1 MGKYDTIL
9 FGESGT
15 EKPQFKS
22 KYDHILF
29 GDTTQPA
36 AEPAG
41 EVVSETQENTEDPLA
56 GLPQQEASKD
66 YKSYLSGYGVSADY
80 GNNITYSDLNKRM
93 EADKVDTNVRR
104 EIQQEWFKGYQK
116 YIDRLPEGDEKKAHQ
131 EHLKA
136 LSELPTTYLENT
148 AVNALAEG
156 AKRGI
161 VGTEAAVEGV
171 KNLATSYVDL
181 SDEEL
186 LAKYDPALLEQIKKA
201 GGVDHLRQIG
211 MATKLQDEDLS
222 GMGTTALQGA
232 TQEQRELGTKMLNA
246 LSDARARDTLA
257 RTDKEGEEVVMDDG
271 SVVKMS
277 NLQASDYYNKARSR
291 IAGEDEAA
299 KEFNEDVLK
308 SLSTANGWKHLLNA
322 GARSSTQNVPTL
334 LAGTA
339 VSFLAPPV
347 GIAIMQTGNITD
359 QQLQGIQDLADKEYK
374 KLHGED
380 AEVTSLSSAEY
391 LNFLDKLAEEG
402 KVSEKAADSFKT
414 GFAMT
419 MAEQVTGGVVG
430 KLGSA
435 LSGMTAKTLAGRL
448 ASTAGAVGIHFT
460 DEGWQEV
467 ASQVVENVSNGKP
480 WNEGL
485 SQAFVQ
491 GTFSIEGALQQGA
504 KGIGK
509 LKALKGKEKEA
520 VEKATEQNLAETA
533 EQVAES
539 KAEEQT
545 EPQPEVQSEPTT
557 DDINTQLEEARE
569 QQEPDFDPLHT
580 RESLMAEYD
589 AITRA
594 IGNGEPTPEQ
604 SQRLAD
610 IESEFTTQT
619 KNDKGQT
626 VTRNEFAKAYREW
639 QTGTGEFATTQ
650 DTVNESRTDNRDG
663 SQDVNG
669 QPTEQGAV
677 VSDTSTTEHSGQVSE
692 PVSPVETETTPTGH
706 SESNTGITANPVE
719 QPNNNTPES
728 DPVGLNGRT
737 GETVGGR
744 REQGE
749 LGQEGSQQGNQ
760 PSQKAVSGSTD
771 SGVRE
776 RTKSYS
782 VGETLNEI
790 EGKQYRRTSVTKPTE
805 STVKAKVFRGGGVE
819 GRGVVWNSTNEAVAH
834 LYKAKKGD
842 AVTESDVELKTP
854 RVVDVKGGL
863 YSQVKFGQ
871 AHPKNA
877 VAKKYPALYEE
888 VAKMM
893 YGDVKGMPNLFKA
906 SDRLVFDTLVN
917 NALVNAGVIKGKVH
931 DGVVMENVIDPSGK
945 SGEFKNA
952 KNEQLLG
959 DNVVTFNQK
968 EFLAKTKDILAP
980 QKPSVTDSKVEK
992 ENENDALMNTLY
1004 ERLSK
1009 NLSFKPDVEHFAVLR
1024 WRDGIDRL
1032 LGDFGNEI
1040 TLNDLQEI
1048 KKAHNEFKSKA
1059 NLDVGRGVSEAD
1071 LRDVD
1076 NTLAKQEKVLTTEEG
1091 TTTSEKNNVPS
1102 VEKENVKRRAIENAV
1117 ASEKE
1122 RVTPESKFTKEFKGN
1137 DLRTNQRIAHELLKG
1152 ADEKTAEEIREAFFK
1167 NSPTAST
1174 ASFEAAKR
1182 GYLRHN
1188 ARNPKHQAFAG
1199 SRVDLVGFDF
1209 NDNPVYKDQE
1219 VVYNDIKKSTA
1230 IEDKVTELLA
1240 NPDLVEDITAFH
1252 KKAVDDAFNV
1262 KYLEGKRERVLTEAL
1277 PHLKDA
1283 DGKPITDTSKVTD
1296 GDLVSLAIDEEAKK
1310 GIDVKSLL
1318 GRFLKRL
1325 NALLSAVVA
1334 VVGVSAMTIPQDAHA
1349 QAGFATYE
1357 SGPQIAGVSQ
1367 EASNTINWVKATH
1380 DNNGKVFVVADKN
1393 EGKIHVVDNN
1403 GKVIDTQNAIFGRNK
1418 SNDNVANSTPSGR
1431 FKLQKALTTK
1441 AADKKIFGSDVLTL
1455 TDTVTGK
1462 DITKADGGVIAMHR
1476 LWNKPERV
1484 KAINSAT
1491 ASDNYMSAGCINVPT
1506 AFYNSAVDNL
1516 DGAMVYILDNKDAP
1530 KTGNATQKVA
1540 KSSTATKTESTKTT
1554 PTKQG
1559 KFGVSKVKFSTADFS
1574 KLDTSLTKEKV
1585 KRTLDRVLGQHA
1597 KNVTI
1602 ISRADFNSTQASHYI
1617 FKNGIEGFYDEATGH
1632 VYIVADGIHSQN
1644 GLSAEDRVG
1653 FVAWH
1658 EMTHLGLDTKY
1669 GTDLRAILQ
1678 TAASNDTIAKLA
1690 EKIQLERA
1698 SRGEAVSVNEDMAVE
1713 EALAELNAAL
1723 KTDNVKA
1730 LEDRYGVT
1738 IPEGLRSQTEK
1749 ATDNLFTRIRNVIRK
1764 VLGKPVMTNQQVKDL
1779 FAGLDEAIAK
1789 HAAPES
1795 VAVTARLNEI
1805 AHNVEEGVNLDVDYS
1820 LRSAI
1825 DTIKDA
1831 INPHLETL
1839 ADKLSG
1845 NKHASKIADPAGF
1858 NPNSIDTTVTQ
1869 KQKVKGDLSP
1879 RERLFEALADSQYS
1893 AIKFI
1898 GGYSTELAHKIKTT
1912 VNAVAH
1918 QQKQFQKKVFAF
1930 SDKMREAAK
1939 SRPDLYTR
1947 KNRQAIDTDVM
1958 VVTTALSAI
1967 TKSTTALSSNE
1978 AIREKYQ
1985 RMLDG
1990 FDYTD
1995 QQGNVKHKNG
2005 LREELAA
2012 YGYDPVNQQANIYTP
2027 YQMKKLNQMYAKVK
2041 EYEEILATF
2050 DKNKNVLLNEEGLSR
2065 EDALKQRKN
2074 WRGHNGMTNADAY
2087 NAITKAVEQGKLDVT
2102 YDGKPWLDYIKD
2114 VGFTKDKGFA
2124 DTSKNYEL
2132 RYDKLKVD
2140 GFLAPL
2146 VDTYVDT
2153 AKEFYKYQYDNL
2165 GSDITGQINENPF
2178 FTPTMGKASEIKTKS
2193 NMVGDTFYIDEN
2205 RNIEDRINDAMAAEW
2220 QGQQMGRAWTGSGTH
2235 NNLNALAALSAKRV
2249 GQNEVG
2255 KAIYD
2260 GGMNN
2265 KFKIRVVTTTDPN
2278 FGEAKGYL
2286 ITRTNKNGDKQFV
2299 KVSLDNDRANE
2310 ALFMDNVVTP
2320 NNALLDLARAMRSVQ
2335 SIMITMMPAFS
2346 VYNAW
2351 RGFGEKRSQI
2361 KAFALNDKVGYFF
2374 SDLKDQ
2380 SDGLRLQFA
2389 ADLFKRSYA
2398 NVFSGIM
2405 QRGYLRAAVALALE
2419 EGDKA
2424 TTSSAFRN
2432 FLLKD
2437 PKVQASYANL
2447 KEIAKSGGLSSRADS
2462 FQFSQEELQRAYEKD
2477 GLTGA
2482 LSRKLAHAQTRM
2494 LTFTTAMEM
2503 VSTLATVDTLQDM
2516 GLSKEKAIEANLWFM
2531 NFNDKGASA
2540 LSSILRSVVPFA
2552 NATVQGARSTTR
2564 GLNTKAGW
2572 VNFFR
2577 QALFRVA
2584 WMGVGAIAMEMFP
2597 CEDEGDKET
2606 LRDYSPGELMR
2617 STPFKI
2623 GCWGTVRLPIA
2634 YGSDMIASA
2643 MGTALYQV
2651 AAGNWQKGEALS
2663 HVKHAIA
2670 ENVNVAPTPPG
2681 DANLLEL
2688 LTAPITPSYLKT
2700 VHHVMQD
2707 KDDFGNKL
2715 SRQGSDNLK
2724 EKWAAGKKTTA
2735 DFWTLVAQGYDK
2747 AGLNLTPEQARYTF
2761 ASFVPGVVDL
2771 IDAIDK
2777 PLQGKDQ
2784 DNAVIVRTEKIARA
2798 LTGWKTVHKAQ
2809 QTPSQRTFVQ
2819 VNNNLANYKKINDE
2833 ILVAAEQKELKF
2845 GAESANTQS
2854 WLKRKIED
2862 GTFDKADEAKIK
2874 VILDYHKRQ
2883 KRISSS
2889 SLSADKKN
2897 EKYYESNRRYLQEMH
2912 ELEDR

>member
-22 KYDHILF
+22 KYDNILF

-36 AEPAG
+36 AESAG

-56 GLPQQEASKD
+56 GLPQQETKKD
-66 YKSYLSGYGVSADY
+66 YKSYLGDYGVSADY

-93 EADKVDTNVRR
+93 EADDVDTNVRR

-116 YIDRLPEGDEKKAHQ
+116 YIDRLPEGDDKKAHQ
-131 EHLKA
+131 EHLKE
-136 LSELPTTYLENT
+136 LSELPTTYLKNT
-148 AVNALAEG
+148 IGNAIAEG

-161 VGTEAAVEGV
+161 VGAEAVIEGV
-171 KNLATSYVDL
+171 KNLALSYADVIYA
-181 SDEEL
+181 SDKDL
-186 LAKYDPALLEQIKKA
+186 LAKENPDLLARVEKA
-201 GGVDHLRQIG
+201 GGIDYIQKIG
-211 MATKLQDEDLS
+211 NAVRDQDIDLS
-222 GMGTTALQGA
+222 GVSSTALFRS
-232 TQEQRELGTKMLNA
+232 TEEERKLGTELIDA
-246 LSDARARDTLA
+246 LSKARANDVIS
-257 RTDKEGEEVVMDDG
+257 RTDAEGEEVVMDDG
-271 SVVKMS
+271 RVVKMS
-277 NLQASDYYNKARSR
+277 NLQASDYYNKAPSR
-291 IAGEDEAA
+291 IAGEKEAA
-299 KEFNEDVLK
+299 KEFNEDVIK
-308 SLSTANGWKHLLNA
+308 ALSTANGWNHLWNSA
-322 GARSSTQNVPTL
+322 ARSSAQNVPTL

-339 VSFLAPPV
+339 ASFVAPSV

-359 QQLQGIQDLADKEYK
+359 QQLQGIQELADKEYK
-374 KLHGED
+374 KRHGEE

-391 LNFLDKLAEEG
+391 LNFLSELAKEG
-402 KVSEKAADSFKT
+402 KVSEQAADSFKT

-419 MAEQVTGGVVG
+419 IAEQVTGGVVG

-435 LSGMTAKTLAGRL
+435 LSGMTAKTLAGKF
-448 ASTAGAVGIHFT
+448 AATAGAVGIHLT

-485 SQAFVQ
+485 TQAFVQ
-491 GTFSIEGALQQGA
+491 GTFSIEGVLQQGA

-509 LKALKGKEKEA
+509 LKELKGKKKED
-520 VEKATEQNLAETA
+520 VERATEQNLAETA

-539 KAEEQT
+539 KEEAAAAEPEV
-545 EPQPEVQSEPTT
+545 EQPEAQAEPTA
-557 DDINTQLEEARE
+557 DAINAQLEEARE

-580 RESLMAEYD
+580 RESLMSEYD

-619 KNDKGQT
+619 KNEKGQT

-650 DTVNESRTDNRDG
+650 DTVNESRTDNRYG
-663 SQDVNG
+663 AQDVNG
-669 QPTEQGAV
+669 QPVEQGAV
-677 VSDTSTTEHSGQVSE
+677 VSDTSTTEHSGQTSE
-692 PVSPVETETTPTGH
+692 PVSPVETETTTTGH

-728 DPVGLNGRT
+728 DPVGLDGRT

-749 LGQEGSQQGNQ
+749 LGQERSQQGNQ
-760 PSQKAVSGSTD
+760 SSQETVSGSTD

-776 RTKSYS
+776 RAQSDS
-782 VGETLNEI
+782 VGETLTSSERLAYPSFMSDEEIIASKNKLKAFWEEAKKDANTRAFLKADKGTYSSKAEMVSAMQRAMQEHLDDAEANAELFKHASYLANQHKGKKGWGGKSADIALPRGAKMSLSNVIGTAEKDHRNSVSKTEREQIADSIVAEIKAIKGDPTVDDVFAIHEKISQNKMRRVHNVNEAYN
-790 EGKQYRRTSVTKPTE
+790 KLLDKL
-805 STVKAKVFRGGGVE
+805 
-819 GRGVVWNSTNEAVAH
+819 TNEQDIELTERILRSAE
-834 LYKAKKGD
+834 KKREDFNNKVEELTNGRISPSKRD
-842 AVTESDVELKTP
+842 TMATEQSTEQPSVPNKTTKISASDLNYSRKT
-854 RVVDVKGGL
+854 D
-863 YSQVKFGQ
+863 
-871 AHPKNA
+871 
-877 VAKKYPALYEE
+877 VAKT
-888 VAKMM
+888 
-893 YGDVKGMPNLFKA
+893 G
-906 SDRLVFDTLVN
+906 
-917 NALVNAGVIKGKVH
+917 NA
-931 DGVVMENVIDPSGK
+931 E
-945 SGEFKNA
+945 
-952 KNEQLLG
+952 
-959 DNVVTFNQK
+959 
-968 EFLAKTKDILAP
+968 
-980 QKPSVTDSKVEK
+980 QKPSVSDSKVEK
-992 ENENDALMNTLY
+992 ENA
-1004 ERLSK
+1004 
-1009 NLSFKPDVEHFAVLR
+1009 
-1024 WRDGIDRL
+1024 
-1032 LGDFGNEI
+1032 
-1040 TLNDLQEI
+1040 
-1048 KKAHNEFKSKA
+1048 
-1059 NLDVGRGVSEAD
+1059 
-1071 LRDVD
+1071 
-1076 NTLAKQEKVLTTEEG
+1076 
-1091 TTTSEKNNVPS
+1091 
-1102 VEKENVKRRAIENAV
+1102 KRRAIEEAV
-1117 ASEKE
+1117 ANEKE
-1122 RVTPESKFTKEFKGN
+1122 RVEPESRFTKEFKGN

-1182 GYLRHN
+1182 GYLRPN
-1188 ARNPKHQAFAG
+1188 ARNPKHQAFAV
-1199 SRVDLVGFDF
+1199 SKVDLVGFDF

-1219 VVYNDIKKSTA
+1219 VVYEDIKKSTA
-1230 IEDKVTELLA
+1230 IEDKVTVLLA

-1283 DGKPITDTSKVTD
+1283 NGKPITDTSNITE

-1349 QAGFATYE
+1349 QTGFSTYE
-1357 SGPQIAGVSQ
+1357 SGAQIAGVSQ

-1393 EGKIHVVDNN
+1393 EGKIHVVDSD
-1403 GKVIDTQNAIFGRNK
+1403 GKVLDTQNAIFGRNK

-1441 AADKKIFGSDVLTL
+1441 ASDKRVFGDDVLTL
-1455 TDTVTGK
+1455 TDTVTGNNV
-1462 DITKADGGVIAMHR
+1462 TKKDGGVIAMHR

-1506 AFYNSAVDNL
+1506 AFYNSAVDSL
-1516 DGAMVYILDNKDAP
+1516 DGAMVYILDNKDTSKAD
-1530 KTGNATQKVA
+1530 NATRKVA
-1540 KSSTATKTESTKTT
+1540 KSSTATKTEFTKTT

-1559 KFGVSKVKFSTADFS
+1559 KFGISKVKFSTADFS
-1574 KLDTSLTKEKV
+1574 KLDTSLTKDKV

-1597 KNVTI
+1597 KNVTV

-1617 FKNGIEGFYDEATGH
+1617 FKNGIEGFYDDATGH
-1632 VYIVADGIHSQN
+1632 VYIVADGIYSQN

-1678 TAASNDTIAKLA
+1678 TASSNDTIAKLA
-1690 EKIQLERA
+1690 DKIQLERA
-1698 SRGEAVSVNEDMAVE
+1698 NRGEAVSVNEDMAVE

-1730 LEDRYGVT
+1730 LEERYGVT
-1738 IPEGLRSQTEK
+1738 IPEGLRGQTEK
-1749 ATDNLFTRIRNVIRK
+1749 ATDNLFTRIRNVVRK

-1779 FAGLDEAIAK
+1779 FAGLDESIAK

-1831 INPHLETL
+1831 VNPHLETL

-1845 NKHASKIADPAGF
+1845 NKHTSKIADPAGF

-2005 LREELAA
+2005 LREELVA

-2050 DKNKNVLLNEEGLSR
+2050 DKNKNDLLNEEGLSR

-2124 DTSKNYEL
+2124 DTNKNYEL

-2140 GFLAPL
+2140 GFLASL
-2146 VDTYVDT
+2146 IDTYVDT

-2193 NMVGDTFYIDEN
+2193 NMVGDTFYIDES
-2205 RNIEDRINDAMAAEW
+2205 RKIEERINDAMAAEW
-2220 QGQQMGRAWTGSGTH
+2220 RGQQIGRAWTGSGTL
-2235 NNLNALAALSAKRV
+2235 NNLNALATLSAKRV

-2260 GGMNN
+2260 GGMNK
-2265 KFKIRVVTTTDPN
+2265 KFNIRVVTTTDPN

-2380 SDGLRLQFA
+2380 STGLRLQFA

-2405 QRGYLRAAVALALE
+2405 QRGYLRAAMALALE

-2437 PKVQASYANL
+2437 PKVQASYARL

-2477 GLTGA
+2477 GLSGA
-2482 LSRKLAHAQTRM
+2482 FSRKLAQAQTRM

-2516 GLSKEKAIEANLWFM
+2516 GLTKEKAIEANLWFM

-2552 NATVQGARSTTR
+2552 NAIVQGARSTTR

-2577 QALFRVA
+2577 QMLFRVA
-2584 WMGVGAIAMEMFP
+2584 WMGVGAMAMEMFP

-2606 LRDYSPGELMR
+2606 LRDYSTGELIR

-2643 MGTALYQV
+2643 LGTSLYQNAV
-2651 AAGNWQKGEALS
+2651 GNWQTGEALS

-2715 SRQGSDNLK
+2715 SRQGTDNLK

-2777 PLQGKDQ
+2777 PLQGKEK

-2819 VNNNLANYKKINDE
+2819 VNNNLANYKKINDA
-2833 ILVAAEQKELKF
+2833 ILVASEQKELKF

>member
-22 KYDHILF
+22 KYDDILF

-36 AEPAG
+36 EVPAG

-56 GLPQQEASKD
+56 GLPQQETKRD
-66 YKSYLSGYGVSADY
+66 YKSYLGDYGVSADY

-116 YIDRLPEGDEKKAHQ
+116 YIDRLPEGDDKKAHQ
-131 EHLKA
+131 EHLKE

-148 AVNALAEG
+148 WTNQAVEG

-161 VGTEAAVEGV
+161 VGTEAAIEGV
-171 KNLATSYVDL
+171 KNLAL
-181 SDEEL
+181 SHADVINASDKDL
-186 LAKYDPALLEQIKKA
+186 LAKENPDLLARVEKA
-201 GGVDHLRQIG
+201 GGIDYIQKIG
-211 MATKLQDEDLS
+211 NAVRDQDIDLS
-222 GMGTTALQGA
+222 GVGSTALFGA
-232 TQEQRELGTKMLNA
+232 TEEERKLGTELIDA
-246 LSDARARDTLA
+246 LSKARAKDVIS
-257 RTDKEGEEVVMDDG
+257 RTDAEGEEVVMPDG
-271 SVVKMS
+271 TVKKMS
-277 NLQASDYYNKARSR
+277 NIQAADYYNKAPSR
-291 IAGEDEAA
+291 IAGEKEAA
-299 KEFNEDVLK
+299 EKFDEDVLK
-308 SLSTANGWKHLLNA
+308 SMATVDGWKHIWGSA
-322 GARSSTQNVPTL
+322 FRSSAQNVPTL

-339 VSFLAPPV
+339 AMMANPMVGLA
-347 GIAIMQTGNITD
+347 IINSGNITD
-359 QQLQGIQDLADKEYK
+359 QQLQGIQNLADEEYK
-374 KLHGED
+374 KIHGED
-380 AEVTSLSSAEY
+380 ANVTDLSAAEY
-391 LNFLDKLAEEG
+391 LNFLDKLAGEG
-402 KVSEKAADSFKT
+402 KVTEQAAKSFKT
-414 GFAMT
+414 GVGMT
-419 MAEQVTGGVVG
+419 LAEQATGGVVG
-430 KLGSA
+430 HLGSA
-435 LSGMTAKTLAGRL
+435 IGSMTVKSLAGRL
-448 ASTAGAVGIHFT
+448 AAGGAALGVKSTS
-460 DEGWQEV
+460 EGWEEV
-467 ASQVVENVSNGKP
+467 ASQIVENVGNDKE
-480 WNEGL
+480 WNDGLAQAFTQGVFSVEGL
-485 SQAFVQ
+485 AQHA
-491 GTFSIEGALQQGA
+491 G
-504 KGIGK
+504 KGLNK
-509 LKALKGKEKEA
+509 LREYKKAQSEKEEA
-520 VEKATEQNLAETA
+520 IEKATEQNLAETA
-533 EQVAES
+533 EQVAETKS
-539 KAEEQT
+539 EEQT
-545 EPQPEVQSEPTT
+545 KPQPEAQAEPTT
-557 DDINTQLEEARE
+557 DDINAQLEEARE

-580 RESLMAEYD
+580 RESLMSEYD

-619 KNDKGQT
+619 KNEKGQT

-669 QPTEQGAV
+669 QPIEQGAV
-677 VSDTSTTEHSGQVSE
+677 VSDTSTTEHSGQTSE
-692 PVSPVETETTPTGH
+692 PVSPVETETTTTGH
-706 SESNTGITANPVE
+706 SESNTGITENPVE
-719 QPNNNTPES
+719 QPNNNTTES
-728 DPVGLNGRT
+728 DPVGLDGRT

-749 LGQEGSQQGNQ
+749 LGQERSQQGNQ
-760 PSQKAVSGSTD
+760 SSQETVSGSTD

-776 RTKSYS
+776 RTKSDS

-790 EGKQYRRTSVTKPTE
+790 EGKQYRRTTVTKPTE
-805 STVKAKVFRGGGVE
+805 STVKAKVFRGGDVE

-834 LYKAKKGD
+834 LYKSKKGD
-842 AVTESDVELKTP
+842 TVTEADVELKSP
-854 RVVDVKGGL
+854 RVVNVKGGL
-863 YSQVKFGQ
+863 YSQVKFDQ

-980 QKPSVTDSKVEK
+980 QKPSVADSKVEK
-992 ENENDALMNTLY
+992 ENA
-1004 ERLSK
+1004 
-1009 NLSFKPDVEHFAVLR
+1009 
-1024 WRDGIDRL
+1024 
-1032 LGDFGNEI
+1032 
-1040 TLNDLQEI
+1040 
-1048 KKAHNEFKSKA
+1048 
-1059 NLDVGRGVSEAD
+1059 
-1071 LRDVD
+1071 
-1076 NTLAKQEKVLTTEEG
+1076 
-1091 TTTSEKNNVPS
+1091 
-1102 VEKENVKRRAIENAV
+1102 KRRAIEEAV

-1122 RVTPESKFTKEFKGN
+1122 RIEPESRFTKEFKGN
-1137 DLRTNQRIAHELLKG
+1137 DLRTNQRKAYELLKG
-1152 ADEKTAEEIREAFFK
+1152 ADEKMQEEIREAFFK

-1182 GYLRHN
+1182 GYLRPN

-1219 VVYNDIKKSTA
+1219 VVYEDIKKSTA

-1296 GDLVSLAIDEEAKK
+1296 GDLVALAIDEEAKK

-1357 SGPQIAGVSQ
+1357 SGSQIAGVSQ

-1403 GKVIDTQNAIFGRNK
+1403 GKVLDTQNAIFGRNK

-1441 AADKKIFGSDVLTL
+1441 ASDKRVFGDDVLTL
-1455 TDTVTGK
+1455 TDTVTGNNV
-1462 DITKADGGVIAMHR
+1462 TKKDGGVIAMHR

-1530 KTGNATQKVA
+1530 KAENAQKTGNAMQKVA
-1540 KSSTATKTESTKTT
+1540 KSSTATKSEFTKTT

-1597 KNVTI
+1597 KNVTV

-1617 FKNGIEGFYDEATGH
+1617 FKNGIEGFYDDATGH
-1632 VYIVADGIHSQN
+1632 VYIVADGIHAQN

-1678 TAASNDTIAKLA
+1678 TAAANDTIAKLA

-1730 LEDRYGVT
+1730 LEERYGVE

-1805 AHNVEEGVNLDVDYS
+1805 AHDVKEGVNLDVDYS

-1831 INPHLETL
+1831 LNPHLEKV

-1930 SDKMREAAK
+1930 SDAMREAAK

-2041 EYEEILATF
+2041 EYEEILVTF

-2124 DTSKNYEL
+2124 NTNKNYEL

-2193 NMVGDTFYIDEN
+2193 NMVGDTFYIDES
-2205 RNIEDRINDAMAAEW
+2205 RKIEERINDAMAAEW
-2220 QGQQMGRAWTGSGTH
+2220 QGQQMGRAWTGSGTL
-2235 NNLNALAALSAKRV
+2235 NNLNALATLSAKRV
-2249 GQNEVG
+2249 GQSEVG

-2310 ALFMDNVVTP
+2310 ALFMDNVITP

-2380 SDGLRLQFA
+2380 SDGFRLQFA

-2405 QRGYLRAAVALALE
+2405 NRGYLRAAVAMALE
-2419 EGDKA
+2419 EGDKSP
-2424 TTSSAFRN
+2424 TSSAFRN

-2482 LSRKLAHAQTRM
+2482 FSRKLAQAQTRM

-2584 WMGVGAIAMEMFP
+2584 WMGVGAMAMEMFP
-2597 CEDEGDKET
+2597 CEDEGDKES
-2606 LRDYSPGELMR
+2606 LRDYSSGELMR

-2634 YGSDMIASA
+2634 YGSDMIAA
-2643 MGTALYQV
+2643 AAGTALYQ
-2651 AAGNWQKGEALS
+2651 AAVGNWQPKAAMA
-2663 HVKHAIA
+2663 HVGHAIS

-2715 SRQGSDNLK
+2715 SRQGTDNLK

-2777 PLQGKDQ
+2777 PLQGKEAE
-2784 DNAVIVRTEKIARA
+2784 NPVIVRTEKIARA

-2897 EKYYESNRRYLQEMH
+2897 EKYYESNRRYLEEMH

>member
-15 EKPQFKS
+15 EKPKFKS
-22 KYDHILF
+22 KYDNILF

-36 AEPAG
+36 EVPAG

-66 YKSYLSGYGVSADY
+66 YKSYLGDYGVSADY

-131 EHLKA
+131 EHLKE

-148 AVNALAEG
+148 WTNQAVEG

-161 VGTEAAVEGV
+161 VGTEAAIEGV
-171 KNLATSYVDL
+171 KNLAL
-181 SDEEL
+181 SHADVINASDKDL
-186 LAKYDPALLEQIKKA
+186 LAKENPDLLARVEKA
-201 GGVDHLRQIG
+201 GGIDYIQKIG
-211 MATKLQDEDLS
+211 NAVRDQDIDLS
-222 GMGTTALQGA
+222 GVGSTALFGA
-232 TQEQRELGTKMLNA
+232 TEAERKLGTELVDA
-246 LSDARARDTLA
+246 LSKARAKDVIS
-257 RTDKEGEEVVMDDG
+257 RTDAEGEEVVMPDG
-271 SVVKMS
+271 TVKKMS
-277 NLQASDYYNKARSR
+277 NIQAADYYNKAPSR
-291 IAGEDEAA
+291 IAGEKEAA
-299 KEFNEDVLK
+299 EKFDEDVLK
-308 SLSTANGWKHLLNA
+308 SMATVDGWKHILGSA
-322 GARSSTQNVPTL
+322 FRSSAQNVPTL

-339 VSFLAPPV
+339 AMMASPMVGLA
-347 GIAIMQTGNITD
+347 IINSGNITD
-359 QQLQGIQDLADKEYK
+359 QQLQGIQNLADEEYK
-374 KLHGED
+374 KIHGED
-380 AEVTSLSSAEY
+380 ANVTDLSAAEY
-391 LNFLDKLAEEG
+391 LNFLDKLAGEG
-402 KVSEKAADSFKT
+402 KVTEQAAKSFKT
-414 GFAMT
+414 GVGMT
-419 MAEQVTGGVVG
+419 LAEQATGGVVG
-430 KLGSA
+430 HLGSA
-435 LSGMTAKTLAGRL
+435 IGGMTVKSLAGRL
-448 ASTAGAVGIHFT
+448 AAGGAALGVKSTS
-460 DEGWQEV
+460 EGWEEV
-467 ASQVVENVSNGKP
+467 ASQIVENVGNGKE
-480 WNEGL
+480 WNDGL

-491 GTFSIEGALQQGA
+491 GVFSVEGALQGVG
-504 KGIGK
+504 KGLNK
-509 LKALKGKEKEA
+509 YRNYKKAQSEKEEA

-533 EQVAES
+533 EQVAETKS
-539 KAEEQT
+539 EEQT
-545 EPQPEVQSEPTT
+545 EPQPEAQAEPTA

-580 RESLMAEYD
+580 RESLMSEYD

-610 IESEFTTQT
+610 IESEFTTQA

-669 QPTEQGAV
+669 QPIEQGAV
-677 VSDTSTTEHSGQVSE
+677 VSDTSATEHSGQTSE
-692 PVSPVETETTPTGH
+692 PVSPVETETTTTGH
-706 SESNTGITANPVE
+706 SESNTGVTENPVE
-719 QPNNNTPES
+719 QPNNNTSES
-728 DPVGLNGRT
+728 DPVGLDGRT

-760 PSQKAVSGSTD
+760 SSQETVSGSTD

-776 RTKSYS
+776 RAQSNS
-782 VGETLNEI
+782 VGKTLDKINFLI
-790 EGKQYRRTSVTKPTE
+790 DAHNANKDRLTQKKQMLDSVTKLNTE
-805 STVKAKVFRGGGVE
+805 ITGVTQRELERIANDSIMDEKQKAALSRIVKLMHNQMIETKVKPEMEEMQRRFKEIDAEVAQTSALIDRVKTDLANSGVDVDNLEQERDAYASKVKADK
-819 GRGVVWNSTNEAVAH
+819 SSDSQSKQSAP
-834 LYKAKKGD
+834 KK
-842 AVTESDVELKTP
+842 KTAE
-854 RVVDVKGGL
+854 
-863 YSQVKFGQ
+863 QI
-871 AHPKNA
+871 
-877 VAKKYPALYEE
+877 
-888 VAKMM
+888 
-893 YGDVKGMPNLFKA
+893 
-906 SDRLVFDTLVN
+906 N
-917 NALVNAGVIKGKVH
+917 NAKTDVTKTGNA
-931 DGVVMENVIDPSGK
+931 E
-945 SGEFKNA
+945 
-952 KNEQLLG
+952 
-959 DNVVTFNQK
+959 
-968 EFLAKTKDILAP
+968 
-980 QKPSVTDSKVEK
+980 QKPSVADSKVEK
-992 ENENDALMNTLY
+992 ENA
-1004 ERLSK
+1004 
-1009 NLSFKPDVEHFAVLR
+1009 
-1024 WRDGIDRL
+1024 
-1032 LGDFGNEI
+1032 
-1040 TLNDLQEI
+1040 
-1048 KKAHNEFKSKA
+1048 
-1059 NLDVGRGVSEAD
+1059 
-1071 LRDVD
+1071 
-1076 NTLAKQEKVLTTEEG
+1076 
-1091 TTTSEKNNVPS
+1091 
-1102 VEKENVKRRAIENAV
+1102 KRRAIESAV
-1117 ASEKE
+1117 ESEKE
-1122 RVTPESKFTKEFKGN
+1122 RIAPESRFTKEFKGN
-1137 DLRTNQRIAHELLKG
+1137 DLRTNQRKAYELLKG

-1182 GYLRHN
+1182 GYLRPN

-1240 NPDLVEDITAFH
+1240 NPDLVEDITEFH

-1262 KYLEGKRERVLTEAL
+1262 KYLEGKRGRVLTEAL

-1283 DGKPITDTSKVTD
+1283 EGKPITDTSKVTD
-1296 GDLVSLAIDEEAKK
+1296 GDLVALAIDEEAKK

-1349 QAGFATYE
+1349 QTGFSTYE

-1393 EGKIHVVDNN
+1393 EGKIHVVDSN
-1403 GKVIDTQNAIFGRNK
+1403 GKVLDTQNAIFGRNK

-1441 AADKKIFGSDVLTL
+1441 ASDKRVFGDDVLTL
-1455 TDTVTGK
+1455 TDTVTGNNV
-1462 DITKADGGVIAMHR
+1462 TKKDGGVIAMHR

-1506 AFYNSAVDNL
+1506 AFYNSAVDSL

-1530 KTGNATQKVA
+1530 KAENTQKTDNATQKVT
-1540 KSSTATKTESTKTT
+1540 KSSTQTKSESTKTT
-1554 PTKQG
+1554 PTTQG

-1597 KNVTI
+1597 KNVTV

-1617 FKNGIEGFYDEATGH
+1617 FKNGIEGFYDDATGH
-1632 VYIVADGIHSQN
+1632 VYIVADGIHAQN

-1678 TAASNDTIAKLA
+1678 TAAANDTIAKLA
-1690 EKIQLERA
+1690 KKIQLERMN
-1698 SRGEAVSVNEDMAVE
+1698 RGEAVSVNEDMAIE

-1749 ATDNLFTRIRNVIRK
+1749 ATDNLFTRIRNVVRK

-1825 DTIKDA
+1825 DTITNA
-1831 INPHLETL
+1831 LNPHLEKV

-2005 LREELAA
+2005 LREELAS

-2124 DTSKNYEL
+2124 DTRKNYEL

-2193 NMVGDTFYIDEN
+2193 NMVGDTFYIDES
-2205 RNIEDRINDAMAAEW
+2205 RKIEDRINDAMAAEW
-2220 QGQQMGRAWTGSGTH
+2220 QGQQMGRAWTGSGTL
-2235 NNLNALAALSAKRV
+2235 NNLNSLATLSAKRV

-2260 GGMNN
+2260 GGMNK
-2265 KFKIRVVTTTDPN
+2265 KFNIRVVTTTDPN

-2380 SDGLRLQFA
+2380 SDGFRLQFA

-2405 QRGYLRAAVALALE
+2405 QRGYLRAAMALALE

-2424 TTSSAFRN
+2424 TTSSSFRK

-2437 PKVQASYANL
+2437 PKTQASYARL

-2462 FQFSQEELQRAYEKD
+2462 FQFSQEELQRAYEKE
-2477 GLTGA
+2477 GLSGA
-2482 LSRKLAHAQTRM
+2482 LSRKFAQAQTRM

-2516 GLSKEKAIEANLWFM
+2516 GLSEAKAIEANLWFM

-2577 QALFRVA
+2577 QMLFRVA
-2584 WMGVGAIAMEMFP
+2584 WMGVGAMAMEMFP

-2606 LRDYSPGELMR
+2606 LRDYSSGELMR

-2643 MGTALYQV
+2643 LGTALYQNAV
-2651 AAGNWQKGEALS
+2651 GNWQTGEALS

-2688 LTAPITPSYLKT
+2688 LTAPITPTYLKT

-2715 SRQGSDNLK
+2715 SRQGTDNLK

-2784 DNAVIVRTEKIARA
+2784 DNAVIVRTDKIARA

>member
-22 KYDHILF
+22 KYDDILF

-36 AEPAG
+36 EVPAG

-56 GLPQQEASKD
+56 GLPQQETKRD
-66 YKSYLSGYGVSADY
+66 YKSYLGDYGVSADY

-116 YIDRLPEGDEKKAHQ
+116 YIDRLPEGDDKKAHQ
-131 EHLKA
+131 EHLKE

-148 AVNALAEG
+148 WTNQAVEG

-161 VGTEAAVEGV
+161 VGTEAAIEGV
-171 KNLATSYVDL
+171 KNLAL
-181 SDEEL
+181 SHADVINASDKDL
-186 LAKYDPALLEQIKKA
+186 LAKENPDLLARVEKA
-201 GGVDHLRQIG
+201 GGIDYIQKIG
-211 MATKLQDEDLS
+211 NAVRDQDIDLS
-222 GMGTTALQGA
+222 GVGSTALFGA
-232 TQEQRELGTKMLNA
+232 TEEERKLGTELIDA
-246 LSDARARDTLA
+246 LSKARAKDVIS
-257 RTDKEGEEVVMDDG
+257 RTDAEGEEVVMPDG
-271 SVVKMS
+271 TVKKMS
-277 NLQASDYYNKARSR
+277 NIQAADYYNKAPSR
-291 IAGEDEAA
+291 IAGEKEAA
-299 KEFNEDVLK
+299 EKFDEDVLK
-308 SLSTANGWKHLLNA
+308 SMATVDGWKHIWGSA
-322 GARSSTQNVPTL
+322 FRSSAQNVPTL

-339 VSFLAPPV
+339 AMMANPMVGLA
-347 GIAIMQTGNITD
+347 IINSGNITD
-359 QQLQGIQDLADKEYK
+359 QQLQGIQNLADEEYK
-374 KLHGED
+374 KIHGED
-380 AEVTSLSSAEY
+380 ANVTDLSAAEY
-391 LNFLDKLAEEG
+391 LNFLDKLAGEG
-402 KVSEKAADSFKT
+402 KVSEQAAKSFKT
-414 GFAMT
+414 GVGMT
-419 MAEQVTGGVVG
+419 LAEQATGGVVG
-430 KLGSA
+430 HLGSA
-435 LSGMTAKTLAGRL
+435 IGSMTVKSLAGRL
-448 ASTAGAVGIHFT
+448 AAGGAALGVKSTS
-460 DEGWQEV
+460 EGWEEV
-467 ASQVVENVSNGKP
+467 ASQIVENVGNDKE
-480 WNEGL
+480 WNDGLAQAFTQGVFSVEGL
-485 SQAFVQ
+485 AQHA
-491 GTFSIEGALQQGA
+491 G
-504 KGIGK
+504 KGLNK
-509 LKALKGKEKEA
+509 LREYKKAQSEKEEA
-520 VEKATEQNLAETA
+520 IEKATEQNLAETA
-533 EQVAES
+533 EQVAETKS
-539 KAEEQT
+539 EEQT
-545 EPQPEVQSEPTT
+545 KPQPEAQAEPTT
-557 DDINTQLEEARE
+557 DDINAQLEEARE

-580 RESLMAEYD
+580 RESLMSEYD

-619 KNDKGQT
+619 KNEKGQT

-669 QPTEQGAV
+669 QPIEQGAV
-677 VSDTSTTEHSGQVSE
+677 VSDTSTTEHSGQTSE
-692 PVSPVETETTPTGH
+692 PVSPVETETTTTGH
-706 SESNTGITANPVE
+706 SESNTGITENPVE
-719 QPNNNTPES
+719 QPNNNTTES
-728 DPVGLNGRT
+728 DPVGLDGRT

-749 LGQEGSQQGNQ
+749 LGQERSQQGNQ
-760 PSQKAVSGSTD
+760 SSQETVSGSTD

-776 RTKSYS
+776 RTKSDS

-790 EGKQYRRTSVTKPTE
+790 EGKQYRRTTVTKPTE
-805 STVKAKVFRGGGVE
+805 STVKAKVFRGGDVE

-834 LYKAKKGD
+834 LYKSKKGD
-842 AVTESDVELKTP
+842 TVTEADVELKSP
-854 RVVDVKGGL
+854 RVVNVKGGL
-863 YSQVKFGQ
+863 YSQVKFDQ

-980 QKPSVTDSKVEK
+980 QKPSVADSKVEK
-992 ENENDALMNTLY
+992 ENA
-1004 ERLSK
+1004 
-1009 NLSFKPDVEHFAVLR
+1009 
-1024 WRDGIDRL
+1024 
-1032 LGDFGNEI
+1032 
-1040 TLNDLQEI
+1040 
-1048 KKAHNEFKSKA
+1048 
-1059 NLDVGRGVSEAD
+1059 
-1071 LRDVD
+1071 
-1076 NTLAKQEKVLTTEEG
+1076 
-1091 TTTSEKNNVPS
+1091 
-1102 VEKENVKRRAIENAV
+1102 KRRAIEEAV

-1122 RVTPESKFTKEFKGN
+1122 RIEPESRFTKEFKGN
-1137 DLRTNQRIAHELLKG
+1137 DLRTNQRKAYELLKG
-1152 ADEKTAEEIREAFFK
+1152 ADEKMQEEIREAFFK

-1182 GYLRHN
+1182 GYLRPN

-1219 VVYNDIKKSTA
+1219 VVYEDIKKSTA

-1296 GDLVSLAIDEEAKK
+1296 GDLVALAIDEEAKK

-1357 SGPQIAGVSQ
+1357 SGSQIAGVSQ

-1403 GKVIDTQNAIFGRNK
+1403 GKVLDTQNAIFGRNK

-1441 AADKKIFGSDVLTL
+1441 ASDKRVFGDDVLTL
-1455 TDTVTGK
+1455 TDTVTGNNV
-1462 DITKADGGVIAMHR
+1462 TKKDGGVIAMHR

-1530 KTGNATQKVA
+1530 KAENAQKTGNATQKVA
-1540 KSSTATKTESTKTT
+1540 KSSTATKSEFTKTT

-1597 KNVTI
+1597 KNVTV

-1617 FKNGIEGFYDEATGH
+1617 FKNGIEGFYDDATGH
-1632 VYIVADGIHSQN
+1632 VYIVADGIHAQN

-1678 TAASNDTIAKLA
+1678 TAAANDTIAKLA

-1730 LEDRYGVT
+1730 LEERYGVE

-1805 AHNVEEGVNLDVDYS
+1805 AHDVKEGVNLDVDYS

-1831 INPHLETL
+1831 LNPHLEKV

-1930 SDKMREAAK
+1930 SDAMREAAK

-2041 EYEEILATF
+2041 EYEEILVTF

-2124 DTSKNYEL
+2124 NTNKNYEL

-2193 NMVGDTFYIDEN
+2193 NMVGDTFYIDES
-2205 RNIEDRINDAMAAEW
+2205 RKIEERINDAMAAEW
-2220 QGQQMGRAWTGSGTH
+2220 QGQQMGRAWTGSGTL
-2235 NNLNALAALSAKRV
+2235 NNLNALATLSAKRV
-2249 GQNEVG
+2249 GQSEVG

-2310 ALFMDNVVTP
+2310 ALFMDNVITP

-2380 SDGLRLQFA
+2380 SDGFRLQFA

-2405 QRGYLRAAVALALE
+2405 NRGYLRAAVAMALE
-2419 EGDKA
+2419 EGDKSP
-2424 TTSSAFRN
+2424 TSSAFRN

-2482 LSRKLAHAQTRM
+2482 FSRKLAQAQTRM

-2584 WMGVGAIAMEMFP
+2584 WMGVGAMAMEMFP
-2597 CEDEGDKET
+2597 CEDEGDKES
-2606 LRDYSPGELMR
+2606 LRDYSSGELMR

-2634 YGSDMIASA
+2634 YGSDMIAA
-2643 MGTALYQV
+2643 AAGTALYQ
-2651 AAGNWQKGEALS
+2651 AAVGNWQPKAAMA
-2663 HVKHAIA
+2663 HVGHAIS

-2715 SRQGSDNLK
+2715 SRQGTDNLK

-2777 PLQGKDQ
+2777 PLQGKEAE
-2784 DNAVIVRTEKIARA
+2784 NPVIVRTEKIARA

-2897 EKYYESNRRYLQEMH
+2897 EKYYESNRRYLEEMH

>member
-22 KYDHILF
+22 KYDDILF

-36 AEPAG
+36 EVPAG

-56 GLPQQEASKD
+56 GLPQQETKRD
-66 YKSYLSGYGVSADY
+66 YKSYLGDYGVSADY

-93 EADKVDTNVRR
+93 EADKVDTKARR

-116 YIDRLPEGDEKKAHQ
+116 YIDRLPEGDDKKAHQ
-131 EHLKA
+131 EHLKE

-148 AVNALAEG
+148 WINQAVEG

-161 VGTEAAVEGV
+161 VGTEAAAEGV
-171 KNLATSYVDL
+171 KNLVLSHADVINASDKDLLAKENPDLLARVEKAGGIDYIQKIGNAVRDQYVDL
-181 SDEEL
+181 SGVGSM
-186 LAKYDPALLEQIKKA
+186 ALF
-201 GGVDHLRQIG
+201 
-211 MATKLQDEDLS
+211 
-222 GMGTTALQGA
+222 GA
-232 TQEQRELGTKMLNA
+232 TEEERKLGTELIDA
-246 LSDARARDTLA
+246 LSKARAKDVIS
-257 RTDKEGEEVVMDDG
+257 RTDAEGEEVVMPDG
-271 SVVKMS
+271 TVKKMS
-277 NLQASDYYNKARSR
+277 NIQAADYYNKAPSR
-291 IAGEDEAA
+291 IAGEKEAA
-299 KEFNEDVLK
+299 EKFDEDVLK
-308 SLSTANGWKHLLNA
+308 SMATVDGWKHIA
-322 GARSSTQNVPTL
+322 GSAFRSSAQNVPTL

-339 VSFLAPPV
+339 AMMVNPMVGLA
-347 GIAIMQTGNITD
+347 IINSGNITD
-359 QQLQGIQDLADKEYK
+359 QQLQGIQNLADEEYK
-374 KLHGED
+374 KIHGED
-380 AEVTSLSSAEY
+380 TNVTDLSAAEY
-391 LNFLDKLAEEG
+391 LNFLDKLAGEG
-402 KVSEKAADSFKT
+402 KVTEQAAKSFKV
-414 GFAMT
+414 GVGMT
-419 MAEQVTGGVVG
+419 LAEQATGGVVG
-430 KLGSA
+430 HLGSA
-435 LSGMTAKTLAGRL
+435 IGGMTVKSLAGKL
-448 ASTAGAVGIHFT
+448 AAGGAALGVKSTS
-460 DEGWQEV
+460 EGWEEV
-467 ASQVVENVSNGKP
+467 ASQIVENVGNGKE
-480 WNEGL
+480 WNDGL

-491 GTFSIEGALQQGA
+491 GVFSVEGALQGVG
-504 KGIGK
+504 KGLNK
-509 LKALKGKEKEA
+509 YRNYKKAQSEKEEA

-533 EQVAES
+533 EQVAET
-539 KAEEQT
+539 KAEETPAEQT
-545 EPQPEVQSEPTT
+545 EPQVEQPEAQAEPTA
-557 DDINTQLEEARE
+557 DDINAQLEEARE

-580 RESLMAEYD
+580 RESLMSEYD

-619 KNDKGQT
+619 KNEKGQT

-669 QPTEQGAV
+669 QPIEQGAV
-677 VSDTSTTEHSGQVSE
+677 VSDTSATEHSGQTSE
-692 PVSPVETETTPTGH
+692 PVSPVETETPTAGH
-706 SESNTGITANPVE
+706 SESNTWITANPVE

-728 DPVGLNGRT
+728 DPVGLDGRT

-760 PSQKAVSGSTD
+760 SSQETGSGSTD

-776 RTKSYS
+776 RTKSDS
-782 VGETLNEI
+782 VGKTLAPKSEREQI
-790 EGKQYRRTSVTKPTE
+790 ADSI
-805 STVKAKVFRGGGVE
+805 
-819 GRGVVWNSTNEAVAH
+819 
-834 LYKAKKGD
+834 
-842 AVTESDVELKTP
+842 VTEI
-854 RVVDVKGGL
+854 
-863 YSQVKFGQ
+863 
-871 AHPKNA
+871 
-877 VAKKYPALYEE
+877 
-888 VAKMM
+888 
-893 YGDVKGMPNLFKA
+893 KA
-906 SDRLVFDTLVN
+906 
-917 NALVNAGVIKGKVH
+917 IKGKPTVDDVFAIH
-931 DGVVMENVIDPSGK
+931 EKISQNRVRNIHNVDKAYSK
-945 SGEFKNA
+945 LLDKLT
-952 KNEQLLG
+952 NEQDIELTERILRS
-959 DNVVTFNQK
+959 VVQKRENFNNKVEELTNGRISPSKRDTVATEQSA
-968 EFLAKTKDILAP
+968 EQPSVPNKTTKISASDLNSSRKTDATKTGNAE
-980 QKPSVTDSKVEK
+980 QKPSVSDSKVEK
-992 ENENDALMNTLY
+992 ENA
-1004 ERLSK
+1004 
-1009 NLSFKPDVEHFAVLR
+1009 
-1024 WRDGIDRL
+1024 
-1032 LGDFGNEI
+1032 
-1040 TLNDLQEI
+1040 
-1048 KKAHNEFKSKA
+1048 
-1059 NLDVGRGVSEAD
+1059 
-1071 LRDVD
+1071 
-1076 NTLAKQEKVLTTEEG
+1076 
-1091 TTTSEKNNVPS
+1091 
-1102 VEKENVKRRAIENAV
+1102 KRRAIEEAV

-1122 RVTPESKFTKEFKGN
+1122 RIKPESRFTKEFKGN
-1137 DLRTNQRIAHELLKG
+1137 DLRTNQRKAYELLKG
-1152 ADEKTAEEIREAFFK
+1152 ADEKTQEEIREAFFK

-1182 GYLRHN
+1182 GYLRPN

-1199 SRVDLVGFDF
+1199 SKVDLVGFDF

-1219 VVYNDIKKSTA
+1219 VVYEDIKKSTA

-1252 KKAVDDAFNV
+1252 KKAVDDAFKV

-1283 DGKPITDTSKVTD
+1283 DGKPVTDTSKVTD

-1349 QAGFATYE
+1349 QTGFSTYE

-1393 EGKIHVVDNN
+1393 EGKIHVVDSN
-1403 GKVIDTQNAIFGRNK
+1403 GKVLDTQNAIFGRNK
-1418 SNDNVANSTPSGR
+1418 SNGNVANSTPSGR

-1441 AADKKIFGSDVLTL
+1441 ASDKRVFGDDVLTL
-1455 TDTVTGK
+1455 TDTVTGNNV
-1462 DITKADGGVIAMHR
+1462 TKKDGGVIAMHR

-1506 AFYNSAVDNL
+1506 AFYNSAVDSL

-1530 KTGNATQKVA
+1530 KANNATKTDNATQKVA
-1540 KSSTATKTESTKTT
+1540 KSSTQTKSDFTKTT

-1585 KRTLDRVLGQHA
+1585 KHTLDRVLGKHA
-1597 KNVTI
+1597 SNVTV

-1617 FKNGIEGFYDEATGH
+1617 FKNGIEGFYDDATGH
-1632 VYIVADGIHSQN
+1632 VYIVADGIHAQN

-1690 EKIQLERA
+1690 EKIQLERMN
-1698 SRGEAVSVNEDMAVE
+1698 RGEAVSVNEDMAIE

-1749 ATDNLFTRIRNVIRK
+1749 ATDNFFTRIRNVIRK

-1831 INPHLETL
+1831 LNPHLEKV

-1918 QQKQFQKKVFAF
+1918 KQKQFQKKVFAF

-2005 LREELAA
+2005 LREELAS

-2065 EDALKQRKN
+2065 DDALKQRKN

-2124 DTSKNYEL
+2124 NTRKNYEL

-2193 NMVGDTFYIDEN
+2193 NMVGDTFYIDES
-2205 RNIEDRINDAMAAEW
+2205 RKIEERINDAMAAEW
-2220 QGQQMGRAWTGSGTH
+2220 QGQQMGRAWTGSGTL

-2249 GQNEVG
+2249 GQSEVG
-2255 KAIYD
+2255 KEIYRL
-2260 GGMNN
+2260 GMND

-2351 RGFGEKRSQI
+2351 RGFGEKRAQI

-2389 ADLFKRSYA
+2389 TDLFKRSYA

-2405 QRGYLRAAVALALE
+2405 NRGYLRAAVAMALE

-2424 TTSSAFRN
+2424 PTSSAFRN

-2437 PKVQASYANL
+2437 PKVQASYARL

-2462 FQFSQEELQRAYEKD
+2462 FQFSQEELQRAYEKE
-2477 GLTGA
+2477 GLSGA
-2482 LSRKLAHAQTRM
+2482 LSRKFAQAQTRM

-2516 GLSKEKAIEANLWFM
+2516 GLSEAKAIEANLWFM

-2577 QALFRVA
+2577 QMLFRVA
-2584 WMGVGAIAMEMFP
+2584 WMGVGAMAMEMFP
-2597 CEDEGDKET
+2597 CEDEGDKES

-2634 YGSDMIASA
+2634 YGSDMIAA
-2643 MGTALYQV
+2643 AAGTALYQ
-2651 AAGNWQKGEALS
+2651 AAVGNWQPKAS
-2663 HVKHAIA
+2663 MAHVGHAIS

-2715 SRQGSDNLK
+2715 SRQGTDNLK

-2777 PLQGKDQ
+2777 PLQGKEK

>member
-22 KYDHILF
+22 KYDNILF

-56 GLPQQEASKD
+56 GLPQQETKRD
-66 YKSYLSGYGVSADY
+66 YKSYLGDYGVSADY

-116 YIDRLPEGDEKKAHQ
+116 YIDRLPEGDDKKAHQ
-131 EHLKA
+131 EHLKE
-136 LSELPTTYLENT
+136 LSELPATYLENT
-148 AVNALAEG
+148 WSNQASEG
-156 AKRGI
+156 IKRGI
-161 VGTEAAVEGV
+161 VGTEAAIEGV
-171 KNLATSYVDL
+171 KNLAL
-181 SDEEL
+181 SHADVINASDKDL
-186 LAKYDPALLEQIKKA
+186 LAKENPDLLARVEKA
-201 GGVDHLRQIG
+201 GGIDYIQKIG
-211 MATKLQDEDLS
+211 NAVRDQEIDLS
-222 GMGTTALQGA
+222 GVGSTALFGA
-232 TQEQRELGTKMLNA
+232 TEAERKLGTELIDA
-246 LSDARARDTLA
+246 LSKARARDVIA
-257 RTDKEGEEVVMDDG
+257 RTDAEGEEVVMPDG
-271 SVVKMS
+271 TVKKMS
-277 NLQASDYYNKARSR
+277 NIQVADYYNKAPSR
-291 IAGEDEAA
+291 IAGEKEAA
-299 KEFNEDVLK
+299 EKFDEDVLK
-308 SLSTANGWKHLLNA
+308 SMATVDGWKHIWGSA
-322 GARSSTQNVPTL
+322 FRSSAQNVPTL

-339 VSFLAPPV
+339 AMMASPMVGLA
-347 GIAIMQTGNITD
+347 IINSGNITD
-359 QQLQGIQDLADKEYK
+359 QQLQGIQNLADEEYK
-374 KLHGED
+374 KIHGED
-380 AEVTSLSSAEY
+380 ANVTDLSAAEY
-391 LNFLDKLAEEG
+391 LNFLDKLAGEG
-402 KVSEKAADSFKT
+402 KVTEQAAKSFKT
-414 GFAMT
+414 GVGMT
-419 MAEQVTGGVVG
+419 LAEQATGGVVG
-430 KLGSA
+430 HLGSA
-435 LSGMTAKTLAGRL
+435 IGGMTVKSLAGRL
-448 ASTAGAVGIHFT
+448 AAGGAALGVKSTS
-460 DEGWQEV
+460 EGWEEV
-467 ASQVVENVSNGKP
+467 ASQIVENVGNGKE
-480 WNEGL
+480 WNDGL
-485 SQAFVQ
+485 AQAFTQ
-491 GTFSIEGALQQGA
+491 GVFSVEGALQGVG
-504 KGIGK
+504 KGLNK
-509 LKALKGKEKEA
+509 LRNRNSEKNESA
-520 VEKATEQNLAETA
+520 EEATEQNLAETA
-533 EQVAES
+533 EQVAETKS
-539 KAEEQT
+539 EEQT
-545 EPQPEVQSEPTT
+545 EPQPEVQAEPTA
-557 DDINTQLEEARE
+557 DDINTQLEDARE

-589 AITRA
+589 VITRA

-639 QTGTGEFATTQ
+639 QTGAGEFATTQ

-669 QPTEQGAV
+669 QPVEQGAV
-677 VSDTSTTEHSGQVSE
+677 VSDTSATEHSGQTSE
-692 PVSPVETETTPTGH
+692 PVSPTTTETTTAGH
-706 SESNTGITANPVE
+706 SESNTGVTENPVE

-728 DPVGLNGRT
+728 DPVGLDGRT

-749 LGQEGSQQGNQ
+749 LGQERSQQGNQ
-760 PSQKAVSGSTD
+760 SSQETVSGSTD

-776 RTKSYS
+776 RTKSDS

-790 EGKQYRRTSVTKPTE
+790 EGKQYRRTTVTKPTE
-805 STVKAKVFRGGGVE
+805 STVKVKVFRGGNVE

-834 LYKAKKGD
+834 LYKSKKGD
-842 AVTESDVELKTP
+842 TVTEADVELKSP
-854 RVVDVKGGL
+854 RVVNVKGGL
-863 YSQVKFGQ
+863 YSQVKFDQ

-968 EFLAKTKDILAP
+968 DFLAKTKDILAP
-980 QKPSVTDSKVEK
+980 QKPSVADSKVEK
-992 ENENDALMNTLY
+992 ENA
-1004 ERLSK
+1004 
-1009 NLSFKPDVEHFAVLR
+1009 
-1024 WRDGIDRL
+1024 
-1032 LGDFGNEI
+1032 
-1040 TLNDLQEI
+1040 
-1048 KKAHNEFKSKA
+1048 
-1059 NLDVGRGVSEAD
+1059 
-1071 LRDVD
+1071 
-1076 NTLAKQEKVLTTEEG
+1076 
-1091 TTTSEKNNVPS
+1091 
-1102 VEKENVKRRAIENAV
+1102 KRRAIEEAV

-1122 RVTPESKFTKEFKGN
+1122 RIEPESRFTKEFKGN
-1137 DLRTNQRIAHELLKG
+1137 DLRTNQRKAYELLKG
-1152 ADEKTAEEIREAFFK
+1152 ADEKTQEEIREAFFK

-1182 GYLRHN
+1182 GYLRPN

-1199 SRVDLVGFDF
+1199 SKVDLVGFDF

-1240 NPDLVEDITAFH
+1240 NPDLVEDISAFH

-1296 GDLVSLAIDEEAKK
+1296 GDLVALAIDEEAKK

-1357 SGPQIAGVSQ
+1357 SGSQIAGVSQ

-1403 GKVIDTQNAIFGRNK
+1403 GKVLDTQNAIFGRNK

-1441 AADKKIFGSDVLTL
+1441 ASDKRVFGDDVLTL
-1455 TDTVTGK
+1455 TDTVTGNNV
-1462 DITKADGGVIAMHR
+1462 TKKDGGVIAMHR

-1506 AFYNSAVDNL
+1506 AFYNSAVDSL

-1530 KTGNATQKVA
+1530 KAENAQKTGNATQKVA
-1540 KSSTATKTESTKTT
+1540 KSSTATKSEFTKTT

-1574 KLDTSLTKEKV
+1574 ALDTSLTKDKV

-1597 KNVTI
+1597 KNVTV

-1617 FKNGIEGFYDEATGH
+1617 FKNGIEGFYDDATGH
-1632 VYIVADGIHSQN
+1632 VYIVADGIHAQN

-1678 TAASNDTIAKLA
+1678 TAAANDTIAKLA

-1723 KTDNVKA
+1723 KTDNVRA

-1805 AHNVEEGVNLDVDYS
+1805 AHDVKEGVNLDVDYS

-1831 INPHLETL
+1831 INPHLEKV

-1918 QQKQFQKKVFAF
+1918 KQKQFQKKVFAF

-2124 DTSKNYEL
+2124 NTHKNYEL

-2193 NMVGDTFYIDEN
+2193 NMVGDTFYIDES
-2205 RNIEDRINDAMAAEW
+2205 RKIEDRINDAMAAEW
-2220 QGQQMGRAWTGSGTH
+2220 QGQQMGRAWTGSGTL
-2235 NNLNALAALSAKRV
+2235 NNLNALATLSAKRV

-2260 GGMNN
+2260 GGMNK
-2265 KFKIRVVTTTDPN
+2265 KFNIRVVTTTDPN

-2351 RGFGEKRSQI
+2351 RGFGEKRAQI

-2380 SDGLRLQFA
+2380 SDGFRLQFA

-2437 PKVQASYANL
+2437 PKVQVAYARL
-2447 KEIAKSGGLSSRADS
+2447 KDIAKSGGLSSRADS

-2477 GLTGA
+2477 GLSGA
-2482 LSRKLAHAQTRM
+2482 FSRKLAQAQTRM

-2516 GLSKEKAIEANLWFM
+2516 GLTKEKAIEANLWFM

-2564 GLNTKAGW
+2564 GLSTKAGW

-2577 QALFRVA
+2577 QMLFRVA
-2584 WMGVGAIAMEMFP
+2584 WMGVGAMAMEMFP

-2643 MGTALYQV
+2643 LGTALYQNAV
-2651 AAGNWQKGEALS
+2651 GNWQTGEALS

-2688 LTAPITPSYLKT
+2688 LTAPITPTYLKT

-2715 SRQGSDNLK
+2715 SRQGTDNLK

-2777 PLQGKDQ
+2777 PLQGKEAE
-2784 DNAVIVRTEKIARA
+2784 NPVIVRTEKVARA

-2845 GAESANTQS
+2845 GVASANTQS

-2897 EKYYESNRRYLQEMH
+2897 EKYYESNRRYLEEMH

>member
-22 KYDHILF
+22 KYDNILF

-41 EVVSETQENTEDPLA
+41 EVVSETQENAEDPLA
-56 GLPQQEASKD
+56 GLPQQETKRD
-66 YKSYLSGYGVSADY
+66 YKSYLGDYGVSADY

-131 EHLKA
+131 EHLKE
-136 LSELPTTYLENT
+136 LSELPATYLKNT
-148 AVNALAEG
+148 VGNALAEG

-161 VGTEAAVEGV
+161 VGTEAVAEGA

-277 NLQASDYYNKARSR
+277 NLQAADYYNKARSR

-308 SLSTANGWKHLLNA
+308 SLSTANGWNHLWNA
-322 GARSSTQNVPTL
+322 GARSSAQNVPTL

-419 MAEQVTGGVVG
+419 LAEQVTGGVVG

-435 LSGMTAKTLAGRL
+435 LSGMTAKTLAGKL

-467 ASQVVENVSNGKP
+467 ASQVVENVRNDKP

-485 SQAFVQ
+485 TQALVQ

-509 LKALKGKEKEA
+509 LKELKGKEKEA
-520 VEKATEQNLAETA
+520 IEKATEQNLAETA
-533 EQVAES
+533 EQVAET

-545 EPQPEVQSEPTT
+545 EPQPEVQAEPTT

-580 RESLMAEYD
+580 RESLMSEYD

-619 KNDKGQT
+619 KNEKGQT

-669 QPTEQGAV
+669 QPIEQGAV
-677 VSDTSTTEHSGQVSE
+677 VSDTSTTEHSGQTSE
-692 PVSPVETETTPTGH
+692 PVSPVETETTTTGH
-706 SESNTGITANPVE
+706 SESNTGITENPVE

-728 DPVGLNGRT
+728 DPVGLDGRT

-749 LGQEGSQQGNQ
+749 LGQERSQQGNQ
-760 PSQKAVSGSTD
+760 SSQETVSGSTD

-776 RTKSYS
+776 RTKSDS
-782 VGETLNEI
+782 VGETLAPKTEHEQIADSIVAEI
-790 EGKQYRRTSVTKPTE
+790 
-805 STVKAKVFRGGGVE
+805 KA
-819 GRGVVWNSTNEAVAH
+819 
-834 LYKAKKGD
+834 
-842 AVTESDVELKTP
+842 
-854 RVVDVKGGL
+854 
-863 YSQVKFGQ
+863 
-871 AHPKNA
+871 
-877 VAKKYPALYEE
+877 
-888 VAKMM
+888 
-893 YGDVKGMPNLFKA
+893 
-906 SDRLVFDTLVN
+906 
-917 NALVNAGVIKGKVH
+917 IKGKPTVDDVFAIH
-931 DGVVMENVIDPSGK
+931 EKISQNRVRNLHNVDVAYNKLLDRLTSEQDIELTERILRSVVQKRENFNNKVEELTNGRISPSK
-945 SGEFKNA
+945 R
-952 KNEQLLG
+952 
-959 DNVVTFNQK
+959 DTVVTEQSAEQPSVPN
-968 EFLAKTKDILAP
+968 KTTKISASDLNSSHKIDATKTGNAE
-980 QKPSVTDSKVEK
+980 QKPSASDSKVEK
-992 ENENDALMNTLY
+992 ENA
-1004 ERLSK
+1004 
-1009 NLSFKPDVEHFAVLR
+1009 
-1024 WRDGIDRL
+1024 
-1032 LGDFGNEI
+1032 
-1040 TLNDLQEI
+1040 
-1048 KKAHNEFKSKA
+1048 
-1059 NLDVGRGVSEAD
+1059 
-1071 LRDVD
+1071 
-1076 NTLAKQEKVLTTEEG
+1076 
-1091 TTTSEKNNVPS
+1091 
-1102 VEKENVKRRAIENAV
+1102 KRRAIEEAV

-1122 RVTPESKFTKEFKGN
+1122 RIEPESRFTKEFKGN
-1137 DLRTNQRIAHELLKG
+1137 DLRTNQRKAYELLKG
-1152 ADEKTAEEIREAFFK
+1152 ADEKTQEEIREAFFK

-1182 GYLRHN
+1182 GYLRPN

-1199 SRVDLVGFDF
+1199 SKVDLVGFDF

-1240 NPDLVEDITAFH
+1240 NPDLVEDISAFH

-1283 DGKPITDTSKVTD
+1283 EGKPITDTSKVTD

-1349 QAGFATYE
+1349 QTGFSTYE

-1393 EGKIHVVDNN
+1393 EGKIHVVDSN
-1403 GKVIDTQNAIFGRNK
+1403 GKVLDTQNAIFGRNK

-1441 AADKKIFGSDVLTL
+1441 ASDKRVFGDDVLTL
-1455 TDTVTGK
+1455 TDTVTGNNVIK
-1462 DITKADGGVIAMHR
+1462 KDGGVIAMHR

-1506 AFYNSAVDNL
+1506 AFYNSAVDSL
-1516 DGAMVYILDNKDAP
+1516 DGAMVYILDNKDVP
-1530 KTGNATQKVA
+1530 KTDNAKKTDNATQKIA
-1540 KSSTATKTESTKTT
+1540 KSSTAIKSDFTKTT

-1597 KNVTI
+1597 KNVTV

-1617 FKNGIEGFYDEATGH
+1617 YKNGIEGFYDDATGH
-1632 VYIVADGIHSQN
+1632 VYIVADGIHAQN

-1678 TAASNDTIAKLA
+1678 TAAANDTIAKLA
-1690 EKIQLERA
+1690 EKIQLERMN
-1698 SRGEAVSVNEDMAVE
+1698 RGEAVSVNEDMAIE

-1805 AHNVEEGVNLDVDYS
+1805 AHDVREGVNLDVDYS

-1831 INPHLETL
+1831 LNPHLEKV

-2124 DTSKNYEL
+2124 NTNKNYEL

-2146 VDTYVDT
+2146 VDTYVGT

-2193 NMVGDTFYIDEN
+2193 NMVGNTFYIDES
-2205 RNIEDRINDAMAAEW
+2205 RKIEERINDAMAAEW
-2220 QGQQMGRAWTGSGTH
+2220 QGQQMGRAWTGSGTL

-2249 GQNEVG
+2249 GQSEVG

-2351 RGFGEKRSQI
+2351 RGFGEKRAQI

-2405 QRGYLRAAVALALE
+2405 NRGYLRAAVAMALE
-2419 EGDKA
+2419 EGDKSP
-2424 TTSSAFRN
+2424 TSSAFRN

-2477 GLTGA
+2477 GLSGA
-2482 LSRKLAHAQTRM
+2482 FSRKLAHAQTRM

-2584 WMGVGAIAMEMFP
+2584 WMGVGAMAMEMLP
-2597 CEDEGDKET
+2597 CEDEGDKES
-2606 LRDYSPGELMR
+2606 LRDYSSGELMR

-2643 MGTALYQV
+2643 AGTALYQ
-2651 AAGNWQKGEALS
+2651 AAVGNWQPKAAMA
-2663 HVKHAIA
+2663 HVGHAIS

-2715 SRQGSDNLK
+2715 SRQGTDNLK

-2777 PLQGKDQ
+2777 PLQGKEAE
-2784 DNAVIVRTEKIARA
+2784 NPVIVRTEKVARA

>member
-22 KYDHILF
+22 KYDDILF

-36 AEPAG
+36 EVPAG

-56 GLPQQEASKD
+56 DLPQQETKRD
-66 YKSYLSGYGVSADY
+66 YKSYLGDYGVSADY

-93 EADKVDTNVRR
+93 EADKVDTKARR

-116 YIDRLPEGDEKKAHQ
+116 YIDRLPEGEEKKAHQ
-131 EHLKA
+131 EHLKE

-148 AVNALAEG
+148 WTNQAVEG

-161 VGTEAAVEGV
+161 VGTEAAAEGV
-171 KNLATSYVDL
+171 KNLALSHVDVINA
-181 SDEEL
+181 SDKDL
-186 LAKYDPALLEQIKKA
+186 LAKENPDLLARVEKA
-201 GGVDHLRQIG
+201 GGIDYIQKIG
-211 MATKLQDEDLS
+211 NAVRDQDIDLS
-222 GMGTTALQGA
+222 GMGSTALFGA
-232 TQEQRELGTKMLNA
+232 TEAERKLGTELIDA
-246 LSDARARDTLA
+246 LSKARAKDVIS
-257 RTDKEGEEVVMDDG
+257 RTDAEGEEVVMPDG
-271 SVVKMS
+271 TVKKMS
-277 NLQASDYYNKARSR
+277 NIQAADYYNKAPSR
-291 IAGEDEAA
+291 IAGEKEATE
-299 KEFNEDVLK
+299 KFDEDVLK
-308 SLSTANGWKHLLNA
+308 SMATVDGWKHIA
-322 GARSSTQNVPTL
+322 GSAFRSSAQNVPTL

-339 VSFLAPPV
+339 AMMANPMVGLA
-347 GIAIMQTGNITD
+347 IINSGNITD
-359 QQLQGIQDLADKEYK
+359 QQLQGIQNLADEEYK
-374 KLHGED
+374 KIHGED
-380 AEVTSLSSAEY
+380 ANVTDLSAAEY
-391 LNFLDKLAEEG
+391 LNFLDKLAGEG
-402 KVSEKAADSFKT
+402 KVTEQAAKSFKT
-414 GFAMT
+414 GVGMT
-419 MAEQVTGGVVG
+419 LAEQATGGVVG
-430 KLGSA
+430 HLGSA
-435 LSGMTAKTLAGRL
+435 IGGMTVKSLAGRL
-448 ASTAGAVGIHFT
+448 AAGGVALGVKSTS
-460 DEGWQEV
+460 EGWEEV
-467 ASQVVENVSNGKP
+467 ASQIVENVGNGKE
-480 WNEGL
+480 WNDGL
-485 SQAFVQ
+485 AQAFTQ
-491 GTFSIEGALQQGA
+491 GVFSVEGALQGVG
-504 KGIGK
+504 KGLNK
-509 LKALKGKEKEA
+509 YHNYKKAQSEKEEA
-520 VEKATEQNLAETA
+520 VEKATEQNIAETA
-533 EQVAES
+533 EQVAET
-539 KAEEQT
+539 KAEETPAEQT
-545 EPQPEVQSEPTT
+545 EPQVEQPEPQAEPTA

-619 KNDKGQT
+619 KNEKGQT

-669 QPTEQGAV
+669 QPIEQGAV
-677 VSDTSTTEHSGQVSE
+677 VSDTSTTEHSGKTSE
-692 PVSPVETETTPTGH
+692 PVSPVETETTTTGH
-706 SESNTGITANPVE
+706 SESNTGVTENPVE
-719 QPNNNTPES
+719 QPNNNTSES
-728 DPVGLNGRT
+728 DPVGLDGRT

-749 LGQEGSQQGNQ
+749 LGQERSQQGNQ
-760 PSQKAVSGSTD
+760 SSQETVSGSTD

-776 RTKSYS
+776 RTKSDS
-782 VGETLNEI
+782 VGETLTLSERLAYPSFMSDEEIIASKNRLKAFWEEAKKDANTREFLKADKGTYNSKAEMVSAMQRAMSEHLDDAETNAELFKHASYLANQHKGRKGWGGKSADIALPNGAKMSLSNVIGSAEKAHRTERSKNE
-790 EGKQYRRTSVTKPTE
+790 TKPE
-805 STVKAKVFRGGGVE
+805 SKRDTV
-819 GRGVVWNSTNEAVAH
+819 
-834 LYKAKKGD
+834 
-842 AVTESDVELKTP
+842 VTEQSAEQPSVPNKTTMI
-854 RVVDVKGGL
+854 
-863 YSQVKFGQ
+863 S
-871 AHPKNA
+871 
-877 VAKKYPALYEE
+877 
-888 VAKMM
+888 
-893 YGDVKGMPNLFKA
+893 A
-906 SDRLVFDTLVN
+906 SDLNSSRKTDATKTG
-917 NALVNAGVIKGKVH
+917 NA
-931 DGVVMENVIDPSGK
+931 E
-945 SGEFKNA
+945 
-952 KNEQLLG
+952 
-959 DNVVTFNQK
+959 
-968 EFLAKTKDILAP
+968 
-980 QKPSVTDSKVEK
+980 QKPSVSDSKVEK
-992 ENENDALMNTLY
+992 ENA
-1004 ERLSK
+1004 
-1009 NLSFKPDVEHFAVLR
+1009 
-1024 WRDGIDRL
+1024 
-1032 LGDFGNEI
+1032 
-1040 TLNDLQEI
+1040 
-1048 KKAHNEFKSKA
+1048 
-1059 NLDVGRGVSEAD
+1059 
-1071 LRDVD
+1071 
-1076 NTLAKQEKVLTTEEG
+1076 
-1091 TTTSEKNNVPS
+1091 
-1102 VEKENVKRRAIENAV
+1102 KRRAIEEAV

-1122 RVTPESKFTKEFKGN
+1122 RIEPESRFTKEFKGN
-1137 DLRTNQRIAHELLKG
+1137 DLRTNQRKAYELLKG
-1152 ADEKTAEEIREAFFK
+1152 ADEKTQEEIREAFFK

-1182 GYLRHN
+1182 GYLRPN
-1188 ARNPKHQAFAG
+1188 ARNPKHQSFAG

-1283 DGKPITDTSKVTD
+1283 DGKPVTDTSKVTD

-1349 QAGFATYE
+1349 QTGFSTYE
-1357 SGPQIAGVSQ
+1357 SVPQIAGVSQ

-1393 EGKIHVVDNN
+1393 EGKIHVVDSN
-1403 GKVIDTQNAIFGRNK
+1403 GKVLDTQNAIFGRNK

-1441 AADKKIFGSDVLTL
+1441 ASDKRVFGDDVLTL
-1455 TDTVTGK
+1455 TDTVTGNNV
-1462 DITKADGGVIAMHR
+1462 TKKDGGVIAMHR

-1506 AFYNSAVDNL
+1506 AFYNSAVDSL

-1530 KTGNATQKVA
+1530 KANNATKTDNATQKVA
-1540 KSSTATKTESTKTT
+1540 KSSTATKTEFTKTT

-1597 KNVTI
+1597 KNVTV

-1617 FKNGIEGFYDEATGH
+1617 FKNGIEGFYDDATGH

-1669 GTDLRAILQ
+1669 GPDLRAILQ

-1690 EKIQLERA
+1690 EKIQLERVN
-1698 SRGEAVSVNEDMAVE
+1698 RGEAVSVNEDMAVE

-1723 KTDNVKA
+1723 KTDNMKA
-1730 LEDRYGVT
+1730 LEERYGVE

-1805 AHNVEEGVNLDVDYS
+1805 AHDVKEGVNLDVDYS

-1831 INPHLETL
+1831 LNPHLEKV

-1930 SDKMREAAK
+1930 SDKMREVAK

-1967 TKSTTALSSNE
+1967 TKSTSALSSNE

-1995 QQGNVKHKNG
+1995 QHGNVKHKNG

-2012 YGYDPVNQQANIYTP
+2012 YGYDPVNQQANVYTP

-2124 DTSKNYEL
+2124 DTHKNYEL

-2193 NMVGDTFYIDEN
+2193 NMVGDTFYIDES
-2205 RNIEDRINDAMAAEW
+2205 RKIEERINDAMAAEW
-2220 QGQQMGRAWTGSGTH
+2220 QGQQMGRAWTGSGTL

-2249 GQNEVG
+2249 GQSEVG

-2260 GGMNN
+2260 GGMNK
-2265 KFKIRVVTTTDPN
+2265 KFNIRVVTTTDPN

-2351 RGFGEKRSQI
+2351 RGFGEKRAQI

-2374 SDLKDQ
+2374 SDLKDK
-2380 SDGLRLQFA
+2380 SDGFRLQFA

-2405 QRGYLRAAVALALE
+2405 NRGYLRAAVAMALE

-2424 TTSSAFRN
+2424 PTLSAFRN

-2437 PKVQASYANL
+2437 PKTQASYARL

-2462 FQFSQEELQRAYEKD
+2462 FQFSQEELQRAYEKE
-2477 GLTGA
+2477 GLSGA
-2482 LSRKLAHAQTRM
+2482 LSRKFAQAQTRM

-2516 GLSKEKAIEANLWFM
+2516 GLSEAKAIEANLWFM

-2577 QALFRVA
+2577 QMLFRVA
-2584 WMGVGAIAMEMFP
+2584 WLGVGAMAMEMFP

-2643 MGTALYQV
+2643 LGTALYQNAV
-2651 AAGNWQKGEALS
+2651 GNWQTGEALS

-2715 SRQGSDNLK
+2715 SRQGTDNLK
-2724 EKWAAGKKTTA
+2724 EKWATGKKTTA

>member
-22 KYDHILF
+22 KYDNILF

-41 EVVSETQENTEDPLA
+41 EVVSETQEKTEDPLA

-66 YKSYLSGYGVSADY
+66 YKSYLGDYGVSADY

-116 YIDRLPEGDEKKAHQ
+116 YIDRLPEGEEKKAHQ
-131 EHLKA
+131 EHLKE

-148 AVNALAEG
+148 VGNALAEG

-161 VGTEAAVEGV
+161 VGAEAVAEGA
-171 KNLATSYVDL
+171 KNLVTSYVDL

-222 GMGTTALQGA
+222 GMGTTALHGA

-257 RTDKEGEEVVMDDG
+257 RTDKEGEEVVMNDG
-271 SVVKMS
+271 RVVKMS
-277 NLQASDYYNKARSR
+277 NLQAADYYNKARSR

-308 SLSTANGWKHLLNA
+308 SLSTANGWNHLWNA
-322 GARSSTQNVPTL
+322 GARSSAQNVPTL

-339 VSFLAPPV
+339 VSFVAPPV
-347 GIAIMQTGNITD
+347 GIAIMQTGNISD

-374 KLHGED
+374 KQHGED

-419 MAEQVTGGVVG
+419 LAEQVTGGVVG

-435 LSGMTAKTLAGRL
+435 LSGITAKTLAGKL
-448 ASTAGAVGIHFT
+448 AATSGAVGIHLT

-467 ASQVVENVSNGKP
+467 ASQVVENVRNDKP

-485 SQAFVQ
+485 AQAFTQ
-491 GTFSIEGALQQGA
+491 GVFSIEGVLQQGA
-504 KGIGK
+504 KGVGK
-509 LKALKGKEKEA
+509 LKELKSKDKEA

-533 EQVAES
+533 EQVAEA
-539 KAEEQT
+539 KAEETPVEQT
-545 EPQPEVQSEPTT
+545 EPELQAEPTAG
-557 DDINTQLEEARE
+557 DINAQLEEARE

-580 RESLMAEYD
+580 RESLMSEYD

-619 KNDKGQT
+619 KNEKGQT

-669 QPTEQGAV
+669 QPIEQGAV
-677 VSDTSTTEHSGQVSE
+677 VSDTSATEHSGQTSE
-692 PVSPVETETTPTGH
+692 PVSPVETETTTAGH
-706 SESNTGITANPVE
+706 SESNTGITENPVE

-728 DPVGLNGRT
+728 DSVGLDGRT
-737 GETVGGR
+737 GETDGGR

-749 LGQEGSQQGNQ
+749 LGQDGSQQGNQ
-760 PSQKAVSGSTD
+760 PSQATSTGSTD

-776 RTKSYS
+776 RTQSDS
-782 VGETLNEI
+782 VGETLTPSERLAYPSFMSDEEIIASKNRLKAFWEEAKKDANTREFLKADKGTYNSKSEMVSAMQRAMSEHLDDAETNAELFKHASYLANQHKGRKGWGGKSADIALPNGAKMSLSNVIGSAEKAHRTERSKNE
-790 EGKQYRRTSVTKPTE
+790 TKPESKRDTVATE
-805 STVKAKVFRGGGVE
+805 QSTEQPAVPNKTTKV
-819 GRGVVWNSTNEAVAH
+819 S
-834 LYKAKKGD
+834 
-842 AVTESDVELKTP
+842 
-854 RVVDVKGGL
+854 
-863 YSQVKFGQ
+863 
-871 AHPKNA
+871 
-877 VAKKYPALYEE
+877 
-888 VAKMM
+888 
-893 YGDVKGMPNLFKA
+893 A
-906 SDRLVFDTLVN
+906 SDLNTSR
-917 NALVNAGVIKGKVH
+917 
-931 DGVVMENVIDPSGK
+931 
-945 SGEFKNA
+945 
-952 KNEQLLG
+952 
-959 DNVVTFNQK
+959 
-968 EFLAKTKDILAP
+968 KTDATKTSTAE
-980 QKPSVTDSKVEK
+980 QKPSVADSKVEK
-992 ENENDALMNTLY
+992 ENA
-1004 ERLSK
+1004 
-1009 NLSFKPDVEHFAVLR
+1009 
-1024 WRDGIDRL
+1024 
-1032 LGDFGNEI
+1032 
-1040 TLNDLQEI
+1040 
-1048 KKAHNEFKSKA
+1048 
-1059 NLDVGRGVSEAD
+1059 
-1071 LRDVD
+1071 
-1076 NTLAKQEKVLTTEEG
+1076 
-1091 TTTSEKNNVPS
+1091 
-1102 VEKENVKRRAIENAV
+1102 KRRAIEEAV

-1122 RVTPESKFTKEFKGN
+1122 RIEPESRFTKEFKGN
-1137 DLRTNQRIAHELLKG
+1137 DLRTNQRKAYELLKG
-1152 ADEKTAEEIREAFFK
+1152 ADEKTQEEIREAFFK

-1182 GYLRHN
+1182 GYLRPN

-1283 DGKPITDTSKVTD
+1283 DGKPVTDTSKVTD

-1349 QAGFATYE
+1349 QTGFSTYE

-1393 EGKIHVVDNN
+1393 EGKIHVVDSN
-1403 GKVIDTQNAIFGRNK
+1403 GKVLDTQNAIFGRNK

-1441 AADKKIFGSDVLTL
+1441 ASDKRVFGDDVLTL
-1455 TDTVTGK
+1455 TDTVTGNNV
-1462 DITKADGGVIAMHR
+1462 TKKDGGVIAMHR

-1530 KTGNATQKVA
+1530 KAENAQKTDNATQKVA
-1540 KSSTATKTESTKTT
+1540 KSSTQTKTDFTKTT

-1585 KRTLDRVLGQHA
+1585 KHTLDRVLGQHA
-1597 KNVTI
+1597 KNVTV

-1617 FKNGIEGFYDEATGH
+1617 FKNGIEGFYDDATGH
-1632 VYIVADGIHSQN
+1632 VYIVADGIHAQN

-1678 TAASNDTIAKLA
+1678 TAAANDTIAKLA

-1730 LEDRYGVT
+1730 LEERYGVE

-1805 AHNVEEGVNLDVDYS
+1805 AHDVKEGVNLDVDYS

-1831 INPHLETL
+1831 INPHLEKV

-1918 QQKQFQKKVFAF
+1918 KQKQFQKKVFAF
-1930 SDKMREAAK
+1930 SDKMREASK

-1967 TKSTTALSSNE
+1967 TKSTSALSSNE

-2124 DTSKNYEL
+2124 DTRKNYEL

-2193 NMVGDTFYIDEN
+2193 NMVGDTFYIDES
-2205 RNIEDRINDAMAAEW
+2205 RKIEERINDAMAAEW
-2220 QGQQMGRAWTGSGTH
+2220 QGQQMGRAWTGSGTL

-2351 RGFGEKRSQI
+2351 RGFGEKRAQI

-2380 SDGLRLQFA
+2380 SDGFRLQFA

-2405 QRGYLRAAVALALE
+2405 NRGYLRAAVAMALE
-2419 EGDKA
+2419 EGDKSP
-2424 TTSSAFRN
+2424 TSSAFRN

-2482 LSRKLAHAQTRM
+2482 FSRKLAQAQTRM

-2584 WMGVGAIAMEMFP
+2584 WMGVGALAMEMFP
-2597 CEDEGDKET
+2597 CEDEGDKES

-2634 YGSDMIASA
+2634 YGSDMIAA
-2643 MGTALYQV
+2643 AVGTALYQ
-2651 AAGNWQKGEALS
+2651 AAVGNWQPKAAMA
-2663 HVKHAIA
+2663 HVGHAIS

-2715 SRQGSDNLK
+2715 SRQGTDNLK

-2777 PLQGKDQ
+2777 PLQGKEAE
-2784 DNAVIVRTEKIARA
+2784 NPVITRTEKIARA

>member
-22 KYDHILF
+22 KYDDILF

-36 AEPAG
+36 EVPAG

-56 GLPQQEASKD
+56 GLPQQETKRD
-66 YKSYLSGYGVSADY
+66 YKSYLGDYGVSADY

-93 EADKVDTNVRR
+93 EADKVDTKARR

-116 YIDRLPEGDEKKAHQ
+116 YIDRLPEGDDKKAHQ
-131 EHLKA
+131 EHLKE

-148 AVNALAEG
+148 WTNQAVEG

-161 VGTEAAVEGV
+161 VGTEAAAEGV
-171 KNLATSYVDL
+171 KNLVL
-181 SDEEL
+181 SHADVINASDKDL
-186 LAKYDPALLEQIKKA
+186 LAKENPDLLARVEKA
-201 GGVDHLRQIG
+201 GGIDYIQKIG
-211 MATKLQDEDLS
+211 NAVRDQDIDLS
-222 GMGTTALQGA
+222 GVGSTALFGA
-232 TQEQRELGTKMLNA
+232 TEEERKLGTELIDA
-246 LSDARARDTLA
+246 LSKARAKDVIS
-257 RTDKEGEEVVMDDG
+257 RTDAEGEEVVMPDG
-271 SVVKMS
+271 TVKKMS
-277 NLQASDYYNKARSR
+277 NIQAADYYNKAPSR
-291 IAGEDEAA
+291 IAGEKEAA
-299 KEFNEDVLK
+299 EKFDEDVLK
-308 SLSTANGWKHLLNA
+308 SMATVDGWKHIA
-322 GARSSTQNVPTL
+322 GSAFRSSAQNVPTL

-339 VSFLAPPV
+339 AMMVNPMVGLA
-347 GIAIMQTGNITD
+347 IINSGNITD
-359 QQLQGIQDLADKEYK
+359 QQLQGIQNLADEEYK
-374 KLHGED
+374 KIHGED
-380 AEVTSLSSAEY
+380 ANVTDLSAAEY
-391 LNFLDKLAEEG
+391 LNFLDKLAGEG
-402 KVSEKAADSFKT
+402 KVTEQAAKSFKT
-414 GFAMT
+414 GVGMT
-419 MAEQVTGGVVG
+419 LAEQATGGVVG
-430 KLGSA
+430 HLGSA
-435 LSGMTAKTLAGRL
+435 IGSMTVKSLAGRL
-448 ASTAGAVGIHFT
+448 AAGGAALGVKSTS
-460 DEGWQEV
+460 EGWEEV
-467 ASQVVENVSNGKP
+467 ASQIVENVGNDKE
-480 WNEGL
+480 WNDGL
-485 SQAFVQ
+485 AQAFTQ
-491 GTFSIEGALQQGA
+491 GVFSVEGALQGVG
-504 KGIGK
+504 KGLNK
-509 LKALKGKEKEA
+509 LREYKKSQSEKEEA
-520 VEKATEQNLAETA
+520 VGKATEQNIAETA
-533 EQVAES
+533 EQVAET
-539 KAEEQT
+539 KAEEIPAEQT
-545 EPQPEVQSEPTT
+545 EPQVEQPEVQAEPTA

-580 RESLMAEYD
+580 RESLMSEYD

-639 QTGTGEFATTQ
+639 QTGTGEFAITQ

-669 QPTEQGAV
+669 QPVEQGAV
-677 VSDTSTTEHSGQVSE
+677 VSDTSATEHSGQTSE
-692 PVSPVETETTPTGH
+692 PVSPVETETPTAGH
-706 SESNTGITANPVE
+706 SESNTWITANPVE

-728 DPVGLNGRT
+728 DPVGLDGRT

-760 PSQKAVSGSTD
+760 SSQETGSGSTD

-776 RTKSYS
+776 RTKSDS
-782 VGETLNEI
+782 VGKTLAPKSEREQI
-790 EGKQYRRTSVTKPTE
+790 ADSI
-805 STVKAKVFRGGGVE
+805 
-819 GRGVVWNSTNEAVAH
+819 
-834 LYKAKKGD
+834 
-842 AVTESDVELKTP
+842 VTEI
-854 RVVDVKGGL
+854 
-863 YSQVKFGQ
+863 
-871 AHPKNA
+871 
-877 VAKKYPALYEE
+877 
-888 VAKMM
+888 
-893 YGDVKGMPNLFKA
+893 KA
-906 SDRLVFDTLVN
+906 
-917 NALVNAGVIKGKVH
+917 IKGKPTVDDVFAIH
-931 DGVVMENVIDPSGK
+931 EKISQNRVRNIHNVDKAYSK
-945 SGEFKNA
+945 LLDKLT
-952 KNEQLLG
+952 NEQDIELTERILRS
-959 DNVVTFNQK
+959 VVQKRENFNNKVEELTNGRISPSKRDTVATEQSA
-968 EFLAKTKDILAP
+968 EQPSVPNKTTKISASDLNSSRKTDATKTGNAE
-980 QKPSVTDSKVEK
+980 QKPSVSDSKVEK
-992 ENENDALMNTLY
+992 ENA
-1004 ERLSK
+1004 
-1009 NLSFKPDVEHFAVLR
+1009 
-1024 WRDGIDRL
+1024 
-1032 LGDFGNEI
+1032 
-1040 TLNDLQEI
+1040 
-1048 KKAHNEFKSKA
+1048 
-1059 NLDVGRGVSEAD
+1059 
-1071 LRDVD
+1071 
-1076 NTLAKQEKVLTTEEG
+1076 
-1091 TTTSEKNNVPS
+1091 
-1102 VEKENVKRRAIENAV
+1102 KRRAIEEAV

-1122 RVTPESKFTKEFKGN
+1122 RIKPESRFTKEFKGN
-1137 DLRTNQRIAHELLKG
+1137 DLRTNQRKAYELLKG
-1152 ADEKTAEEIREAFFK
+1152 ADEKTQEEIREAFFK

-1182 GYLRHN
+1182 GYLRPN

-1199 SRVDLVGFDF
+1199 SKVDLVGFDF

-1219 VVYNDIKKSTA
+1219 VVYEDIKKSTA

-1252 KKAVDDAFNV
+1252 KKAVDDAFKV

-1283 DGKPITDTSKVTD
+1283 DGKPVTDTSKVTD

-1349 QAGFATYE
+1349 QTGFSTYE
-1357 SGPQIAGVSQ
+1357 SGSQIAGVSQ

-1403 GKVIDTQNAIFGRNK
+1403 GKVLDTQNAIFGRNK

-1441 AADKKIFGSDVLTL
+1441 ASDKRVFGDDVLTL
-1455 TDTVTGK
+1455 TDTVTGNNV
-1462 DITKADGGVIAMHR
+1462 TKKDGGVIAMHR

-1530 KTGNATQKVA
+1530 KANNATKTDNATQKVA
-1540 KSSTATKTESTKTT
+1540 KSSTQTKTESTKTT

-1574 KLDTSLTKEKV
+1574 VLDTSLTKEKV
-1585 KRTLDRVLGQHA
+1585 KRTLERVLGQHA
-1597 KNVTI
+1597 KNVTV
-1602 ISRADFNSTQASHYI
+1602 ISRADFNSVQASNYI
-1617 FKNGIEGFYDEATGH
+1617 LKNGIEGFYDDATGH

-1678 TAASNDTIAKLA
+1678 TAAANDTIAKLA
-1690 EKIQLERA
+1690 EKIQLERMN
-1698 SRGEAVSVNEDMAVE
+1698 RGEAVSVNEDMAIE

-1831 INPHLETL
+1831 INPHLEKV

-1918 QQKQFQKKVFAF
+1918 KQKQFQKKVFAF

-2124 DTSKNYEL
+2124 NTNKNYEL

-2193 NMVGDTFYIDEN
+2193 NMVGDTFYIDES
-2205 RNIEDRINDAMAAEW
+2205 RKIEERINDAMAAEW
-2220 QGQQMGRAWTGSGTH
+2220 QGQQMGRAWTGSGTL

-2249 GQNEVG
+2249 GQSEVG
-2255 KAIYD
+2255 KAIYN
-2260 GGMNN
+2260 GGMNK
-2265 KFKIRVVTTTDPN
+2265 KFNIRVVTTTDPN

-2380 SDGLRLQFA
+2380 SDGFRLQFA

-2405 QRGYLRAAVALALE
+2405 NRGYLRAAVAMALE
-2419 EGDKA
+2419 EGDKSP
-2424 TTSSAFRN
+2424 TSSAFRN

-2477 GLTGA
+2477 GLSGA
-2482 LSRKLAHAQTRM
+2482 FSRKLAQAQTRM

-2577 QALFRVA
+2577 QMLFRVA
-2584 WMGVGAIAMEMFP
+2584 WMGVGAMAMEMFP
-2597 CEDEGDKET
+2597 CEDEGDKES
-2606 LRDYSPGELMR
+2606 LRDYSSGELMR

-2634 YGSDMIASA
+2634 YGSDMIAA
-2643 MGTALYQV
+2643 AAGTALYQATV
-2651 AAGNWQKGEALS
+2651 GNWQPKAAMA
-2663 HVKHAIA
+2663 HVGHAIS

-2715 SRQGSDNLK
+2715 SRQGTDNLK

-2777 PLQGKDQ
+2777 PLQGKEAE
-2784 DNAVIVRTEKIARA
+2784 NPVIVRTEKVARA

-2897 EKYYESNRRYLQEMH
+2897 EKYYESNRRYLEEMH

>member
-22 KYDHILF
+22 KYDNILF

-36 AEPAG
+36 EVPAG

-56 GLPQQEASKD
+56 GLQQQEASKD
-66 YKSYLSGYGVSADY
+66 YKSYLGNYGVSADY

-131 EHLKA
+131 EHLKE

-148 AVNALAEG
+148 WTNQAVEG
-156 AKRGI
+156 AKRGV
-161 VGTEAAVEGV
+161 VGTEAAIEGV
-171 KNLATSYVDL
+171 KNLAL
-181 SDEEL
+181 SHADVINASDKDL
-186 LAKYDPALLEQIKKA
+186 LAKENPDLLARVEKA
-201 GGVDHLRQIG
+201 GGVDYIQKIG
-211 MATKLQDEDLS
+211 NAVRDQDIDLS
-222 GMGTTALQGA
+222 GVGSTALFGA
-232 TQEQRELGTKMLNA
+232 TEEERKLGTELIDA
-246 LSDARARDTLA
+246 LSKARAKDVIS
-257 RTDKEGEEVVMDDG
+257 RTDAEGEEVVMSDG
-271 SVVKMS
+271 TVKKMS
-277 NLQASDYYNKARSR
+277 NIQAADYYNKAPSR
-291 IAGEDEAA
+291 IAGEKEAA
-299 KEFNEDVLK
+299 EKFDEDVLK
-308 SLSTANGWKHLLNA
+308 SMATVDGWKHIWGSA
-322 GARSSTQNVPTL
+322 FRSSAQNVPTL

-339 VSFLAPPV
+339 AMMASPMVGLA
-347 GIAIMQTGNITD
+347 IINSGNITD
-359 QQLQGIQDLADKEYK
+359 QQLQGIQNLADEEYK
-374 KLHGED
+374 KIHGED
-380 AEVTSLSSAEY
+380 ANVTDLSAAEY
-391 LNFLDKLAEEG
+391 LNFLDKLAGEG
-402 KVSEKAADSFKT
+402 KVTEQAAKSFKT
-414 GFAMT
+414 GVGMT
-419 MAEQVTGGVVG
+419 LAEQATGGVVG
-430 KLGSA
+430 HLGSA
-435 LSGMTAKTLAGRL
+435 LSGMTVKSLAGRL
-448 ASTAGAVGIHFT
+448 AAGGAALGVKSTS
-460 DEGWQEV
+460 EGWEEV
-467 ASQVVENVSNGKP
+467 AAQIVENVGNGKE
-480 WNEGL
+480 WNDGL
-485 SQAFVQ
+485 AQAFTQ
-491 GTFSIEGALQQGA
+491 GVFSVEGALQGVG
-504 KGIGK
+504 KGLNK
-509 LKALKGKEKEA
+509 LRNRNSEKNESA
-520 VEKATEQNLAETA
+520 EKAIEQNIAEIA
-533 EQVAES
+533 EQVAET
-539 KAEEQT
+539 KAEEAPA
-545 EPQPEVQSEPTT
+545 EQPEVQAEPTT
-557 DDINTQLEEARE
+557 DDINAQLEEARE

-580 RESLMAEYD
+580 RESLMTEYD

-619 KNDKGQT
+619 KNEKGQT

-677 VSDTSTTEHSGQVSE
+677 VSDTSTTEHSGQASE
-692 PVSPVETETTPTGH
+692 PVSPVETETTTAGH
-706 SESNTGITANPVE
+706 SESNAGVIEDPIE

-728 DPVGLNGRT
+728 DPTGLDGRT
-737 GETVGGR
+737 GETVSGR

-749 LGQEGSQQGNQ
+749 LGQDGSQQSSK
-760 PSQKAVSGSTD
+760 PSQETGAGSTD

-776 RTKSYS
+776 RAQSDS
-782 VGETLNEI
+782 VGETLTAPE
-790 EGKQYRRTSVTKPTE
+790 
-805 STVKAKVFRGGGVE
+805 
-819 GRGVVWNSTNEAVAH
+819 
-834 LYKAKKGD
+834 KKT
-842 AVTESDVELKTP
+842 AEQL
-854 RVVDVKGGL
+854 
-863 YSQVKFGQ
+863 
-871 AHPKNA
+871 
-877 VAKKYPALYEE
+877 
-888 VAKMM
+888 
-893 YGDVKGMPNLFKA
+893 
-906 SDRLVFDTLVN
+906 N
-917 NALVNAGVIKGKVH
+917 NAKTEREQIADDIVAEIKAIKGKPTVDDVFAIH
-931 DGVVMENVIDPSGK
+931 EKISQNKVRNIHNVDKAYNKLLDKLTNDQDIELTERILRSVVRKRENFNNKVEELTNGKISPSK
-945 SGEFKNA
+945 RDTVATEQPTEQSAVPNKTTKVSASGLNTSRKTDATKTGNA
-952 KNEQLLG
+952 E
-959 DNVVTFNQK
+959 
-968 EFLAKTKDILAP
+968 
-980 QKPSVTDSKVEK
+980 QKPSVADSKVEK
-992 ENENDALMNTLY
+992 ENA
-1004 ERLSK
+1004 
-1009 NLSFKPDVEHFAVLR
+1009 
-1024 WRDGIDRL
+1024 
-1032 LGDFGNEI
+1032 
-1040 TLNDLQEI
+1040 
-1048 KKAHNEFKSKA
+1048 
-1059 NLDVGRGVSEAD
+1059 
-1071 LRDVD
+1071 
-1076 NTLAKQEKVLTTEEG
+1076 
-1091 TTTSEKNNVPS
+1091 
-1102 VEKENVKRRAIENAV
+1102 KRRAIEEAV

-1122 RVTPESKFTKEFKGN
+1122 RIEPESRFTKEFKGN
-1137 DLRTNQRIAHELLKG
+1137 DLRTNQRKAYELLKG
-1152 ADEKTAEEIREAFFK
+1152 ADEKTQAEIREAFFK

-1182 GYLRHN
+1182 GYLRPN
-1188 ARNPKHQAFAG
+1188 ARNHKHQAFAG
-1199 SRVDLVGFDF
+1199 SKVDLVGFDF
-1209 NDNPVYKDQE
+1209 NDNPVYKDQD

-1240 NPDLVEDITAFH
+1240 NPELVEDISAFH

-1277 PHLKDA
+1277 QHLKDA
-1283 DGKPITDTSKVTD
+1283 EGKPITDTSEVTD

-1349 QAGFATYE
+1349 QTGFSTYE
-1357 SGPQIAGVSQ
+1357 SAPQIAGVSQ

-1393 EGKIHVVDNN
+1393 EGKIHVVDSN
-1403 GKVIDTQNAIFGRNK
+1403 GKVLDTQNAIFGRNK

-1441 AADKKIFGSDVLTL
+1441 ASDKRVFGDDVLTL
-1455 TDTVTGK
+1455 TDTVTGNNV
-1462 DITKADGGVIAMHR
+1462 TKKDGGVIAMHR

-1506 AFYNSAVDNL
+1506 AFYNSAVDSL

-1530 KTGNATQKVA
+1530 KAENTQKTDNATQKVA
-1540 KSSTATKTESTKTT
+1540 KSSTATKTEFTKTM

-1585 KRTLDRVLGQHA
+1585 KHTLDRVLGQHA
-1597 KNVTI
+1597 KNVTV

-1617 FKNGIEGFYDEATGH
+1617 FKNGIEGFYDDATGH
-1632 VYIVADGIHSQN
+1632 VYIVADGIHAQN

-1690 EKIQLERA
+1690 EKIQLERVN
-1698 SRGEAVSVNEDMAVE
+1698 RGEAVSVNEDMAIE

-1723 KTDNVKA
+1723 KTGNVRA

-1738 IPEGLRSQTEK
+1738 IPEGLRSQTER

-1805 AHNVEEGVNLDVDYS
+1805 AHDVKEGVNLDVDYS

-1831 INPHLETL
+1831 LNPHLEKV

-2124 DTSKNYEL
+2124 DTRKNYEL

-2146 VDTYVDT
+2146 VDIYVDT

-2193 NMVGDTFYIDEN
+2193 NMVGDTFYIDES
-2205 RNIEDRINDAMAAEW
+2205 RKIEERINDAMAAEW
-2220 QGQQMGRAWTGSGTH
+2220 QGQQMGRAWTGSGTL
-2235 NNLNALAALSAKRV
+2235 NNLNALATLSAKRV

-2260 GGMNN
+2260 GGMNK
-2265 KFKIRVVTTTDPN
+2265 KFNIRVVTTTDPN

-2351 RGFGEKRSQI
+2351 RGFGEKRAQI

-2389 ADLFKRSYA
+2389 TDLFKRSYA

-2405 QRGYLRAAVALALE
+2405 QRGYLRAALAMALE

-2424 TTSSAFRN
+2424 PTSSAFRN

-2437 PKVQASYANL
+2437 PKVQASYARL
-2447 KEIAKSGGLSSRADS
+2447 KEIVKSGGLSSRADS
-2462 FQFSQEELQRAYEKD
+2462 FQFSQEELQRAYEKE
-2477 GLTGA
+2477 GLSGA
-2482 LSRKLAHAQTRM
+2482 LSRKFAQAQTRM

-2516 GLSKEKAIEANLWFM
+2516 GLSEAKAIEANLWFM

-2577 QALFRVA
+2577 QMLFRVA
-2584 WMGVGAIAMEMFP
+2584 WMGVGAMAMEMFP

-2643 MGTALYQV
+2643 LGTALYQNAV
-2651 AAGNWQKGEALS
+2651 GNWQTGEALS

-2688 LTAPITPSYLKT
+2688 LTAPITPTYLKT

-2715 SRQGSDNLK
+2715 SRQGTDNLK

-2777 PLQGKDQ
+2777 PLQGKEK

>member
-22 KYDHILF
+22 KYDNILF

-56 GLPQQEASKD
+56 GLPQQETKRD
-66 YKSYLSGYGVSADY
+66 YKSYLGDYGVSADY

-116 YIDRLPEGDEKKAHQ
+116 YIDRLPEGEEKKAHQ
-131 EHLKA
+131 EHLKE

-148 AVNALAEG
+148 VSNALAEG

-161 VGTEAAVEGV
+161 VGTEAVAEGA

-201 GGVDHLRQIG
+201 GGVDQLRQIG

-222 GMGTTALQGA
+222 GMGTTALQVA

-271 SVVKMS
+271 RVVKMS
-277 NLQASDYYNKARSR
+277 NLQAADYYNKARSR

-308 SLSTANGWKHLLNA
+308 SLSTTNGWKHLLNA
-322 GARSSTQNVPTL
+322 GARSSAQNVPTL

-339 VSFLAPPV
+339 VSFVAPPV
-347 GIAIMQTGNITD
+347 GIAIMQTGNISD

-374 KLHGED
+374 KQHGED

-402 KVSEKAADSFKT
+402 KVSEQAADSFKT

-419 MAEQVTGGVVG
+419 LAEQVTGGVVG

-435 LSGMTAKTLAGRL
+435 LSGMTAKTLAGKL
-448 ASTAGAVGIHFT
+448 AATSGAVGIHLT

-467 ASQVVENVSNGKP
+467 ASQVVENVRNDKP

-485 SQAFVQ
+485 AQAFTQ
-491 GTFSIEGALQQGA
+491 GVFSIEGVLQQGA
-504 KGIGK
+504 KGVGK
-509 LKALKGKEKEA
+509 LKELKGKEKEA

-533 EQVAES
+533 EQVAETKS
-539 KAEEQT
+539 EEQT
-545 EPQPEVQSEPTT
+545 EPQPEVQAEPTA
-557 DDINTQLEEARE
+557 DDINTQLEDARE

-580 RESLMAEYD
+580 RESLMSEYD

-619 KNDKGQT
+619 KNEKGQT

-639 QTGTGEFATTQ
+639 QAGTGEFATTQ

-669 QPTEQGAV
+669 QPIEQGAV
-677 VSDTSTTEHSGQVSE
+677 VSDTSATEHSGQTSE
-692 PVSPVETETTPTGH
+692 PVSPVETETTTAGH
-706 SESNTGITANPVE
+706 SESNTGITENPVE

-728 DPVGLNGRT
+728 NPTGLDGRT
-737 GETVGGR
+737 GETIGGR

-760 PSQKAVSGSTD
+760 SSQETVTGSTD

-776 RTKSYS
+776 RTKSDS

-805 STVKAKVFRGGGVE
+805 STVKAKVFRGGDVD

-834 LYKAKKGD
+834 LYKSKKGD
-842 AVTESDVELKTP
+842 AVTEADVELKTP
-854 RVVDVKGGL
+854 RVVNVKGGL
-863 YSQVKFGQ
+863 YSQVKFDQ

-968 EFLAKTKDILAP
+968 EFLAKTKAILAP
-980 QKPSVTDSKVEK
+980 QKHSVADSKVEK
-992 ENENDALMNTLY
+992 ENA
-1004 ERLSK
+1004 
-1009 NLSFKPDVEHFAVLR
+1009 
-1024 WRDGIDRL
+1024 
-1032 LGDFGNEI
+1032 
-1040 TLNDLQEI
+1040 
-1048 KKAHNEFKSKA
+1048 
-1059 NLDVGRGVSEAD
+1059 
-1071 LRDVD
+1071 
-1076 NTLAKQEKVLTTEEG
+1076 
-1091 TTTSEKNNVPS
+1091 
-1102 VEKENVKRRAIENAV
+1102 KRRAIEEAV

-1122 RVTPESKFTKEFKGN
+1122 RIKPESRFTKEFKGN
-1137 DLRTNQRIAHELLKG
+1137 DLRTNQRKAYELLKG
-1152 ADEKTAEEIREAFFK
+1152 ADEKTQEEIREAFFK

-1182 GYLRHN
+1182 GYLRPN

-1199 SRVDLVGFDF
+1199 SKVDLVGFDF

-1219 VVYNDIKKSTA
+1219 VVYEDIKKSTA
-1230 IEDKVTELLA
+1230 IEDKVTEFLA

-1283 DGKPITDTSKVTD
+1283 EGKPITDTSKVTD

-1393 EGKIHVVDNN
+1393 EGKIHVVDSN
-1403 GKVIDTQNAIFGRNK
+1403 GKVLDTQNAIFGRNK

-1441 AADKKIFGSDVLTL
+1441 ASDKRVFGNDVLTL
-1455 TDTVTGK
+1455 TDTVTGNNV
-1462 DITKADGGVIAMHR
+1462 TKKDGGVIAMHR

-1530 KTGNATQKVA
+1530 KTGNATQKVT
-1540 KSSTATKTESTKTT
+1540 KSSTQTKSESTKTT

-1585 KRTLDRVLGQHA
+1585 KRTLDRVLDQHA
-1597 KNVTI
+1597 KNVTV
-1602 ISRADFNSTQASHYI
+1602 ISRADFNSVQASNYI
-1617 FKNGIEGFYDEATGH
+1617 LKNGIEGFYDDATGH

-1669 GTDLRAILQ
+1669 GTDLRTILQ

-1690 EKIQLERA
+1690 EKIQLERMN
-1698 SRGEAVSVNEDMAVE
+1698 RGEAVSVNEDMAIE

-1738 IPEGLRSQTEK
+1738 IPEGLRSQAEK
-1749 ATDNLFTRIRNVIRK
+1749 ATDNLFTRIRNVVRK

-1825 DTIKDA
+1825 DTITNA
-1831 INPHLETL
+1831 LNPHLEKV

-1912 VNAVAH
+1912 ANAVAH

-1930 SDKMREAAK
+1930 SDAMREAAK

-2102 YDGKPWLDYIKD
+2102 YDGKPWLDYIND

-2124 DTSKNYEL
+2124 DTHKNYEL
-2132 RYDKLKVD
+2132 RYDKLKFD

-2193 NMVGDTFYIDEN
+2193 NMVGDTFYIDES
-2205 RNIEDRINDAMAAEW
+2205 RKIEDRINDAMAAEW
-2220 QGQQMGRAWTGSGTH
+2220 QGQQMGRAWTGSGTL
-2235 NNLNALAALSAKRV
+2235 NNLNALATLSAKRV

-2260 GGMNN
+2260 GGMNK
-2265 KFKIRVVTTTDPN
+2265 KFNIRVVTTTDPN

-2389 ADLFKRSYA
+2389 SDLFKRSYA

-2405 QRGYLRAAVALALE
+2405 QRGYLRAAMALALE

-2424 TTSSAFRN
+2424 TTSSSFRN

-2437 PKVQASYANL
+2437 PKVQVAYARL
-2447 KEIAKSGGLSSRADS
+2447 KDIAKSGGLSSRADS

-2477 GLTGA
+2477 GLSGA
-2482 LSRKLAHAQTRM
+2482 FSRKLAQAQTRM

-2516 GLSKEKAIEANLWFM
+2516 GLTKEKAIEANLWFM

-2564 GLNTKAGW
+2564 GLSTKAGW

-2577 QALFRVA
+2577 QMLFRVA
-2584 WMGVGAIAMEMFP
+2584 WLGVGAMAMEMFP

-2643 MGTALYQV
+2643 LGTALYQNAV
-2651 AAGNWQKGEALS
+2651 GNWQTGEALS

-2688 LTAPITPSYLKT
+2688 LTAPITPTYLKT

-2715 SRQGSDNLK
+2715 SRQGTDNLK

-2777 PLQGKDQ
+2777 PLQGKEK

-2845 GAESANTQS
+2845 GAASANTQS

>member
-15 EKPQFKS
+15 EKPQYQS

-131 EHLKA
+131 EHLKE

-148 AVNALAEG
+148 WTNQAVEG

-161 VGTEAAVEGV
+161 VSTEAAIEGV
-171 KNLATSYVDL
+171 KNLAL
-181 SDEEL
+181 SHADVINASDKDL
-186 LAKYDPALLEQIKKA
+186 LAKENPDLLARVEKA
-201 GGVDHLRQIG
+201 GGIDYIQKIG
-211 MATKLQDEDLS
+211 NAVRDQDIDLS
-222 GMGTTALQGA
+222 GVGSTALFGA
-232 TQEQRELGTKMLNA
+232 TEEERKLGTELIDA
-246 LSDARARDTLA
+246 LSKARAKDVIS
-257 RTDKEGEEVVMDDG
+257 RTDAEGEEVVMPDG
-271 SVVKMS
+271 TVKKMS
-277 NLQASDYYNKARSR
+277 NIQAADYYNKAPSR
-291 IAGEDEAA
+291 IAGEKEAA
-299 KEFNEDVLK
+299 EKFDEDVLK
-308 SLSTANGWKHLLNA
+308 SMATVDGWKHIWGSA
-322 GARSSTQNVPTL
+322 FRSSAQNVPTL

-339 VSFLAPPV
+339 AMMASPMVGLA
-347 GIAIMQTGNITD
+347 IINSGNITD
-359 QQLQGIQDLADKEYK
+359 QQLQGIQNLAEEEYK
-374 KLHGED
+374 KIHGED
-380 AEVTSLSSAEY
+380 ANVTDLSAAEY
-391 LNFLDKLAEEG
+391 LNFLDKLAGEG
-402 KVSEKAADSFKT
+402 KVTEQAAKSFKT
-414 GFAMT
+414 GVGMT
-419 MAEQVTGGVVG
+419 LAEQATGGVVG
-430 KLGSA
+430 HLGSA
-435 LSGMTAKTLAGRL
+435 LSGMTVKSLAGRL
-448 ASTAGAVGIHFT
+448 AAGGAALGVKSTS
-460 DEGWQEV
+460 EGWEEV
-467 ASQVVENVSNGKP
+467 ASQIVENVGNGKE
-480 WNEGL
+480 WNDGL
-485 SQAFVQ
+485 AQAFVQ
-491 GTFSIEGALQQGA
+491 GVFSVEGALQGVG
-504 KGIGK
+504 KGLNK
-509 LKALKGKEKEA
+509 LHNRNSEKNESA
-520 VEKATEQNLAETA
+520 EKATEQNLAETA

-545 EPQPEVQSEPTT
+545 EPQAEQPEVQSEPTT

-669 QPTEQGAV
+669 QPTKQGAV

-692 PVSPVETETTPTGH
+692 PVSPVETETTTTGY
-706 SESNTGITANPVE
+706 SESNTGITTNPVE
-719 QPNNNTPES
+719 QPNNNTSES
-728 DPVGLNGRT
+728 DPVGLDGRT
-737 GETVGGR
+737 GETVSGR
-744 REQGE
+744 REQRE
-749 LGQEGSQQGNQ
+749 LGQEGSQQGSE
-760 PSQKAVSGSTD
+760 PSQETVSGSTD

-776 RTKSYS
+776 RAQSNS
-782 VGETLNEI
+782 VGETLTPAKTEREQIADAIVSEI
-790 EGKQYRRTSVTKPTE
+790 
-805 STVKAKVFRGGGVE
+805 KA
-819 GRGVVWNSTNEAVAH
+819 
-834 LYKAKKGD
+834 
-842 AVTESDVELKTP
+842 
-854 RVVDVKGGL
+854 
-863 YSQVKFGQ
+863 
-871 AHPKNA
+871 
-877 VAKKYPALYEE
+877 
-888 VAKMM
+888 
-893 YGDVKGMPNLFKA
+893 
-906 SDRLVFDTLVN
+906 
-917 NALVNAGVIKGKVH
+917 IKGKPTVDDVFAIHEKISQNKMRRVH
-931 DGVVMENVIDPSGK
+931 NVNEAYNKLLDK
-945 SGEFKNA
+945 LT
-952 KNEQLLG
+952 NEQDIELTERILRSAEKKRE
-959 DNVVTFNQK
+959 DFNNKVEELTNGRISPSKRDTVAAEQSAEQPSVSNK
-968 EFLAKTKDILAP
+968 TTKISATDLNSSRKTDVAKTSNAE
-980 QKPSVTDSKVEK
+980 QKPSVADSKVEK
-992 ENENDALMNTLY
+992 ENA
-1004 ERLSK
+1004 
-1009 NLSFKPDVEHFAVLR
+1009 
-1024 WRDGIDRL
+1024 
-1032 LGDFGNEI
+1032 
-1040 TLNDLQEI
+1040 
-1048 KKAHNEFKSKA
+1048 
-1059 NLDVGRGVSEAD
+1059 
-1071 LRDVD
+1071 
-1076 NTLAKQEKVLTTEEG
+1076 
-1091 TTTSEKNNVPS
+1091 
-1102 VEKENVKRRAIENAV
+1102 KRRAIESAV

-1122 RVTPESKFTKEFKGN
+1122 RIAPEPKFTKEFKGN

-1152 ADEKTAEEIREAFFK
+1152 ADEKTAEEIRDAFFK

-1182 GYLRHN
+1182 GYLRPN

-1252 KKAVDDAFNV
+1252 KKAVEDAFNV

-1283 DGKPITDTSKVTD
+1283 DGKPIEGTDKVTD
-1296 GDLVSLAIDEEAKK
+1296 GDLVALAIDEEAKK

-1393 EGKIHVVDNN
+1393 EGKIHVVDSN
-1403 GKVIDTQNAIFGRNK
+1403 GKVLDTQNAIFGRNK

-1585 KRTLDRVLGQHA
+1585 KRTLERVLGQHA

-1617 FKNGIEGFYDEATGH
+1617 FKNGIEGFYDDATGH
-1632 VYIVADGIHSQN
+1632 VYIVADGIHAQN

-1723 KTDNVKA
+1723 KSDNVKA

-1825 DTIKDA
+1825 DTIKNA
-1831 INPHLETL
+1831 VNPHLETL

-2065 EDALKQRKN
+2065 DDALKQRKN

-2124 DTSKNYEL
+2124 DTHKNYEL

-2193 NMVGDTFYIDEN
+2193 NMVGDTFYIDES

-2220 QGQQMGRAWTGSGTH
+2220 QGQQMGRAWTGSGTL
-2235 NNLNALAALSAKRV
+2235 NNLNSLATLSAKRV

-2260 GGMNN
+2260 GGMNK
-2265 KFKIRVVTTTDPN
+2265 KFNIRIVTTTDPN

-2351 RGFGEKRSQI
+2351 RGFGEKRAQI

-2380 SDGLRLQFA
+2380 SDGFRLQFA

-2405 QRGYLRAAVALALE
+2405 NRGYLRAAVAMALE
-2419 EGDKA
+2419 EGDKSP
-2424 TTSSAFRN
+2424 TSSAFRN

-2437 PKVQASYANL
+2437 PKTQASYARL

-2462 FQFSQEELQRAYEKD
+2462 FRFSQEELQRAYEKE
-2477 GLTGA
+2477 GLSGA
-2482 LSRKLAHAQTRM
+2482 LSRKFAQAQTRM

-2516 GLSKEKAIEANLWFM
+2516 GLSEAKAIEANLWFM

-2577 QALFRVA
+2577 QMLFRVA
-2584 WMGVGAIAMEMFP
+2584 WMGVGAMAMEMFP

-2634 YGSDMIASA
+2634 YGSDMIAA
-2643 MGTALYQV
+2643 AAGTALYQ
-2651 AAGNWQKGEALS
+2651 AAVGNWQPKAALS
-2663 HVKHAIA
+2663 HVGHAIS

-2715 SRQGSDNLK
+2715 SRQGTDNLK

-2777 PLQGKDQ
+2777 PLQGKEK
-2784 DNAVIVRTEKIARA
+2784 DNPVIVRTEKIARA

-2862 GTFDKADEAKIK
+2862 GTFDKDDEAKIK

>member
-22 KYDHILF
+22 KYDNILF

-36 AEPAG
+36 EVPAG

-66 YKSYLSGYGVSADY
+66 YKSYLGDYGVSADY

-131 EHLKA
+131 EHLKE

-148 AVNALAEG
+148 VGNALAEG

-161 VGTEAAVEGV
+161 VGTEAAVEGA

-181 SDEEL
+181 TDEEL
-186 LAKYDPALLEQIKKA
+186 LAKYDTALLEQIKKA
-201 GGVDHLRQIG
+201 GGIDQLRQIG

-271 SVVKMS
+271 RVVKMS
-277 NLQASDYYNKARSR
+277 NLQAADYYNKARSR

-322 GARSSTQNVPTL
+322 GARSSAQNVPTL

-339 VSFLAPPV
+339 VSFVAPPV
-347 GIAIMQTGNITD
+347 GIAIMQTGNISD

-374 KLHGED
+374 KQHGED

-402 KVSEKAADSFKT
+402 KVSEQAADSFKT

-419 MAEQVTGGVVG
+419 LAEQVTGGVVG

-435 LSGMTAKTLAGRL
+435 LSGITAKTLAGKL
-448 ASTAGAVGIHFT
+448 AATSGAVGIHLT

-467 ASQVVENVSNGKP
+467 ASQVVENVRNDKP

-485 SQAFVQ
+485 AQAFTQ
-491 GTFSIEGALQQGA
+491 GVFSIEGVLQQGA
-504 KGIGK
+504 KGVGK
-509 LKALKGKEKEA
+509 LKELKGKDKEA

-533 EQVAES
+533 EQVAET
-539 KAEEQT
+539 KAEEAPVEQT
-545 EPQPEVQSEPTT
+545 EPKVQAEPTT
-557 DDINTQLEEARE
+557 DDINAQLEEARE

-580 RESLMAEYD
+580 RESLMSEYD

-610 IESEFTTQT
+610 IESEFTTQA

-669 QPTEQGAV
+669 QPIEQGAV
-677 VSDTSTTEHSGQVSE
+677 VSDTSATEHSGQTSE
-692 PVSPVETETTPTGH
+692 PVSPVETKTTTTGH
-706 SESNTGITANPVE
+706 SESNTGTTANPVE

-728 DPVGLNGRT
+728 DPVGLDGRT

-749 LGQEGSQQGNQ
+749 LGQAGSQQGNQ
-760 PSQKAVSGSTD
+760 PSQETVSGSTD

-776 RTKSYS
+776 RAQSDS
-782 VGETLNEI
+782 VGETLTAPKKKTAEQINNAKSEREQIADSIVDEI
-790 EGKQYRRTSVTKPTE
+790 KAIKGQPTVDDVFAIHEKISQNKMRRAYNV
-805 STVKAKVFRGGGVE
+805 
-819 GRGVVWNSTNEAVAH
+819 NEAYNKLLNKLTDEQDMELTERILESFKQKREDFNNKVEE
-834 LYKAKKGD
+834 LTNGIISPSKRD
-842 AVTESDVELKTP
+842 TVVTEQSAEQSSVPNKTTK
-854 RVVDVKGGL
+854 VG
-863 YSQVKFGQ
+863 
-871 AHPKNA
+871 
-877 VAKKYPALYEE
+877 
-888 VAKMM
+888 
-893 YGDVKGMPNLFKA
+893 A
-906 SDRLVFDTLVN
+906 SDLNTSRKTDATKTS
-917 NALVNAGVIKGKVH
+917 NAGQ
-931 DGVVMENVIDPSGK
+931 K
-945 SGEFKNA
+945 S
-952 KNEQLLG
+952 
-959 DNVVTFNQK
+959 
-968 EFLAKTKDILAP
+968 
-980 QKPSVTDSKVEK
+980 SVADSKVEK
-992 ENENDALMNTLY
+992 ENA
-1004 ERLSK
+1004 
-1009 NLSFKPDVEHFAVLR
+1009 
-1024 WRDGIDRL
+1024 
-1032 LGDFGNEI
+1032 
-1040 TLNDLQEI
+1040 
-1048 KKAHNEFKSKA
+1048 
-1059 NLDVGRGVSEAD
+1059 
-1071 LRDVD
+1071 
-1076 NTLAKQEKVLTTEEG
+1076 
-1091 TTTSEKNNVPS
+1091 
-1102 VEKENVKRRAIENAV
+1102 KRRAIESAV

-1122 RVTPESKFTKEFKGN
+1122 RVAPESKFTKEFKGN
-1137 DLRTNQRIAHELLKG
+1137 DLRTNQRKAYELLKG

-1182 GYLRHN
+1182 GYLRPN

-1199 SRVDLVGFDF
+1199 SKVDLVGFDF

-1240 NPDLVEDITAFH
+1240 NPDLVEDISAFH

-1296 GDLVSLAIDEEAKK
+1296 GDLVALAIDEEAKK

-1393 EGKIHVVDNN
+1393 EGKIHVVDSN
-1403 GKVIDTQNAIFGRNK
+1403 GKVLDTQNAIFGRNK

-1441 AADKKIFGSDVLTL
+1441 ASDKRVFGDDVLTL
-1455 TDTVTGK
+1455 TDTVTGNNV
-1462 DITKADGGVIAMHR
+1462 TKKDGGVIAMHR

-1506 AFYNSAVDNL
+1506 AFYNSAVDSL

-1530 KTGNATQKVA
+1530 KANNATKTDNATQKVA
-1540 KSSTATKTESTKTT
+1540 KSSTVTKTDFTKTT

-1597 KNVTI
+1597 KNVTV

-1617 FKNGIEGFYDEATGH
+1617 FKNGIEGFYDDATGH
-1632 VYIVADGIHSQN
+1632 VYIVADGIHAQN

-1678 TAASNDTIAKLA
+1678 TAAANDTIAKLA
-1690 EKIQLERA
+1690 EKIQLERMN
-1698 SRGEAVSVNEDMAVE
+1698 RGEAVSVNEDMAIE

-1738 IPEGLRSQTEK
+1738 IPEGLRSQTEI
-1749 ATDNLFTRIRNVIRK
+1749 ATDNLFTRIRNVVRK

-1825 DTIKDA
+1825 DTITNA
-1831 INPHLETL
+1831 LNPHLEKV

-1967 TKSTTALSSNE
+1967 IKSTTALSSNE

-2124 DTSKNYEL
+2124 DTHKNYEL

-2193 NMVGDTFYIDEN
+2193 NMVGDTFYIDES
-2205 RNIEDRINDAMAAEW
+2205 RKIEERINDAMAAEW
-2220 QGQQMGRAWTGSGTH
+2220 QGQQMGRAWTGSGTL
-2235 NNLNALAALSAKRV
+2235 NNLNALATLSAKRV

-2255 KAIYD
+2255 KEIYRL
-2260 GGMNN
+2260 GMNN

-2361 KAFALNDKVGYFF
+2361 KAFALNNKVGYFF

-2380 SDGLRLQFA
+2380 SDGFRLQFA

-2405 QRGYLRAAVALALE
+2405 QRGYLRAAMALALE

-2424 TTSSAFRN
+2424 TTSSSFRN

-2437 PKVQASYANL
+2437 PKVQVAYARL
-2447 KEIAKSGGLSSRADS
+2447 KDIAKSGGLSSRADS

-2477 GLTGA
+2477 GLSGA
-2482 LSRKLAHAQTRM
+2482 FSRKLAQAQTRM

-2516 GLSKEKAIEANLWFM
+2516 GLTKEKAIEANLWFM

-2564 GLNTKAGW
+2564 GLSTKAGW

-2577 QALFRVA
+2577 QMLFRVA
-2584 WMGVGAIAMEMFP
+2584 WLGVGAMAMEMFP

-2643 MGTALYQV
+2643 LGTSLYQV
-2651 AAGNWQKGEALS
+2651 AVGNWQPKAGFA
-2663 HVKHAIA
+2663 HVGHAIS

-2688 LTAPITPSYLKT
+2688 LTAPITPTYLKT

-2897 EKYYESNRRYLQEMH
+2897 EKYYESNRRYLEEMH

>member
-22 KYDHILF
+22 KYDNILF

-56 GLPQQEASKD
+56 GLPQQETKRD
-66 YKSYLSGYGVSADY
+66 YKSYLGDYGVSADY

-93 EADKVDTNVRR
+93 ETDKVDTNVRR

-116 YIDRLPEGDEKKAHQ
+116 YIDRLPEGAEKKAHQ
-131 EHLKA
+131 EHLKE

-148 AVNALAEG
+148 VGNALAEG

-171 KNLATSYVDL
+171 KNLSTSYVDL
-181 SDEEL
+181 TDEEL

-201 GGVDHLRQIG
+201 GGVDQLRQIG

-222 GMGTTALQGA
+222 GMGTTALHGA

-271 SVVKMS
+271 RVVKMS
-277 NLQASDYYNKARSR
+277 NLQAADYYNKARSR

-322 GARSSTQNVPTL
+322 GARSSAQNVPTL

-435 LSGMTAKTLAGRL
+435 LSGMTAKTLAGKL
-448 ASTAGAVGIHFT
+448 ASTAGAVGIHLT

-467 ASQVVENVSNGKP
+467 ASQVVENVRNDKP

-485 SQAFVQ
+485 TQAFVQ

-509 LKALKGKEKEA
+509 LKELKGKEKEA

-533 EQVAES
+533 EQVAET
-539 KAEEQT
+539 KAEEIPAEQT
-545 EPQPEVQSEPTT
+545 EPQVEQPEAQAEPTA

-569 QQEPDFDPLHT
+569 QQEPNFDPLHT
-580 RESLMAEYD
+580 RESLMSEYD

-619 KNDKGQT
+619 KNEKGQT

-669 QPTEQGAV
+669 QPIEQGAV
-677 VSDTSTTEHSGQVSE
+677 VSDTSTTEHSGQTSE
-692 PVSPVETETTPTGH
+692 PVSPVETETPTTGH
-706 SESNTGITANPVE
+706 SESNTGVTENPVE
-719 QPNNNTPES
+719 QPNNNTSES
-728 DPVGLNGRT
+728 NPTGLDGRT

-749 LGQEGSQQGNQ
+749 LGQDGSQQGNQ
-760 PSQKAVSGSTD
+760 PSQETSTGSTD

-776 RTKSYS
+776 RTKSDS

-790 EGKQYRRTSVTKPTE
+790 EGKQYRRTTVTKPTE
-805 STVKAKVFRGGGVE
+805 STVKAKVFRGGNVE

-834 LYKAKKGD
+834 LYKSKKGD
-842 AVTESDVELKTP
+842 TVTEADVELKSP
-854 RVVDVKGGL
+854 RVVNVKGGL
-863 YSQVKFGQ
+863 YSQVKFDQ

-945 SGEFKNA
+945 SGEFKTA

-980 QKPSVTDSKVEK
+980 QKPSVSDNKVEK
-992 ENENDALMNTLY
+992 ENA
-1004 ERLSK
+1004 
-1009 NLSFKPDVEHFAVLR
+1009 
-1024 WRDGIDRL
+1024 
-1032 LGDFGNEI
+1032 
-1040 TLNDLQEI
+1040 
-1048 KKAHNEFKSKA
+1048 
-1059 NLDVGRGVSEAD
+1059 
-1071 LRDVD
+1071 
-1076 NTLAKQEKVLTTEEG
+1076 
-1091 TTTSEKNNVPS
+1091 
-1102 VEKENVKRRAIENAV
+1102 KRRAIEEAV

-1122 RVTPESKFTKEFKGN
+1122 RIEPESRFTKEFKGN
-1137 DLRTNQRIAHELLKG
+1137 DLRTNQRKAYELLKG
-1152 ADEKTAEEIREAFFK
+1152 ADEKTQEEIREAFFK

-1182 GYLRHN
+1182 GYLRPN

-1199 SRVDLVGFDF
+1199 SKVDLVGFDF

-1219 VVYNDIKKSTA
+1219 VVYEDIKKSTA

-1283 DGKPITDTSKVTD
+1283 EGKPITDTSKVTD
-1296 GDLVSLAIDEEAKK
+1296 GDLVALAIDEEAKK

-1334 VVGVSAMTIPQDAHA
+1334 VVGVSAMTIPQDANA
-1349 QAGFATYE
+1349 QTGFSTYE

-1403 GKVIDTQNAIFGRNK
+1403 GKVLDTQNAIFGRNK

-1441 AADKKIFGSDVLTL
+1441 ASDKRVFGDDVLTL
-1455 TDTVTGK
+1455 TDTVTGNNV
-1462 DITKADGGVIAMHR
+1462 TKKDGGVIAMHR

-1530 KTGNATQKVA
+1530 KAENTQKTDNATQKVT
-1540 KSSTATKTESTKTT
+1540 KSSTQTKSDFTKTT

-1574 KLDTSLTKEKV
+1574 VLDTSLTKEKV
-1585 KRTLDRVLGQHA
+1585 KRTLERVLGQHA
-1597 KNVTI
+1597 KNVTV
-1602 ISRADFNSTQASHYI
+1602 ISRADFNSVQASNYI
-1617 FKNGIEGFYDEATGH
+1617 LKNGIEGFYDDATGH

-1690 EKIQLERA
+1690 EKIQLERVN
-1698 SRGEAVSVNEDMAVE
+1698 RGEAVSVNEDMAVE

-1723 KTDNVKA
+1723 KIDNVKA

-1749 ATDNLFTRIRNVIRK
+1749 ATDNLFTRIRNVVRK

-1779 FAGLDEAIAK
+1779 FAGLDESIAK

-1805 AHNVEEGVNLDVDYS
+1805 AHDVKEGVNLDVDYS

-1831 INPHLETL
+1831 LNPHLEKV

-1967 TKSTTALSSNE
+1967 TKSTSALSSNE

-2124 DTSKNYEL
+2124 DTRKNYEL

-2193 NMVGDTFYIDEN
+2193 NMVGDTFYIDES
-2205 RNIEDRINDAMAAEW
+2205 RNIEERINDAMAAEW
-2220 QGQQMGRAWTGSGTH
+2220 QGQQMGRAWTGSGTL

-2249 GQNEVG
+2249 GQSEVG

-2260 GGMNN
+2260 GGMNK
-2265 KFKIRVVTTTDPN
+2265 KFNIRVVTTTDPN

-2351 RGFGEKRSQI
+2351 RGFGEKRAQI

-2389 ADLFKRSYA
+2389 SDLFKRSYA

-2405 QRGYLRAAVALALE
+2405 NRGYLRAAVAMALE

-2424 TTSSAFRN
+2424 PTSSAFRN

-2437 PKVQASYANL
+2437 PKAQASYARL

-2462 FQFSQEELQRAYEKD
+2462 FQFSQEELQRAYEKE
-2477 GLTGA
+2477 GLSGA
-2482 LSRKLAHAQTRM
+2482 LSRKFAQAQTRM

-2584 WMGVGAIAMEMFP
+2584 WMGVSAMAMEMFP
-2597 CEDEGDKET
+2597 CEDEGDKES

-2634 YGSDMIASA
+2634 YGSDMIAA
-2643 MGTALYQV
+2643 AAGTALYQ
-2651 AAGNWQKGEALS
+2651 AAVGNWQPKAAMA
-2663 HVKHAIA
+2663 HVGHAIS

-2700 VHHVMQD
+2700 IYHVMQD

-2715 SRQGSDNLK
+2715 SRQGTDNLK

-2784 DNAVIVRTEKIARA
+2784 DNAVIVRTEKVARA

-2874 VILDYHKRQ
+2874 VILGYHKRQ

-2897 EKYYESNRRYLQEMH
+2897 EKYYESNRRYLEEMH

>member
-22 KYDHILF
+22 KYDNILF

-56 GLPQQEASKD
+56 GLPQQETKRD
-66 YKSYLSGYGVSADY
+66 YKSYLGDYGVSADY

-116 YIDRLPEGDEKKAHQ
+116 YIDRLPEGDDKKAHQ
-131 EHLKA
+131 EHLKE

-148 AVNALAEG
+148 WTNQAVEG

-161 VGTEAAVEGV
+161 VGTEAAIEGV
-171 KNLATSYVDL
+171 KNLAL
-181 SDEEL
+181 SHADVINASDKDL
-186 LAKYDPALLEQIKKA
+186 LAKENPDLLARVEKA
-201 GGVDHLRQIG
+201 GGIDYIQKIG
-211 MATKLQDEDLS
+211 NAVRDQDIDLS
-222 GMGTTALQGA
+222 GMDSTALFGA
-232 TQEQRELGTKMLNA
+232 TEEERKLGTELVDA
-246 LSDARARDTLA
+246 LSKARAKDVIS
-257 RTDKEGEEVVMDDG
+257 RTDAEGEEVVMPDG
-271 SVVKMS
+271 TVKKMS
-277 NLQASDYYNKARSR
+277 NIQAADYYNKAPSR
-291 IAGEDEAA
+291 IAGEKEAA
-299 KEFNEDVLK
+299 EKFDEDILK
-308 SLSTANGWKHLLNA
+308 SMATVDGWKHIWGSA
-322 GARSSTQNVPTL
+322 FRSSAQNVPTL

-339 VSFLAPPV
+339 AMMASPMVGLA
-347 GIAIMQTGNITD
+347 IINSGNITD
-359 QQLQGIQDLADKEYK
+359 QQLQGIQNLADEEYK
-374 KLHGED
+374 KIHGED
-380 AEVTSLSSAEY
+380 ANVTDLSAAEY
-391 LNFLDKLAEEG
+391 LNFLDKLAGEG
-402 KVSEKAADSFKT
+402 KVTEQAAKSFKT
-414 GFAMT
+414 GVGMT
-419 MAEQVTGGVVG
+419 LAEQATGGVVG
-430 KLGSA
+430 HLGSA
-435 LSGMTAKTLAGRL
+435 IGGMTVKSLAGRL
-448 ASTAGAVGIHFT
+448 AAGGAALGVKSTS
-460 DEGWQEV
+460 EGWEEV
-467 ASQVVENVSNGKP
+467 ASQIVENVGNGKE
-480 WNEGL
+480 WNDGL
-485 SQAFVQ
+485 AQAFTQ
-491 GTFSIEGALQQGA
+491 GVFSVEGALQGVG
-504 KGIGK
+504 KGLNK
-509 LKALKGKEKEA
+509 LRNRNSEKNESA
-520 VEKATEQNLAETA
+520 EEATEQNLAETA
-533 EQVAES
+533 EQVAETKS
-539 KAEEQT
+539 EEQT
-545 EPQPEVQSEPTT
+545 EPQPEVQAEPTA
-557 DDINTQLEEARE
+557 DDINTQLEDARE
-569 QQEPDFDPLHT
+569 QQEPDFDPLHS

-619 KNDKGQT
+619 KNEKGQT

-669 QPTEQGAV
+669 HPIEQGAV
-677 VSDTSTTEHSGQVSE
+677 VSDTSTTEHSGQTSE
-692 PVSPVETETTPTGH
+692 PVSPVETETTTTGH

-728 DPVGLNGRT
+728 DPVGLDGRT

-760 PSQKAVSGSTD
+760 SSQETVSGSTD

-776 RTKSYS
+776 RAQSDS

-805 STVKAKVFRGGGVE
+805 STVKAKVFRGGNVE

-842 AVTESDVELKTP
+842 AVTEADVELKAP

-863 YSQVKFGQ
+863 YSQVKFDQ

-945 SGEFKNA
+945 SGEFKTA

-980 QKPSVTDSKVEK
+980 QKPSVSDSKVEK
-992 ENENDALMNTLY
+992 ENA
-1004 ERLSK
+1004 
-1009 NLSFKPDVEHFAVLR
+1009 
-1024 WRDGIDRL
+1024 
-1032 LGDFGNEI
+1032 
-1040 TLNDLQEI
+1040 
-1048 KKAHNEFKSKA
+1048 
-1059 NLDVGRGVSEAD
+1059 
-1071 LRDVD
+1071 
-1076 NTLAKQEKVLTTEEG
+1076 
-1091 TTTSEKNNVPS
+1091 
-1102 VEKENVKRRAIENAV
+1102 KRRAIEEAV

-1122 RVTPESKFTKEFKGN
+1122 RIEPESRFTKEFKGN
-1137 DLRTNQRIAHELLKG
+1137 DLRTNQRKAYELLKG
-1152 ADEKTAEEIREAFFK
+1152 ADEKTQEEIRGAFFK

-1182 GYLRHN
+1182 GYLRPN

-1240 NPDLVEDITAFH
+1240 NPDLVEDISAFH

-1349 QAGFATYE
+1349 QTGFSTYE

-1393 EGKIHVVDNN
+1393 EGKIHVVDSN
-1403 GKVIDTQNAIFGRNK
+1403 GKVLDTQNAIFGRNK

-1441 AADKKIFGSDVLTL
+1441 ASDKRVFGDDVLTL
-1455 TDTVTGK
+1455 TDTVTGNNV
-1462 DITKADGGVIAMHR
+1462 TKKDGGVIAMHR

-1506 AFYNSAVDNL
+1506 AFYNSAVDSL

-1530 KTGNATQKVA
+1530 KANNATKTDNATQKVA
-1540 KSSTATKTESTKTT
+1540 KSSTATKTEFTKTT

-1597 KNVTI
+1597 KNVTV

-1617 FKNGIEGFYDEATGH
+1617 FKNGIEGFYDDATGH

-1690 EKIQLERA
+1690 EKIQLERVN
-1698 SRGEAVSVNEDMAVE
+1698 RGEAVSVNEDMAVE

-1730 LEDRYGVT
+1730 LEERYGVT

-1825 DTIKDA
+1825 DTITNA
-1831 INPHLETL
+1831 LNPHLEKV

-1869 KQKVKGDLSP
+1869 KQKVKGRLSP

-1930 SDKMREAAK
+1930 SDAMREAAK

-1967 TKSTTALSSNE
+1967 TKSTSALSSNE

-2050 DKNKNVLLNEEGLSR
+2050 DKNKNVLLNEEGISR

-2124 DTSKNYEL
+2124 NTNKNYEL

-2193 NMVGDTFYIDEN
+2193 NMVGDTFYIDES
-2205 RNIEDRINDAMAAEW
+2205 RKIEERINDAMAAEW
-2220 QGQQMGRAWTGSGTH
+2220 QGQQMGRAWTGSGTL

-2249 GQNEVG
+2249 GQSEVG
-2255 KAIYD
+2255 KAIYN
-2260 GGMNN
+2260 GGMNK
-2265 KFKIRVVTTTDPN
+2265 KFNIRVVTTTDPN

-2351 RGFGEKRSQI
+2351 RGFGEKRAQI
-2361 KAFALNDKVGYFF
+2361 KAFTLNDKVGYFF

-2389 ADLFKRSYA
+2389 TDLFKRSYA

-2405 QRGYLRAAVALALE
+2405 QRGYLRAAVAMALE
-2419 EGDKA
+2419 EGDKSP
-2424 TTSSAFRN
+2424 TSSAFRN

-2462 FQFSQEELQRAYEKD
+2462 FQFSQEELQRAYEKE
-2477 GLTGA
+2477 GLSGA
-2482 LSRKLAHAQTRM
+2482 LSRKFAQAQTRM

-2577 QALFRVA
+2577 QMLFRVA
-2584 WMGVGAIAMEMFP
+2584 WMGVGAMAMEMFP
-2597 CEDEGDKET
+2597 CEDEGDKES
-2606 LRDYSPGELMR
+2606 LRDYSSGELMR

-2634 YGSDMIASA
+2634 YGSDMIAA
-2643 MGTALYQV
+2643 AAGTALYQ
-2651 AAGNWQKGEALS
+2651 AAVGNWQPKAAMA
-2663 HVKHAIA
+2663 HVGHAIS

-2715 SRQGSDNLK
+2715 SRQGTDNLK

-2777 PLQGKDQ
+2777 PLQGKEAENQ
-2784 DNAVIVRTEKIARA
+2784 VIVRTEKVARA

-2854 WLKRKIED
+2854 WLKRKTED

>member
-22 KYDHILF
+22 KYDNILV

-56 GLPQQEASKD
+56 GLPQQETKRD
-66 YKSYLSGYGVSADY
+66 YKSYLGDYGVSADY

-116 YIDRLPEGDEKKAHQ
+116 YIDRLPEGDDKKAHH
-131 EHLKA
+131 EHLKE

-148 AVNALAEG
+148 WTNQAVEG

-161 VGTEAAVEGV
+161 VGAEAAAEGV
-171 KNLATSYVDL
+171 KNLVL
-181 SDEEL
+181 SHADVINASDKDL
-186 LAKYDPALLEQIKKA
+186 LAKENPDLLARVEKA
-201 GGVDHLRQIG
+201 GGIDYIQKIG
-211 MATKLQDEDLS
+211 NAVRDQDIDLS
-222 GMGTTALQGA
+222 GMGSTALFGA
-232 TQEQRELGTKMLNA
+232 TEEERKLGTELVDA
-246 LSDARARDTLA
+246 LSKARAKDVIS
-257 RTDKEGEEVVMDDG
+257 RTDAEGEEVVMPDG
-271 SVVKMS
+271 TVKKLS
-277 NLQASDYYNKARSR
+277 NIQAADYYNKAPSR
-291 IAGEDEAA
+291 IAGEKEEAE
-299 KEFNEDVLK
+299 KFDEDVLK
-308 SLSTANGWKHLLNA
+308 SMATVDGWKHIVGSA
-322 GARSSTQNVPTL
+322 FRSSAQNVPTL

-339 VSFLAPPV
+339 AMMANPMVGLA
-347 GIAIMQTGNITD
+347 IINSGNITD
-359 QQLQGIQDLADKEYK
+359 QQLQGIQNLADEEYK
-374 KLHGED
+374 KIHGED
-380 AEVTSLSSAEY
+380 ANVTDLSAAEY
-391 LNFLDKLAEEG
+391 LNFLDKLAGEG
-402 KVSEKAADSFKT
+402 KVTEQAAKSFKT
-414 GFAMT
+414 GVGMT
-419 MAEQVTGGVVG
+419 LAEQATGGVVG
-430 KLGSA
+430 HLGSA
-435 LSGMTAKTLAGRL
+435 IGGMTVKSLAGRL
-448 ASTAGAVGIHFT
+448 AAGGAALGVKSTS
-460 DEGWQEV
+460 EGWEEV
-467 ASQVVENVSNGKP
+467 ASQIVENVGNDKE
-480 WNEGL
+480 WNDGLAQAFTQGVFSVEGL
-485 SQAFVQ
+485 AQHAGKGLNKLREYKKSQ
-491 GTFSIEGALQQGA
+491 S
-504 KGIGK
+504 
-509 LKALKGKEKEA
+509 EKEEV

-533 EQVAES
+533 EQVADT
-539 KAEEQT
+539 KAEETPAEQT
-545 EPQPEVQSEPTT
+545 EPEAQAEPTA

-580 RESLMAEYD
+580 RESLMSEYD

-610 IESEFTTQT
+610 IEGEFTTQT
-619 KNDKGQT
+619 KNEKGQT

-669 QPTEQGAV
+669 QPVEQGAV
-677 VSDTSTTEHSGQVSE
+677 VSDTSATEHSGQTSE
-692 PVSPVETETTPTGH
+692 PVSPVETETTTTGY
-706 SESNTGITANPVE
+706 SESNTGTTANPVE

-728 DPVGLNGRT
+728 DSVGLDGRT

-749 LGQEGSQQGNQ
+749 LGQDGSQQGNQ
-760 PSQKAVSGSTD
+760 PSQATSTGSTD

-776 RTKSYS
+776 RAKSDS

-790 EGKQYRRTSVTKPTE
+790 EGKQYRRTAVTKPTE
-805 STVKAKVFRGGGVE
+805 STVKAKVFRGGNVE

-842 AVTESDVELKTP
+842 AVTEADVELKAP

-863 YSQVKFGQ
+863 YSQVKFDQ

-931 DGVVMENVIDPSGK
+931 DGVVMENVVDPSGK

-980 QKPSVTDSKVEK
+980 QKPSVADSKVEK
-992 ENENDALMNTLY
+992 ENA
-1004 ERLSK
+1004 
-1009 NLSFKPDVEHFAVLR
+1009 
-1024 WRDGIDRL
+1024 
-1032 LGDFGNEI
+1032 
-1040 TLNDLQEI
+1040 
-1048 KKAHNEFKSKA
+1048 
-1059 NLDVGRGVSEAD
+1059 
-1071 LRDVD
+1071 
-1076 NTLAKQEKVLTTEEG
+1076 
-1091 TTTSEKNNVPS
+1091 
-1102 VEKENVKRRAIENAV
+1102 KRRAIESAV

-1122 RVTPESKFTKEFKGN
+1122 RVAPESKFTKEFKGN
-1137 DLRTNQRIAHELLKG
+1137 DLRTNQRIANELLKG
-1152 ADEKTAEEIREAFFK
+1152 ADEKTQEEIREAFFK

-1182 GYLRHN
+1182 GYLRPN
-1188 ARNPKHQAFAG
+1188 SRNPKHQAFAG

-1252 KKAVDDAFNV
+1252 KKAVYDAFNV

-1283 DGKPITDTSKVTD
+1283 DGKPITDTSAVTD

-1349 QAGFATYE
+1349 QAGFSTYE

-1393 EGKIHVVDNN
+1393 EGKIHVVDSN
-1403 GKVIDTQNAIFGRNK
+1403 GKVLDTQNAIFGRNK

-1441 AADKKIFGSDVLTL
+1441 ASDKRVFGDDVLTL
-1455 TDTVTGK
+1455 TDTVTGNNV
-1462 DITKADGGVIAMHR
+1462 TKKDGGVIAMHR

-1506 AFYNSAVDNL
+1506 AFYNSAVDSL

-1530 KTGNATQKVA
+1530 KAENVQKTGNATQKVT
-1540 KSSTATKTESTKTT
+1540 KSSTQTKSESTKTT
-1554 PTKQG
+1554 PTTQG

-1597 KNVTI
+1597 KNVTV
-1602 ISRADFNSTQASHYI
+1602 ISRADFNSVQASNYI
-1617 FKNGIEGFYDEATGH
+1617 LKNGIEGFYDDATGH
-1632 VYIVADGIHSQN
+1632 VYIVADGIHPQN

-1669 GTDLRAILQ
+1669 GNDLRAILQ

-1690 EKIQLERA
+1690 EKIQLERVN
-1698 SRGEAVSVNEDMAVE
+1698 RGEAVSVNEDMAIE

-1730 LEDRYGVT
+1730 LEDRYGVA

-1789 HAAPES
+1789 HVTPES

-1805 AHNVEEGVNLDVDYS
+1805 AHDVREGVNLDVDYS

-1831 INPHLETL
+1831 INPHLEKA

-2065 EDALKQRKN
+2065 DDALKQRKN

-2124 DTSKNYEL
+2124 DTNKNYEL

-2193 NMVGDTFYIDEN
+2193 NMVGDTFYIDES
-2205 RNIEDRINDAMAAEW
+2205 RKIEERINDAMAAEW
-2220 QGQQMGRAWTGSGTH
+2220 QGQQMGRAWTGSGTL

-2249 GQNEVG
+2249 GQREVG

-2286 ITRTNKNGDKQFV
+2286 ITRTNKNGNKQFV

-2351 RGFGEKRSQI
+2351 RGFGEKRAQI

-2374 SDLKDQ
+2374 SDLKDK
-2380 SDGLRLQFA
+2380 SDGFRLQFA

-2424 TTSSAFRN
+2424 TTSSSFRN

-2437 PKVQASYANL
+2437 PKVQVAYARL
-2447 KEIAKSGGLSSRADS
+2447 KDIAKSGGLSSRADS
-2462 FQFSQEELQRAYEKD
+2462 FQFSQEELQRAYEKE
-2477 GLTGA
+2477 GLSGA
-2482 LSRKLAHAQTRM
+2482 LSRKFAQAQTRM

-2516 GLSKEKAIEANLWFM
+2516 GLSEAKAIEANLWFM

-2584 WMGVGAIAMEMFP
+2584 WMGVGAMAMEMFP

-2634 YGSDMIASA
+2634 YGSDMIAA
-2643 MGTALYQV
+2643 ALGTALYQRAV
-2651 AAGNWQKGEALS
+2651 GNWQTGEALS
-2663 HVKHAIA
+2663 HVQHAIT

-2688 LTAPITPSYLKT
+2688 LTAPITPTYLKT

-2715 SRQGSDNLK
+2715 SRQGTDNLK

-2771 IDAIDK
+2771 IDTIDK
-2777 PLQGKDQ
+2777 PLQGKEK

-2897 EKYYESNRRYLQEMH
+2897 EKYYESNRRYLEEMH

>member
-9 FGESGT
+9 FGEHKT
-15 EKPQFKS
+15 ETPQFKS

-41 EVVSETQENTEDPLA
+41 EVVSETQENIEDPLA
-56 GLPQQEASKD
+56 GLPQQETKRD
-66 YKSYLSGYGVSADY
+66 YKSYLGDYGVSADY

-131 EHLKA
+131 EHLKE

-148 AVNALAEG
+148 WTNQAVEG

-161 VGTEAAVEGV
+161 VGTEAAIEGV
-171 KNLATSYVDL
+171 KNLAL
-181 SDEEL
+181 SHADVINASDKDL
-186 LAKYDPALLEQIKKA
+186 LAKENPDLLARVEKA
-201 GGVDHLRQIG
+201 GGIDYIQKIG
-211 MATKLQDEDLS
+211 NAVRDQDIDLS
-222 GMGTTALQGA
+222 GVGSTALFGA
-232 TQEQRELGTKMLNA
+232 TEEERKLGTELVNA
-246 LSDARARDTLA
+246 LSKARAKDVIS
-257 RTDKEGEEVVMDDG
+257 RTDAEGEEVVMPDG
-271 SVVKMS
+271 TVKKMS
-277 NLQASDYYNKARSR
+277 NTQAADYYNKAPSR
-291 IAGEDEAA
+291 IAGEKEAA
-299 KEFNEDVLK
+299 EKFDEDVLK
-308 SLSTANGWKHLLNA
+308 SMATVDGWKHIVGSA
-322 GARSSTQNVPTL
+322 FSSSAQNVPTL

-339 VSFLAPPV
+339 AMMASPMVGLA
-347 GIAIMQTGNITD
+347 IINSGNITD
-359 QQLQGIQDLADKEYK
+359 QQLQGIQNLADEEYK
-374 KLHGED
+374 KIHGED
-380 AEVTSLSSAEY
+380 ANVTDLSAAEY
-391 LNFLDKLAEEG
+391 LNFLDKLAGEG
-402 KVSEKAADSFKT
+402 KVTEQAAKSFKV
-414 GFAMT
+414 GVGMT
-419 MAEQVTGGVVG
+419 LAEQATGGVVG
-430 KLGSA
+430 HLGSA
-435 LSGMTAKTLAGRL
+435 IGGMTVKSLAGRL
-448 ASTAGAVGIHFT
+448 AAGGAALGVKSTS
-460 DEGWQEV
+460 EGWEEV
-467 ASQVVENVSNGKP
+467 ASQIVENVGNGKE
-480 WNEGL
+480 WNDGL

-491 GTFSIEGALQQGA
+491 GVFSVEGLAQGA
-504 KGIGK
+504 GKGLNK
-509 LKALKGKEKEA
+509 YRNYKKAQSENKEA

-545 EPQPEVQSEPTT
+545 EPQPEVQAEPTT

-619 KNDKGQT
+619 KNEKGQT

-677 VSDTSTTEHSGQVSE
+677 VSDTSTTEHSGQASE
-692 PVSPVETETTPTGH
+692 PVSPVETETTTTGH
-706 SESNTGITANPVE
+706 SESNTGITTNPIE
-719 QPNNNTPES
+719 QPNNNTSES
-728 DPVGLNGRT
+728 NPTGLDGRT

-760 PSQKAVSGSTD
+760 PSQETVSGSTD

-776 RTKSYS
+776 RAQSDS
-782 VGETLNEI
+782 VGETL
-790 EGKQYRRTSVTKPTE
+790 SA
-805 STVKAKVFRGGGVE
+805 S
-819 GRGVVWNSTNEAVAH
+819 
-834 LYKAKKGD
+834 KK
-842 AVTESDVELKTP
+842 KTAEQ
-854 RVVDVKGGL
+854 L
-863 YSQVKFGQ
+863 
-871 AHPKNA
+871 
-877 VAKKYPALYEE
+877 
-888 VAKMM
+888 
-893 YGDVKGMPNLFKA
+893 
-906 SDRLVFDTLVN
+906 N
-917 NALVNAGVIKGKVH
+917 NAKTEREQIADSIVAEIKAIKGKPSVDEVFAIHEKISQHKMRRVH
-931 DGVVMENVIDPSGK
+931 NVNEAYNKLLDKLTDEQDIELTERVLRSAEQKRENFNKKVEELTNGRISPSKRDTVATEQSAEQSSVPNKTTKVSASDLNSSRKTDATKTG
-945 SGEFKNA
+945 NA
-952 KNEQLLG
+952 E
-959 DNVVTFNQK
+959 
-968 EFLAKTKDILAP
+968 
-980 QKPSVTDSKVEK
+980 QKPSVADSKVEK
-992 ENENDALMNTLY
+992 ENA
-1004 ERLSK
+1004 
-1009 NLSFKPDVEHFAVLR
+1009 
-1024 WRDGIDRL
+1024 
-1032 LGDFGNEI
+1032 
-1040 TLNDLQEI
+1040 
-1048 KKAHNEFKSKA
+1048 
-1059 NLDVGRGVSEAD
+1059 
-1071 LRDVD
+1071 
-1076 NTLAKQEKVLTTEEG
+1076 
-1091 TTTSEKNNVPS
+1091 
-1102 VEKENVKRRAIENAV
+1102 KRRAIEEAV
-1117 ASEKE
+1117 AREKE
-1122 RVTPESKFTKEFKGN
+1122 RIEPESRFTKEFKGN
-1137 DLRTNQRIAHELLKG
+1137 DLRTNQRKAYELLKG
-1152 ADEKTAEEIREAFFK
+1152 ADEKTQEEIREAFFK

-1182 GYLRHN
+1182 GYLRPN

-1219 VVYNDIKKSTA
+1219 IVYEDIKKSTA

-1283 DGKPITDTSKVTD
+1283 EGKPITDTSKVTD
-1296 GDLVSLAIDEEAKK
+1296 GDLVSLAIDAEARK

-1318 GRFLKRL
+1318 GRFLQRL

-1349 QAGFATYE
+1349 QTGFSTYE

-1367 EASNTINWVKATH
+1367 EASNTINWVKATR

-1393 EGKIHVVDNN
+1393 EGKIHVVDSN
-1403 GKVIDTQNAIFGRNK
+1403 GKVLDTQNAIFGRNK

-1455 TDTVTGK
+1455 TDTATGK
-1462 DITKADGGVIAMHR
+1462 DITKSDGGVIAMHR

-1506 AFYNSAVDNL
+1506 AFYNSAVDSL

-1530 KTGNATQKVA
+1530 KSENTSKTDNATQKVA
-1540 KSSTATKTESTKTT
+1540 KSSTATKTEFTKTT

-1585 KRTLDRVLGQHA
+1585 KRTLDRVLGKHA
-1597 KNVTI
+1597 SNVTV

-1617 FKNGIEGFYDEATGH
+1617 FKNGIEGFYDDATGH
-1632 VYIVADGIHSQN
+1632 VYIVADGIHAQN

-1678 TAASNDTIAKLA
+1678 TAAANDTIAKLA
-1690 EKIQLERA
+1690 EKIQLERMN
-1698 SRGEAVSVNEDMAVE
+1698 RGEAVSVNEDMAIE

-1749 ATDNLFTRIRNVIRK
+1749 ATDNFFTRIRNVIRK

-1825 DTIKDA
+1825 DTITNA
-1831 INPHLETL
+1831 LNPHLEKV

-1858 NPNSIDTTVTQ
+1858 NPNSIDTTITQ
-1869 KQKVKGDLSP
+1869 KQKVKGELSP

-1930 SDKMREAAK
+1930 SDAMREAAK

-1967 TKSTTALSSNE
+1967 TKSTSALSSNE

-2012 YGYDPVNQQANIYTP
+2012 YGYDPVNQQANVYTP

-2065 EDALKQRKN
+2065 DDALKQRKN

-2124 DTSKNYEL
+2124 NTNKNYEL

-2193 NMVGDTFYIDEN
+2193 NMVGDTFYIDES
-2205 RNIEDRINDAMAAEW
+2205 RKIEERINDAMAAEW
-2220 QGQQMGRAWTGSGTH
+2220 QGQQMGRAWTGSGTL

-2249 GQNEVG
+2249 GQSEVG

-2260 GGMNN
+2260 GGMNK
-2265 KFKIRVVTTTDPN
+2265 KFNIRVVTTTDPN

-2351 RGFGEKRSQI
+2351 RGFGEKRAQI

-2405 QRGYLRAAVALALE
+2405 KRGYLRAAVAMALE

-2424 TTSSAFRN
+2424 STSSAFRS

-2437 PKVQASYANL
+2437 PKVQASYARL

-2462 FQFSQEELQRAYEKD
+2462 FQFSQEELQRAYEKE
-2477 GLTGA
+2477 GLSGA
-2482 LSRKLAHAQTRM
+2482 FSRKLAQAQTRM

-2516 GLSKEKAIEANLWFM
+2516 GLSEAKAIEANLWFM

-2577 QALFRVA
+2577 QMLFRVA
-2584 WMGVGAIAMEMFP
+2584 WMGVGAMAMEMFP

-2634 YGSDMIASA
+2634 YGSDMIAA
-2643 MGTALYQV
+2643 AAGTALYQASV
-2651 AAGNWQKGEALS
+2651 GNWQPKAALA
-2663 HVKHAIA
+2663 HVGHAIS

-2681 DANLLEL
+2681 DANIFEL

-2715 SRQGSDNLK
+2715 SRQGTDNLK

-2777 PLQGKDQ
+2777 PLQGKEAE
-2784 DNAVIVRTEKIARA
+2784 NPVIVRTEKIARA

-2845 GAESANTQS
+2845 GAASANTQS

>member
-22 KYDHILF
+22 KYDNILF

-41 EVVSETQENTEDPLA
+41 EVVSETQEKTEDPLA

-66 YKSYLSGYGVSADY
+66 YKSYLGDYGVSADY

-116 YIDRLPEGDEKKAHQ
+116 YIDRLPEGEEKKAHQ
-131 EHLKA
+131 EHLKE

-148 AVNALAEG
+148 LTNQASEG
-156 AKRGI
+156 IKRGI
-161 VGTEAAVEGV
+161 VGTEAAIEGV
-171 KNLATSYVDL
+171 KNLAL
-181 SDEEL
+181 SHADVINASDKDL
-186 LAKYDPALLEQIKKA
+186 LAKENPDLLARVEKA
-201 GGVDHLRQIG
+201 GGIDYIQKIG
-211 MATKLQDEDLS
+211 NAVRDQDIDLS
-222 GMGTTALQGA
+222 GVGSTALFGA
-232 TQEQRELGTKMLNA
+232 TEAERKLGTELVDA
-246 LSDARARDTLA
+246 LSKARAKDVIS
-257 RTDKEGEEVVMDDG
+257 RTDAEGEEVVMPDG
-271 SVVKMS
+271 TVKKMS
-277 NLQASDYYNKARSR
+277 NIQAADYYNKAPSR
-291 IAGEDEAA
+291 IAGEKEAA
-299 KEFNEDVLK
+299 EKFDEDVLN
-308 SLSTANGWKHLLNA
+308 SMATVDGWKHIVGSA
-322 GARSSTQNVPTL
+322 FRSSAQNVPTL

-339 VSFLAPPV
+339 AMMVNPMIGLA
-347 GIAIMQTGNITD
+347 IINSGNITD
-359 QQLQGIQDLADKEYK
+359 QQLQGIHNLADEEYK
-374 KLHGED
+374 KIHGED
-380 AEVTSLSSAEY
+380 ANVTDLSAAEY
-391 LNFLDKLAEEG
+391 LNFLDKLAGEG
-402 KVSEKAADSFKT
+402 KVTEQAAKSFKV
-414 GFAMT
+414 GVGMT
-419 MAEQVTGGVVG
+419 LAEQATGGVVG
-430 KLGSA
+430 HLGSA
-435 LSGMTAKTLAGRL
+435 IGGMTVKSLAGKL
-448 ASTAGAVGIHFT
+448 AAGGAALGVKSTS
-460 DEGWQEV
+460 EGWEEV
-467 ASQVVENVSNGKP
+467 ASQIVENVGNGKE
-480 WNEGL
+480 WNDGL

-491 GTFSIEGALQQGA
+491 GVFSVEGLAQGA
-504 KGIGK
+504 GKGLNK
-509 LKALKGKEKEA
+509 LREYKKSQGEKEEA

-533 EQVAES
+533 EQVAET

-545 EPQPEVQSEPTT
+545 EPQPEVQAEPTA
-557 DDINTQLEEARE
+557 DDINAQLEEARE

-580 RESLMAEYD
+580 RESLMSEYD

-669 QPTEQGAV
+669 QPIEQGAV
-677 VSDTSTTEHSGQVSE
+677 VSDTSATEHSGKTSE
-692 PVSPVETETTPTGH
+692 PVSPTTTETTTAGH

-728 DPVGLNGRT
+728 DPVGLDGRT

-749 LGQEGSQQGNQ
+749 LGQERSQQGNQ
-760 PSQKAVSGSTD
+760 PSQETSTGSTD

-776 RTKSYS
+776 RTKSDS
-782 VGETLNEI
+782 VGETLTPSERLAYPSFMSDEEIIASKNRLKVFWEEAKKDANTREFLKADKGTYNSKAEMVSAMQRAMSEHLDDAETNAELFKHASYLANQHKGRKGWGGKSADIALPNGAKMSLSNVIGSAEKAHLTEYGKNE
-790 EGKQYRRTSVTKPTE
+790 TKPESKRDTVATE
-805 STVKAKVFRGGGVE
+805 QSTEQSAVPNKTTKV
-819 GRGVVWNSTNEAVAH
+819 S
-834 LYKAKKGD
+834 
-842 AVTESDVELKTP
+842 
-854 RVVDVKGGL
+854 
-863 YSQVKFGQ
+863 
-871 AHPKNA
+871 
-877 VAKKYPALYEE
+877 
-888 VAKMM
+888 
-893 YGDVKGMPNLFKA
+893 A
-906 SDRLVFDTLVN
+906 SDLNTSRKTDATKTS
-917 NALVNAGVIKGKVH
+917 NA
-931 DGVVMENVIDPSGK
+931 E
-945 SGEFKNA
+945 
-952 KNEQLLG
+952 
-959 DNVVTFNQK
+959 
-968 EFLAKTKDILAP
+968 
-980 QKPSVTDSKVEK
+980 QKPSVADSKVEK
-992 ENENDALMNTLY
+992 ENA
-1004 ERLSK
+1004 
-1009 NLSFKPDVEHFAVLR
+1009 
-1024 WRDGIDRL
+1024 
-1032 LGDFGNEI
+1032 
-1040 TLNDLQEI
+1040 
-1048 KKAHNEFKSKA
+1048 
-1059 NLDVGRGVSEAD
+1059 
-1071 LRDVD
+1071 
-1076 NTLAKQEKVLTTEEG
+1076 
-1091 TTTSEKNNVPS
+1091 
-1102 VEKENVKRRAIENAV
+1102 KRRAIEEAV

-1122 RVTPESKFTKEFKGN
+1122 RIEPESRFTKEFKGN
-1137 DLRTNQRIAHELLKG
+1137 DLRTNQRKAYELLKG
-1152 ADEKTAEEIREAFFK
+1152 ADEKTQEEIREAFFK

-1182 GYLRHN
+1182 GYLRPN

-1199 SRVDLVGFDF
+1199 SKVDLVGFDF

-1219 VVYNDIKKSTA
+1219 VVYEDIKKSTA

-1310 GIDVKSLL
+1310 GIDAKSLL

-1334 VVGVSAMTIPQDAHA
+1334 VIGVSAMTIPQDAHA

-1403 GKVIDTQNAIFGRNK
+1403 GKVLDTQNAIFGRNK

-1441 AADKKIFGSDVLTL
+1441 ASDKRVFGDDVLTL
-1455 TDTVTGK
+1455 TDTVTGNNV
-1462 DITKADGGVIAMHR
+1462 TKKDGGVIAMHR

-1530 KTGNATQKVA
+1530 KAENTQKTDNATQKVT
-1540 KSSTATKTESTKTT
+1540 KSSTQTKSDFTKTT

-1597 KNVTI
+1597 KNVTV
-1602 ISRADFNSTQASHYI
+1602 ISRADFNSVQASNYI
-1617 FKNGIEGFYDEATGH
+1617 LKNGIEGFYDDATGH

-1690 EKIQLERA
+1690 EKIQLERVN
-1698 SRGEAVSVNEDMAVE
+1698 RGEAVSVNEDMAVE

-1730 LEDRYGVT
+1730 LEERYGVE

-1805 AHNVEEGVNLDVDYS
+1805 AHNIEEGVNLDVDYS

-1825 DTIKDA
+1825 DTITNA
-1831 INPHLETL
+1831 LNPHLEKV

-1858 NPNSIDTTVTQ
+1858 NPNSIDTTITQ

-1893 AIKFI
+1893 AVKFI

-1967 TKSTTALSSNE
+1967 TKSTSALSSNE

-2124 DTSKNYEL
+2124 DTHKNYEL

-2193 NMVGDTFYIDEN
+2193 NMVGDTFYIDES
-2205 RNIEDRINDAMAAEW
+2205 RKIEERINDAMAAEW
-2220 QGQQMGRAWTGSGTH
+2220 QGQQMGRAWTGSGTL

-2249 GQNEVG
+2249 GQSEVG

-2260 GGMNN
+2260 GGMNK
-2265 KFKIRVVTTTDPN
+2265 KFNIRVVTTTDPN

-2380 SDGLRLQFA
+2380 SNGLRLQFA
-2389 ADLFKRSYA
+2389 TALFKRSYA

-2405 QRGYLRAAVALALE
+2405 QRGYLRAAMALALE

-2432 FLLKD
+2432 FLLKE
-2437 PKVQASYANL
+2437 PKVQATYVRL

-2477 GLTGA
+2477 GLSGA
-2482 LSRKLAHAQTRM
+2482 FSRKLAQAQTRM

-2516 GLSKEKAIEANLWFM
+2516 GLTKEKAIEANLWFM

-2577 QALFRVA
+2577 QMLFRVA
-2584 WMGVGAIAMEMFP
+2584 WLGVGAMAMEMFP

-2643 MGTALYQV
+2643 LGTSLYQV
-2651 AAGNWQKGEALS
+2651 AVGNWQPKSGFA
-2663 HVKHAIA
+2663 HVGHAIS

-2688 LTAPITPSYLKT
+2688 LTAPITPTYLKT

-2715 SRQGSDNLK
+2715 SRQGTDNLK
-2724 EKWAAGKKTTA
+2724 EKWVAGKKTTA

-2897 EKYYESNRRYLQEMH
+2897 EKYYESNRRYLEEMH

>member
-22 KYDHILF
+22 KYDNILF

-66 YKSYLSGYGVSADY
+66 YKSYLGNYGVSADY

-131 EHLKA
+131 EHLKE

-148 AVNALAEG
+148 VGSAIAEG

-181 SDEEL
+181 TDEEL

-201 GGVDHLRQIG
+201 GGVDQLRQIG

-222 GMGTTALQGA
+222 GMGTTALHGA

-246 LSDARARDTLA
+246 LSDARSRDTLA

-271 SVVKMS
+271 RVVKMS
-277 NLQASDYYNKARSR
+277 NLQAADYYNKARSR

-322 GARSSTQNVPTL
+322 GARSSAQNVPTL

-339 VSFLAPPV
+339 VSFVAPPV
-347 GIAIMQTGNITD
+347 GIAIMQTGNISD

-374 KLHGED
+374 KQHGED

-402 KVSEKAADSFKT
+402 KVSEQAADSFKT

-419 MAEQVTGGVVG
+419 LAEQVTGGVVG

-435 LSGMTAKTLAGRL
+435 LSGMTAKTLAGKL
-448 ASTAGAVGIHFT
+448 AATSGAVGIHLT

-467 ASQVVENVSNGKP
+467 ASQVVENVRNDKP

-485 SQAFVQ
+485 AQAFTQ
-491 GTFSIEGALQQGA
+491 GVFSIEGVLQQGA
-504 KGIGK
+504 KGVGK
-509 LKALKGKEKEA
+509 LKELKGKDKEA
-520 VEKATEQNLAETA
+520 VEKATEQNLAKTA

-539 KAEEQT
+539 KEEATTAEPEI
-545 EPQPEVQSEPTT
+545 EQPEVQAEPTA

-669 QPTEQGAV
+669 KSIEQGAV
-677 VSDTSTTEHSGQVSE
+677 VSDTSATEHSGQTSE
-692 PVSPVETETTPTGH
+692 PVSPVETETTTTGY
-706 SESNTGITANPVE
+706 SESNTGTTENTVE

-728 DPVGLNGRT
+728 DPVGLDGRT

-749 LGQEGSQQGNQ
+749 LGQAGSQQGNQ
-760 PSQKAVSGSTD
+760 PSQETVSGSTD

-776 RTKSYS
+776 RAQSDS
-782 VGETLNEI
+782 VGETLSVSQGVSEKPASKKKTAEQLNNTKTEREQIADSIVAEI
-790 EGKQYRRTSVTKPTE
+790 KS
-805 STVKAKVFRGGGVE
+805 
-819 GRGVVWNSTNEAVAH
+819 
-834 LYKAKKGD
+834 
-842 AVTESDVELKTP
+842 
-854 RVVDVKGGL
+854 
-863 YSQVKFGQ
+863 
-871 AHPKNA
+871 
-877 VAKKYPALYEE
+877 
-888 VAKMM
+888 
-893 YGDVKGMPNLFKA
+893 
-906 SDRLVFDTLVN
+906 
-917 NALVNAGVIKGKVH
+917 IKGKPTVDDVFAIHEKISQHKIRRVH
-931 DGVVMENVIDPSGK
+931 NVNEAYNKLLDKLS
-945 SGEFKNA
+945 
-952 KNEQLLG
+952 NEQDIELTERILRSAEQKRE
-959 DNVVTFNQK
+959 NFNNKVEELTNGRISPSKRDTVATEQSA
-968 EFLAKTKDILAP
+968 EQPSVPNKTTKVSASDLNTSHKTDATKTGNAE
-980 QKPSVTDSKVEK
+980 QKPSVADSKVEK
-992 ENENDALMNTLY
+992 ENA
-1004 ERLSK
+1004 
-1009 NLSFKPDVEHFAVLR
+1009 
-1024 WRDGIDRL
+1024 
-1032 LGDFGNEI
+1032 
-1040 TLNDLQEI
+1040 
-1048 KKAHNEFKSKA
+1048 
-1059 NLDVGRGVSEAD
+1059 
-1071 LRDVD
+1071 
-1076 NTLAKQEKVLTTEEG
+1076 
-1091 TTTSEKNNVPS
+1091 
-1102 VEKENVKRRAIENAV
+1102 KRRAIEEAV

-1122 RVTPESKFTKEFKGN
+1122 RIEPESRFTKEFKGN

-1182 GYLRHN
+1182 GYLRPN

-1209 NDNPVYKDQE
+1209 NDNPVYKDQDI
-1219 VVYNDIKKSTA
+1219 VYEDIKKSTA

-1240 NPDLVEDITAFH
+1240 NPDLVDDITAFH

-1349 QAGFATYE
+1349 QTGFATYE

-1393 EGKIHVVDNN
+1393 EGKIHVVDSN
-1403 GKVIDTQNAIFGRNK
+1403 GKVLDTQNAIFGRNK

-1441 AADKKIFGSDVLTL
+1441 ASDKRVFGDDVLTL
-1455 TDTVTGK
+1455 TDTVTGNNV
-1462 DITKADGGVIAMHR
+1462 TKKDGGVIAMHR
-1476 LWNKPERV
+1476 VWNKPERV

-1530 KTGNATQKVA
+1530 KAENTQKTDNATQKVA
-1540 KSSTATKTESTKTT
+1540 KSSTATKSESTKTT
-1554 PTKQG
+1554 PTTQG

-1585 KRTLDRVLGQHA
+1585 KRTLDRVLGKHA
-1597 KNVTI
+1597 KNVTV

-1617 FKNGIEGFYDEATGH
+1617 FKNGIEGFYDDATGH
-1632 VYIVADGIHSQN
+1632 VYIVADGIHAQN

-1678 TAASNDTIAKLA
+1678 TAAANDTIAKLA
-1690 EKIQLERA
+1690 EKIQLERMN
-1698 SRGEAVSVNEDMAVE
+1698 RGEAVSVNEDMAIE

-1749 ATDNLFTRIRNVIRK
+1749 ATDNLFTRIRNVVRK

-1779 FAGLDEAIAK
+1779 FAGLDESIAK

-1805 AHNVEEGVNLDVDYS
+1805 AHNVEEGVNLDVAYS

-1831 INPHLETL
+1831 LNPHLEKV

-2065 EDALKQRKN
+2065 DDALKQRKN

-2102 YDGKPWLDYIKD
+2102 YDGKPWLDYVKD

-2124 DTSKNYEL
+2124 NTHKNYEL

-2193 NMVGDTFYIDEN
+2193 NMVGDTFYIDES
-2205 RNIEDRINDAMAAEW
+2205 RKIEDRINDAMAAEW
-2220 QGQQMGRAWTGSGTH
+2220 QGQQMGRAWTGSGTL
-2235 NNLNALAALSAKRV
+2235 NNLNALATLSAKRV

-2260 GGMNN
+2260 GGIN
-2265 KFKIRVVTTTDPN
+2265 KKFNIRVVTTTDPN

-2351 RGFGEKRSQI
+2351 RGFGEKRAQI

-2380 SDGLRLQFA
+2380 SDGFRLQFA

-2437 PKVQASYANL
+2437 PKAQASYARL

-2477 GLTGA
+2477 GLSGA
-2482 LSRKLAHAQTRM
+2482 FSRKLAQAQTRM

-2516 GLSKEKAIEANLWFM
+2516 GLTKEKAIEANLWFM

-2577 QALFRVA
+2577 QMLFRVA
-2584 WMGVGAIAMEMFP
+2584 WMGVGAMAMEMFP

-2643 MGTALYQV
+2643 LGTALYQNAV
-2651 AAGNWQKGEALS
+2651 GNWQTGEALS

-2688 LTAPITPSYLKT
+2688 LTAPITPTYLKT

-2715 SRQGSDNLK
+2715 SRQGTDNLK

-2809 QTPSQRTFVQ
+2809 QAPSQRTFVQ

-2874 VILDYHKRQ
+2874 VILDYYKRQ

-2897 EKYYESNRRYLQEMH
+2897 EKYYESNRRYLQDMH

>member
-1 MGKYDTIL
+1 MRKYDTIL

-22 KYDHILF
+22 KYDNILF

-36 AEPAG
+36 EVPAG

-56 GLPQQEASKD
+56 GLPQQETKRD
-66 YKSYLSGYGVSADY
+66 YKSYLGDYGVSADY

-116 YIDRLPEGDEKKAHQ
+116 YIDRLPEGEEKKAHQ
-131 EHLKA
+131 EHLKE

-148 AVNALAEG
+148 WTNQAVEG

-161 VGTEAAVEGV
+161 VGTEAAIEGV
-171 KNLATSYVDL
+171 KNLAL
-181 SDEEL
+181 SHADVINASDKDL
-186 LAKYDPALLEQIKKA
+186 LAKENPDLLARVEKA
-201 GGVDHLRQIG
+201 GGIDYIQKIG
-211 MATKLQDEDLS
+211 NAVRDQDIDLS
-222 GMGTTALQGA
+222 GVGSTALFGA
-232 TQEQRELGTKMLNA
+232 TEEERKLGTELIDA
-246 LSDARARDTLA
+246 LSKARARDVIS
-257 RTDKEGEEVVMDDG
+257 RTDAEGEEVVMPDG
-271 SVVKMS
+271 TVKKMS
-277 NLQASDYYNKARSR
+277 NIQAADYYNKAPSR
-291 IAGEDEAA
+291 IAGEKEAA
-299 KEFNEDVLK
+299 EKFDEDVLK
-308 SLSTANGWKHLLNA
+308 SMVTVDGWKHIWGSA
-322 GARSSTQNVPTL
+322 FRSSAQNVPTL

-339 VSFLAPPV
+339 AMMASPIVGLA
-347 GIAIMQTGNITD
+347 IINSGNITD
-359 QQLQGIQDLADKEYK
+359 QQLQGIQNLADEEYK
-374 KLHGED
+374 KIHGED
-380 AEVTSLSSAEY
+380 ANVTDLSAAEY
-391 LNFLDKLAEEG
+391 LNFLDKLAGEG
-402 KVSEKAADSFKT
+402 KVTEQAAKSFKT
-414 GFAMT
+414 GVGMT
-419 MAEQVTGGVVG
+419 LAEQATGGVVG
-430 KLGSA
+430 HLGSA
-435 LSGMTAKTLAGRL
+435 LSGMTVKSLAGRL
-448 ASTAGAVGIHFT
+448 AAGGAALGVKSTS
-460 DEGWQEV
+460 EGWEEV
-467 ASQVVENVSNGKP
+467 ASQIVENVGNGKE
-480 WNEGL
+480 WNDGL
-485 SQAFVQ
+485 AQAFTQ
-491 GTFSIEGALQQGA
+491 GVFSVEGALQGVG
-504 KGIGK
+504 KGLNK
-509 LKALKGKEKEA
+509 YHNYKKAQREKEEA

-533 EQVAES
+533 EQVAET
-539 KAEEQT
+539 KAEETLAEQT
-545 EPQPEVQSEPTT
+545 EPQVEQPEAQAEPTA
-557 DDINTQLEEARE
+557 DDINAQLEEARE

-580 RESLMAEYD
+580 RESLMSEYN

-669 QPTEQGAV
+669 QPIEQGAV
-677 VSDTSTTEHSGQVSE
+677 VSDTSATEHSGQTSE
-692 PVSPVETETTPTGH
+692 PVSPVETETTTTGY
-706 SESNTGITANPVE
+706 SESNTGTTANPVE

-728 DPVGLNGRT
+728 DPTGLDGRT

-749 LGQEGSQQGNQ
+749 LGQAGSQQGNQ
-760 PSQKAVSGSTD
+760 PSQETGSRSTD

-776 RTKSYS
+776 RAQSDS
-782 VGETLNEI
+782 VGETLTAPKKKTAEQINNAKSEREQIADSIVDEI
-790 EGKQYRRTSVTKPTE
+790 KAIKGQPTVDDVFAIHEKISQNKMRRVHN
-805 STVKAKVFRGGGVE
+805 V
-819 GRGVVWNSTNEAVAH
+819 NEAYNKLLNKLSDEQDMELTERILESFKQKREDFNNKVEELTNGRISPSKRDTVATEQSTEQS
-834 LYKAKKGD
+834 
-842 AVTESDVELKTP
+842 AVPNKTTK
-854 RVVDVKGGL
+854 V
-863 YSQVKFGQ
+863 S
-871 AHPKNA
+871 
-877 VAKKYPALYEE
+877 
-888 VAKMM
+888 
-893 YGDVKGMPNLFKA
+893 A
-906 SDRLVFDTLVN
+906 SDLNSSRKTDATKTG
-917 NALVNAGVIKGKVH
+917 NAG
-931 DGVVMENVIDPSGK
+931 
-945 SGEFKNA
+945 
-952 KNEQLLG
+952 
-959 DNVVTFNQK
+959 
-968 EFLAKTKDILAP
+968 
-980 QKPSVTDSKVEK
+980 QKPSVADSKVEK
-992 ENENDALMNTLY
+992 ENA
-1004 ERLSK
+1004 
-1009 NLSFKPDVEHFAVLR
+1009 
-1024 WRDGIDRL
+1024 
-1032 LGDFGNEI
+1032 
-1040 TLNDLQEI
+1040 
-1048 KKAHNEFKSKA
+1048 
-1059 NLDVGRGVSEAD
+1059 
-1071 LRDVD
+1071 
-1076 NTLAKQEKVLTTEEG
+1076 
-1091 TTTSEKNNVPS
+1091 
-1102 VEKENVKRRAIENAV
+1102 KRRAIEEAV

-1122 RVTPESKFTKEFKGN
+1122 RIEHESRFTKEFKGN
-1137 DLRTNQRIAHELLKG
+1137 DLRTNQRKAYELLKG
-1152 ADEKTAEEIREAFFK
+1152 ADEKTQEEIREAFFK

-1182 GYLRHN
+1182 GYLRPN

-1240 NPDLVEDITAFH
+1240 NPELVEDISAFH

-1283 DGKPITDTSKVTD
+1283 EGKPITDTSKVTD

-1349 QAGFATYE
+1349 QTGFSTYE

-1393 EGKIHVVDNN
+1393 EGKIHVVDSN
-1403 GKVIDTQNAIFGRNK
+1403 GKVLDTQNAIFGRNK

-1441 AADKKIFGSDVLTL
+1441 ASDKRVFGDDVLTL
-1455 TDTVTGK
+1455 TDTVTGNNV
-1462 DITKADGGVIAMHR
+1462 TKKDGGVIAMHR

-1506 AFYNSAVDNL
+1506 AFYNSAVDSL

-1530 KTGNATQKVA
+1530 KADNAQKTGNATQKVA
-1540 KSSTATKTESTKTT
+1540 KSSTATKTEFTKTT
-1554 PTKQG
+1554 TTKQG
-1559 KFGVSKVKFSTADFS
+1559 KFGVSKVKFSTAYFS
-1574 KLDTSLTKEKV
+1574 ALDTSLTKDKV
-1585 KRTLDRVLGQHA
+1585 KRTLDRVLGKHA
-1597 KNVTI
+1597 KNVTV
-1602 ISRADFNSTQASHYI
+1602 ISRADFNSVQASHYI
-1617 FKNGIEGFYDEATGH
+1617 FKNGIEGFYDDATGH

-1669 GTDLRAILQ
+1669 GNDLRAILQ

-1698 SRGEAVSVNEDMAVE
+1698 SRGEAVSVNEDMAIE

-1764 VLGKPVMTNQQVKDL
+1764 VLGKPVMTNQQMKDL

-1825 DTIKDA
+1825 DTIKDTL
-1831 INPHLETL
+1831 NPHLEKV

-1912 VNAVAH
+1912 VNAVAR

-2027 YQMKKLNQMYAKVK
+2027 YQMNKLNQMYAKVK

-2065 EDALKQRKN
+2065 DDALKQRKN

-2124 DTSKNYEL
+2124 DTHKNYEL

-2193 NMVGDTFYIDEN
+2193 NMVGDTFYIDES
-2205 RNIEDRINDAMAAEW
+2205 RKIEDRINDAMAAEW
-2220 QGQQMGRAWTGSGTH
+2220 QGQQMGRAWTGSGTL
-2235 NNLNALAALSAKRV
+2235 NNLNALATLSAKRV

-2260 GGMNN
+2260 GGMNK
-2265 KFKIRVVTTTDPN
+2265 KFNIRVVTTTDPN

-2351 RGFGEKRSQI
+2351 RGFGEKRAQI

-2380 SDGLRLQFA
+2380 SNGLRLQFA
-2389 ADLFKRSYA
+2389 TDLFKRSYA

-2405 QRGYLRAAVALALE
+2405 QRGYLRAAMALALE

-2437 PKVQASYANL
+2437 PKVQVAYARL
-2447 KEIAKSGGLSSRADS
+2447 KDIAKSGGLSSRADS

-2477 GLTGA
+2477 GLSGA
-2482 LSRKLAHAQTRM
+2482 FSRKLAQAQTRM

-2516 GLSKEKAIEANLWFM
+2516 GLTKEKAIEANLWFM

-2564 GLNTKAGW
+2564 GLSTKAGW

-2584 WMGVGAIAMEMFP
+2584 WLGVGAMAMEMFP

-2643 MGTALYQV
+2643 LGTALYQNAV
-2651 AAGNWQKGEALS
+2651 GNWQTGEALS

-2715 SRQGSDNLK
+2715 SRQGTDNLK

-2777 PLQGKDQ
+2777 PLQGKEK

-2845 GAESANTQS
+2845 GAASANTQS

>member
-22 KYDHILF
+22 KYDNILF

-36 AEPAG
+36 EVPAG

-56 GLPQQEASKD
+56 GLPQQETKRD
-66 YKSYLSGYGVSADY
+66 YKSYLGDYGVSVDY

-131 EHLKA
+131 EHLKE

-148 AVNALAEG
+148 VGNALAEG

-161 VGTEAAVEGV
+161 VGTEAAVEGA

-181 SDEEL
+181 TDEEL
-186 LAKYDPALLEQIKKA
+186 LAMYDPALLEQIKKA
-201 GGVDHLRQIG
+201 GGVDQLRQIG

-222 GMGTTALQGA
+222 GMGTTALHGA

-271 SVVKMS
+271 RAVKMS
-277 NLQASDYYNKARSR
+277 NLQAADYYNKARSR
-291 IAGEDEAA
+291 IAGEDEAT

-322 GARSSTQNVPTL
+322 GARSSAQNVPTL

-339 VSFLAPPV
+339 VSFVAPPV
-347 GIAIMQTGNITD
+347 GIAIMQTGNISD

-374 KLHGED
+374 KQHGED

-402 KVSEKAADSFKT
+402 KVSEQAANSFKT

-419 MAEQVTGGVVG
+419 LAEQVTGGVVG

-435 LSGMTAKTLAGRL
+435 LSGMTAKTLAGKL
-448 ASTAGAVGIHFT
+448 AATSGAVGIHLT

-467 ASQVVENVSNGKP
+467 ASQVVENVRNDKP

-485 SQAFVQ
+485 TQAFVQ
-491 GTFSIEGALQQGA
+491 GTFSIEGVLQQGA

-509 LKALKGKEKEA
+509 LKELKGKEKEA
-520 VEKATEQNLAETA
+520 VEKSTEQNLAETA
-533 EQVAES
+533 EQVAET

-545 EPQPEVQSEPTT
+545 EPQPEAQAEPTA
-557 DDINTQLEEARE
+557 DDINTQLEDARE

-669 QPTEQGAV
+669 QPIEQGAV
-677 VSDTSTTEHSGQVSE
+677 VSDTSATEHSGQTSE
-692 PVSPVETETTPTGH
+692 PVSPVETETTTTGH
-706 SESNTGITANPVE
+706 SESNTGITTNPVE

-728 DPVGLNGRT
+728 DPVGLDGRT

-749 LGQEGSQQGNQ
+749 LGQERSQQGNQ
-760 PSQKAVSGSTD
+760 PSQATSTGSTD

-776 RTKSYS
+776 RTKSDS

-805 STVKAKVFRGGGVE
+805 STVKAKVFRGGNVE

-834 LYKAKKGD
+834 LYKSNKGD
-842 AVTESDVELKTP
+842 AVTEADVELKTP
-854 RVVDVKGGL
+854 RVVNVKGGL
-863 YSQVKFGQ
+863 YSQVKFDQ

-945 SGEFKNA
+945 SGEFKSA

-980 QKPSVTDSKVEK
+980 QKHSVADSKVEK
-992 ENENDALMNTLY
+992 ENA
-1004 ERLSK
+1004 
-1009 NLSFKPDVEHFAVLR
+1009 
-1024 WRDGIDRL
+1024 
-1032 LGDFGNEI
+1032 
-1040 TLNDLQEI
+1040 
-1048 KKAHNEFKSKA
+1048 
-1059 NLDVGRGVSEAD
+1059 
-1071 LRDVD
+1071 
-1076 NTLAKQEKVLTTEEG
+1076 
-1091 TTTSEKNNVPS
+1091 
-1102 VEKENVKRRAIENAV
+1102 KRRAIEEAV

-1122 RVTPESKFTKEFKGN
+1122 RIEPESRFTKEFKGN
-1137 DLRTNQRIAHELLKG
+1137 DLRTNQRKAYELLKG
-1152 ADEKTAEEIREAFFK
+1152 ADEKTQEEIREAFFK

-1182 GYLRHN
+1182 GYLRPN

-1199 SRVDLVGFDF
+1199 SKVDLVGFDF

-1219 VVYNDIKKSTA
+1219 VVYEDIKKSTA

-1240 NPDLVEDITAFH
+1240 NPDLVEDISAFH

-1283 DGKPITDTSKVTD
+1283 EGKPITDTSKVTD
-1296 GDLVSLAIDEEAKK
+1296 GDLVALAIDEEAKK

-1349 QAGFATYE
+1349 QAGFSTYE

-1393 EGKIHVVDNN
+1393 EGKIHVVDSN
-1403 GKVIDTQNAIFGRNK
+1403 GKVLDTQNAIFGRNK

-1441 AADKKIFGSDVLTL
+1441 ASDKRVFGDDVLTL
-1455 TDTVTGK
+1455 TDTVTGNNV
-1462 DITKADGGVIAMHR
+1462 TKKDGGVIAMHR

-1491 ASDNYMSAGCINVPT
+1491 AGDNYMSAGCINVPT

-1516 DGAMVYILDNKDAP
+1516 DGAMVYILDNKDVPKAENAQ

-1540 KSSTATKTESTKTT
+1540 KSSTQTKSDFTKTT

-1585 KRTLDRVLGQHA
+1585 KHTLDRVLGQHA
-1597 KNVTI
+1597 KNVTV
-1602 ISRADFNSTQASHYI
+1602 ISRADFNSVQASNYI
-1617 FKNGIEGFYDEATGH
+1617 LKNGIEGFYDDATGH

-1690 EKIQLERA
+1690 EKIQLERMN
-1698 SRGEAVSVNEDMAVE
+1698 RGEAVSVNEDMAVE

-1730 LEDRYGVT
+1730 LEERYGVE

-1825 DTIKDA
+1825 DTITNA
-1831 INPHLETL
+1831 LNPHLEKV

-2065 EDALKQRKN
+2065 DDALKQRKN

-2124 DTSKNYEL
+2124 NTHKNYEL

-2193 NMVGDTFYIDEN
+2193 NMVGDTFYIDES
-2205 RNIEDRINDAMAAEW
+2205 RKIEERINDAMAAEW
-2220 QGQQMGRAWTGSGTH
+2220 QGQQMGRAWTGSGTL
-2235 NNLNALAALSAKRV
+2235 NNLNALATLSAKRV

-2351 RGFGEKRSQI
+2351 RGFGEKRAQI

-2405 QRGYLRAAVALALE
+2405 NRGYLRAAVAMALE
-2419 EGDKA
+2419 EGDKSP
-2424 TTSSAFRN
+2424 TSSAFRN

-2477 GLTGA
+2477 GLSGA
-2482 LSRKLAHAQTRM
+2482 FSRKLAQAQTRM

-2516 GLSKEKAIEANLWFM
+2516 GLTKEKAIEANLWFM

-2577 QALFRVA
+2577 QMLFRVA
-2584 WMGVGAIAMEMFP
+2584 WMGVGAMAMEMFP
-2597 CEDEGDKET
+2597 CEDEGDKES

-2634 YGSDMIASA
+2634 YGSDMIAA
-2643 MGTALYQV
+2643 AAGTALYQ
-2651 AAGNWQKGEALS
+2651 AAVGNWQPKAAMA
-2663 HVKHAIA
+2663 HVGHAIS

-2715 SRQGSDNLK
+2715 SRQGTDNLK

-2777 PLQGKDQ
+2777 PLQGKEAE
-2784 DNAVIVRTEKIARA
+2784 NPVIVRTEKVARA

>member
-22 KYDHILF
+22 KYDNILF

-56 GLPQQEASKD
+56 GLPQQETKRD
-66 YKSYLSGYGVSADY
+66 YKSYLGDYGVSADY

-131 EHLKA
+131 EHLKE

-148 AVNALAEG
+148 WTNQAVEG

-161 VGTEAAVEGV
+161 VGTEAAAEGV
-171 KNLATSYVDL
+171 KNLVL
-181 SDEEL
+181 SHADVINASDKDL
-186 LAKYDPALLEQIKKA
+186 LAKENPDLLVRVEKA
-201 GGVDHLRQIG
+201 GGIDYIQKIG
-211 MATKLQDEDLS
+211 NAVRDQDIDLS
-222 GMGTTALQGA
+222 GMGSTALFGA
-232 TQEQRELGTKMLNA
+232 TEEERKLGTELVDA
-246 LSDARARDTLA
+246 LSKARAKDVIS
-257 RTDKEGEEVVMDDG
+257 RTDAAGEEVVMPDG
-271 SVVKMS
+271 TVKKLS
-277 NLQASDYYNKARSR
+277 NIQAADYYNKAPSR
-291 IAGEDEAA
+291 IAGEKEAA
-299 KEFNEDVLK
+299 EKFDEDVLK
-308 SLSTANGWKHLLNA
+308 SMATVDGWKHIA
-322 GARSSTQNVPTL
+322 GSAFRSSAQNVPTL

-339 VSFLAPPV
+339 AMMANPMVGLA
-347 GIAIMQTGNITD
+347 IINSGNITD
-359 QQLQGIQDLADKEYK
+359 QQLQGIQNLADEEYK
-374 KLHGED
+374 KIHGED
-380 AEVTSLSSAEY
+380 ANVTDLSAAEY
-391 LNFLDKLAEEG
+391 LNFLDKLAGEG
-402 KVSEKAADSFKT
+402 KVTEQAAKSFKT
-414 GFAMT
+414 GVGMT
-419 MAEQVTGGVVG
+419 LAEQATGGVVG
-430 KLGSA
+430 HLGSA
-435 LSGMTAKTLAGRL
+435 IGGMTVKSLAGRL
-448 ASTAGAVGIHFT
+448 AAGGAALGVKSTS
-460 DEGWQEV
+460 EGWEEV
-467 ASQVVENVSNGKP
+467 ASQIVENVGNDKE
-480 WNEGL
+480 WNDGLAQAFTQGVFSVEGL
-485 SQAFVQ
+485 AQHAGKGLNKLREYKKSQ
-491 GTFSIEGALQQGA
+491 S
-504 KGIGK
+504 
-509 LKALKGKEKEA
+509 EKEEV

-533 EQVAES
+533 EQVAETKS
-539 KAEEQT
+539 EEQT
-545 EPQPEVQSEPTT
+545 EPQPEAQAEPTA

-580 RESLMAEYD
+580 RESLMSEHD

-619 KNDKGQT
+619 KNEKGQT

-669 QPTEQGAV
+669 QPVEQGAV
-677 VSDTSTTEHSGQVSE
+677 VSDTSATEHSGQTSE
-692 PVSPVETETTPTGH
+692 PVSPATTETTTAGH
-706 SESNTGITANPVE
+706 SESNTGTTANPVE

-728 DPVGLNGRT
+728 DPVGLDGRT

-749 LGQEGSQQGNQ
+749 LGQDGSQQGNQ
-760 PSQKAVSGSTD
+760 SSQETVSGSTD

-776 RTKSYS
+776 RAQSDS
-782 VGETLNEI
+782 VGETLTAPKKKTAEQINNAKSEREQIANSIVDEI
-790 EGKQYRRTSVTKPTE
+790 KAIKGQPTVDDVFAIHEKISQNKMRRVHN
-805 STVKAKVFRGGGVE
+805 V
-819 GRGVVWNSTNEAVAH
+819 NEAYNKLLNKLSDEQDIELTERILESFKQKRENFNNQVEELTNGRISPSKRDTVATEQSTEQS
-834 LYKAKKGD
+834 
-842 AVTESDVELKTP
+842 AVPNKTTK
-854 RVVDVKGGL
+854 V
-863 YSQVKFGQ
+863 S
-871 AHPKNA
+871 
-877 VAKKYPALYEE
+877 
-888 VAKMM
+888 
-893 YGDVKGMPNLFKA
+893 A
-906 SDRLVFDTLVN
+906 SDLNSSRKTDATKTG
-917 NALVNAGVIKGKVH
+917 NA
-931 DGVVMENVIDPSGK
+931 E
-945 SGEFKNA
+945 
-952 KNEQLLG
+952 
-959 DNVVTFNQK
+959 
-968 EFLAKTKDILAP
+968 
-980 QKPSVTDSKVEK
+980 QKPSVADSKVEK
-992 ENENDALMNTLY
+992 ENA
-1004 ERLSK
+1004 
-1009 NLSFKPDVEHFAVLR
+1009 
-1024 WRDGIDRL
+1024 
-1032 LGDFGNEI
+1032 
-1040 TLNDLQEI
+1040 
-1048 KKAHNEFKSKA
+1048 
-1059 NLDVGRGVSEAD
+1059 
-1071 LRDVD
+1071 
-1076 NTLAKQEKVLTTEEG
+1076 
-1091 TTTSEKNNVPS
+1091 
-1102 VEKENVKRRAIENAV
+1102 KRRAIEEAV

-1122 RVTPESKFTKEFKGN
+1122 RIEPESRFTKEFKGN
-1137 DLRTNQRIAHELLKG
+1137 DLRTNQRKAHELLKG

-1182 GYLRHN
+1182 GYLRPN

-1199 SRVDLVGFDF
+1199 SKVDLVGFDF

-1219 VVYNDIKKSTA
+1219 VVYEDIKKSTA

-1296 GDLVSLAIDEEAKK
+1296 GDLVALAIDEEAKK

-1349 QAGFATYE
+1349 RAGFSTYE
-1357 SGPQIAGVSQ
+1357 SGPLIAGVSQ

-1393 EGKIHVVDNN
+1393 EGKIHVVDSN
-1403 GKVIDTQNAIFGRNK
+1403 GKVLDTQNAIFGRNK

-1441 AADKKIFGSDVLTL
+1441 ASDKRVFGDDVLTL
-1455 TDTVTGK
+1455 TDTVTGNNV
-1462 DITKADGGVIAMHR
+1462 TKKDGGVIAMHR

-1530 KTGNATQKVA
+1530 KAENAQKTGNATQKVA
-1540 KSSTATKTESTKTT
+1540 KSSTQTKTESTKTT

-1597 KNVTI
+1597 KNVTV
-1602 ISRADFNSTQASHYI
+1602 ISRADFNSVQASNYI
-1617 FKNGIEGFYDEATGH
+1617 LKNGIEGFYDDATGH
-1632 VYIVADGIHSQN
+1632 VYIVADGIHAQN

-1678 TAASNDTIAKLA
+1678 TAAANDTIAKLA
-1690 EKIQLERA
+1690 EKIQLERMN
-1698 SRGEAVSVNEDMAVE
+1698 RGEAVSVNEDMAVE

-1723 KTDNVKA
+1723 KTDNVRA

-1749 ATDNLFTRIRNVIRK
+1749 ATDNLFTRIRNVVRK
-1764 VLGKPVMTNQQVKDL
+1764 VLGKPVMTNQQVKEL

-1805 AHNVEEGVNLDVDYS
+1805 AHDVREGVNLDVDYS

-1831 INPHLETL
+1831 LNPHLEKV

-1845 NKHASKIADPAGF
+1845 SKHASKIADPAGF
-1858 NPNSIDTTVTQ
+1858 NPNSIDTTITQ

-1930 SDKMREAAK
+1930 SDAMREAAK

-2124 DTSKNYEL
+2124 DTNKNYEL

-2193 NMVGDTFYIDEN
+2193 NMVGDTFYIDES
-2205 RNIEDRINDAMAAEW
+2205 RKIEERINDAMAAEW
-2220 QGQQMGRAWTGSGTH
+2220 QGQQMGRAWTGSGTL

-2249 GQNEVG
+2249 GQSEVG

-2361 KAFALNDKVGYFF
+2361 KAFALNNKVGYFF

-2437 PKVQASYANL
+2437 PKVQVAYARL
-2447 KEIAKSGGLSSRADS
+2447 KDIAKSGGLSSRADS

-2477 GLTGA
+2477 GLSGA
-2482 LSRKLAHAQTRM
+2482 FSRKLAQAQTRM
-2494 LTFTTAMEM
+2494 LTFTTAMEK

-2516 GLSKEKAIEANLWFM
+2516 GLSEAKAIEANLWFM

-2584 WMGVGAIAMEMFP
+2584 WLGVGAMAMEMFP
-2597 CEDEGDKET
+2597 CEDEGDKES

-2634 YGSDMIASA
+2634 YGSDMIAA
-2643 MGTALYQV
+2643 AAGTALYQ
-2651 AAGNWQKGEALS
+2651 AAVGNWQPKAALS
-2663 HVKHAIA
+2663 HVGHAIS

-2688 LTAPITPSYLKT
+2688 LTAPITPTYLKT

-2715 SRQGSDNLK
+2715 SRQGTDNLK
-2724 EKWAAGKKTTA
+2724 KKWAAGKKTTA

-2777 PLQGKDQ
+2777 PLQGKEK

-2819 VNNNLANYKKINDE
+2819 VNDNLANYKKINDE

-2897 EKYYESNRRYLQEMH
+2897 EKYYESNRRYLEEMH

>member
-41 EVVSETQENTEDPLA
+41 EVVSETQENSEDPLA

-93 EADKVDTNVRR
+93 EADNVDTNVRR

-131 EHLKA
+131 EHLKE

-148 AVNALAEG
+148 WTNQAVEG

-161 VGTEAAVEGV
+161 VSTEAAIEGV
-171 KNLATSYVDL
+171 KNLAL
-181 SDEEL
+181 SHADVINASDKDL
-186 LAKYDPALLEQIKKA
+186 LAKENPALLARVEKA
-201 GGVDHLRQIG
+201 GGIDYIQKIG
-211 MATKLQDEDLS
+211 NAVRDQDIDLS
-222 GMGTTALQGA
+222 GVGSTALFGA
-232 TQEQRELGTKMLNA
+232 TEEERKLGTELIDA
-246 LSDARARDTLA
+246 LSKARAKDVIS
-257 RTDKEGEEVVMDDG
+257 RTDAEGEEVVMPDG
-271 SVVKMS
+271 TVKKMS
-277 NLQASDYYNKARSR
+277 NIQAADYYNKAPSR
-291 IAGEDEAA
+291 IAGEKEAA
-299 KEFNEDVLK
+299 EKFDEDVLK
-308 SLSTANGWKHLLNA
+308 SMATVDGWKHIWGSA
-322 GARSSTQNVPTL
+322 FRSSAQNVPTL

-339 VSFLAPPV
+339 AMMASPMVGLA
-347 GIAIMQTGNITD
+347 IINSGNITD
-359 QQLQGIQDLADKEYK
+359 QQLQGIQNLAEEEYK
-374 KLHGED
+374 KIHGED
-380 AEVTSLSSAEY
+380 ANVTDLSAAEY
-391 LNFLDKLAEEG
+391 LNFLDKLAGEG
-402 KVSEKAADSFKT
+402 KVTEQAAKSFKT
-414 GFAMT
+414 GVGMT
-419 MAEQVTGGVVG
+419 LAEQATGGVVG
-430 KLGSA
+430 HLGSA
-435 LSGMTAKTLAGRL
+435 IGNMTVKSLAGRL
-448 ASTAGAVGIHFT
+448 AAGGAALGVKGT
-460 DEGWQEV
+460 SEGWEEV
-467 ASQVVENVSNGKP
+467 ASQIVENVGNGKE
-480 WNEGL
+480 WNDGL
-485 SQAFVQ
+485 AQAFVQ
-491 GTFSIEGALQQGA
+491 GVFSVEGALQGVG
-504 KGIGK
+504 KGLNK
-509 LKALKGKEKEA
+509 LHNRNSEKNESA
-520 VEKATEQNLAETA
+520 EKATEQNLAETA

-545 EPQPEVQSEPTT
+545 EPQPEVQTEPTT

-692 PVSPVETETTPTGH
+692 PVSPVETETTTTGH
-706 SESNTGITANPVE
+706 SESDTGVTANPVE

-749 LGQEGSQQGNQ
+749 LGQEGSQQGSE
-760 PSQKAVSGSTD
+760 PSQETVSGSTD
-771 SGVRE
+771 SGVQQ
-776 RTKSYS
+776 RTQSDS
-782 VGETLNEI
+782 VGETLSVSQGVNEKPVSKKKTAEQLNSAKTEREQI
-790 EGKQYRRTSVTKPTE
+790 ADAIVAEIKSIKGNPTVDDVFAIHEKISQNKMRRVHN
-805 STVKAKVFRGGGVE
+805 V
-819 GRGVVWNSTNEAVAH
+819 NEAYNKLLDKLTDEQDIELTERILRSAEKKREDFNNKVEELTNGRISPSKRDSVVAEQT
-834 LYKAKKGD
+834 AEQSS
-842 AVTESDVELKTP
+842 VPNKTT
-854 RVVDVKGGL
+854 KI
-863 YSQVKFGQ
+863 S
-871 AHPKNA
+871 
-877 VAKKYPALYEE
+877 
-888 VAKMM
+888 
-893 YGDVKGMPNLFKA
+893 A
-906 SDRLVFDTLVN
+906 SDLNSSRKTD
-917 NALVNAGVIKGKVH
+917 A
-931 DGVVMENVIDPSGK
+931 
-945 SGEFKNA
+945 
-952 KNEQLLG
+952 
-959 DNVVTFNQK
+959 
-968 EFLAKTKDILAP
+968 AKTGNAE
-980 QKPSVTDSKVEK
+980 QKPSVADSKVEK
-992 ENENDALMNTLY
+992 ENA
-1004 ERLSK
+1004 
-1009 NLSFKPDVEHFAVLR
+1009 
-1024 WRDGIDRL
+1024 
-1032 LGDFGNEI
+1032 
-1040 TLNDLQEI
+1040 
-1048 KKAHNEFKSKA
+1048 
-1059 NLDVGRGVSEAD
+1059 
-1071 LRDVD
+1071 
-1076 NTLAKQEKVLTTEEG
+1076 
-1091 TTTSEKNNVPS
+1091 
-1102 VEKENVKRRAIENAV
+1102 KRRAIESAV

-1122 RVTPESKFTKEFKGN
+1122 RIAPEPKFTKEFKGN

-1152 ADEKTAEEIREAFFK
+1152 ADEKTAEEIRDAFFK

-1182 GYLRHN
+1182 GYLRPN

-1296 GDLVSLAIDEEAKK
+1296 GDLVALAIDEEAKK

-1334 VVGVSAMTIPQDAHA
+1334 VVGVSAMTVPQDAHA
-1349 QAGFATYE
+1349 QVGFATYE

-1393 EGKIHVVDNN
+1393 EGKIHVVDSN
-1403 GKVIDTQNAIFGRNK
+1403 GKVLDTQNAIFGRNK

-1530 KTGNATQKVA
+1530 KSGNATQKVT
-1540 KSSTATKTESTKTT
+1540 KSSTQTKSESTKTT

-1559 KFGVSKVKFSTADFS
+1559 KFGVSKVKFSTADFP

-1632 VYIVADGIHSQN
+1632 VYIVADGIHAQN

-1690 EKIQLERA
+1690 EKIQIERA

-1723 KTDNVKA
+1723 KTDNVKS

-1825 DTIKDA
+1825 DTIKNA
-1831 INPHLETL
+1831 VNPHLETL

-2065 EDALKQRKN
+2065 KDALKQRKN

-2124 DTSKNYEL
+2124 DTNKNYEL

-2193 NMVGDTFYIDEN
+2193 NMVGDTFYIDES

-2220 QGQQMGRAWTGSGTH
+2220 QGQQMGRAWTGSGTL
-2235 NNLNALAALSAKRV
+2235 NNLNALATLSAKRV

-2260 GGMNN
+2260 GGMNK
-2265 KFKIRVVTTTDPN
+2265 KFNIRVVTTTDPN

-2320 NNALLDLARAMRSVQ
+2320 NNALLDLARAMRSIQ

-2447 KEIAKSGGLSSRADS
+2447 KEIAKRGGLSSRADS

-2482 LSRKLAHAQTRM
+2482 FSRKLAHAQTRM

-2577 QALFRVA
+2577 QMLFRVA
-2584 WMGVGAIAMEMFP
+2584 WMGVGAMAMEMFP

-2777 PLQGKDQ
+2777 PLQGKEK

>member
-29 GDTTQPA
+29 GDTTEPA

-131 EHLKA
+131 EHLKE

-148 AVNALAEG
+148 SYNALAEG

-277 NLQASDYYNKARSR
+277 NLQAADYYNKARSR
-291 IAGEDEAA
+291 IAGEEEAA
-299 KEFNEDVLK
+299 KEFNDDILK
-308 SLSTANGWKHLLNA
+308 SLSTANGWNHLWNA
-322 GARSSTQNVPTL
+322 VARSSAQNVPTL

-339 VSFLAPPV
+339 VSFVAPPV

-467 ASQVVENVSNGKP
+467 ASQVVENVSNDKP

-485 SQAFVQ
+485 AQAFVQ

-509 LKALKGKEKEA
+509 LKELKGKEKES
-520 VEKATEQNLAETA
+520 VEKTAEQNLAETA

-539 KAEEQT
+539 KAEKQT
-545 EPQPEVQSEPTT
+545 EPQAEQPEAQAEPTT

-669 QPTEQGAV
+669 QSVEQGAV

-692 PVSPVETETTPTGH
+692 PVSPVETETTTTGY
-706 SESNTGITANPVE
+706 SESDTGITTDPIE

-728 DPVGLNGRT
+728 DTTGLDGRT

-744 REQGE
+744 REQRE
-749 LGQEGSQQGNQ
+749 LGQKGSQQGSE
-760 PSQKAVSGSTD
+760 PSQATVSGSTD

-776 RTKSYS
+776 RAKSDS
-782 VGETLNEI
+782 VGETLSVSQGVNE
-790 EGKQYRRTSVTKPTE
+790 KPA
-805 STVKAKVFRGGGVE
+805 S
-819 GRGVVWNSTNEAVAH
+819 
-834 LYKAKKGD
+834 KK
-842 AVTESDVELKTP
+842 KTAEQ
-854 RVVDVKGGL
+854 L
-863 YSQVKFGQ
+863 
-871 AHPKNA
+871 
-877 VAKKYPALYEE
+877 
-888 VAKMM
+888 
-893 YGDVKGMPNLFKA
+893 
-906 SDRLVFDTLVN
+906 N
-917 NALVNAGVIKGKVH
+917 NAKTEREQIADAIVSEIKAIKGKPTVDDVFAIHEKISQNKMRRVH
-931 DGVVMENVIDPSGK
+931 NVNEAYNKLLDKLTDEQDIELTERILRSAEKKREDFNNKVEELTNGRISPSK
-945 SGEFKNA
+945 R
-952 KNEQLLG
+952 
-959 DNVVTFNQK
+959 DTVVTEQTAEQSSVPN
-968 EFLAKTKDILAP
+968 KTTKISATDLNSSRKTDATKTGNAE

-992 ENENDALMNTLY
+992 ENA
-1004 ERLSK
+1004 
-1009 NLSFKPDVEHFAVLR
+1009 
-1024 WRDGIDRL
+1024 
-1032 LGDFGNEI
+1032 
-1040 TLNDLQEI
+1040 
-1048 KKAHNEFKSKA
+1048 
-1059 NLDVGRGVSEAD
+1059 
-1071 LRDVD
+1071 
-1076 NTLAKQEKVLTTEEG
+1076 
-1091 TTTSEKNNVPS
+1091 
-1102 VEKENVKRRAIENAV
+1102 KRRAIESAV

-1122 RVTPESKFTKEFKGN
+1122 RITPEPKFTKEFKGN

-1152 ADEKTAEEIREAFFK
+1152 ADEKTAEEIRDAFFK

-1182 GYLRHN
+1182 GYLRPN

-1252 KKAVDDAFNV
+1252 KKAVEDAFNV

-1296 GDLVSLAIDEEAKK
+1296 GDLVALAIDEEAKK

-1393 EGKIHVVDNN
+1393 EGKIHVVDSN
-1403 GKVIDTQNAIFGRNK
+1403 GKVLDTQNAIFGRNK

-1516 DGAMVYILDNKDAP
+1516 DGAMVYILDNKDTP
-1530 KTGNATQKVA
+1530 KTGNATQKVT
-1540 KSSTATKTESTKTT
+1540 KSSTQTKEESTKTT

-1585 KRTLDRVLGQHA
+1585 KRTLERVLGQHA

-1632 VYIVADGIHSQN
+1632 VYIVADGIHAQN

-1825 DTIKDA
+1825 DTIKNA
-1831 INPHLETL
+1831 VNPHLETL

-1990 FDYTD
+1990 FDYAD

-2102 YDGKPWLDYIKD
+2102 YEGKPWLDYIKD

-2124 DTSKNYEL
+2124 DTNKNYEL

-2193 NMVGDTFYIDEN
+2193 NMVGDTFYIDES

-2220 QGQQMGRAWTGSGTH
+2220 QGQQMGRAWTGSGTL

-2255 KAIYD
+2255 KAIYY
-2260 GGMNN
+2260 GGMNK
-2265 KFKIRVVTTTDPN
+2265 KFNIRVVTTTDPN

-2447 KEIAKSGGLSSRADS
+2447 KEIAKRGGLSSRADS

-2482 LSRKLAHAQTRM
+2482 FSRKLAHAQTRM

-2577 QALFRVA
+2577 QMLFRVA
-2584 WMGVGAIAMEMFP
+2584 WMGVGAMAMEMFP

-2643 MGTALYQV
+2643 LGTAAYQV
-2651 AAGNWQKGEALS
+2651 AVGNWQLKAGLS

-2707 KDDFGNKL
+2707 KDDLGNKL

-2777 PLQGKDQ
+2777 PLQGKEK

-2862 GTFDKADEAKIK
+2862 GTFDKDDEAKIK

>member
-29 GDTTQPA
+29 GDTTEPA
-36 AEPAG
+36 AGSAAG

-56 GLPQQEASKD
+56 GLPQQETKRY
-66 YKSYLSGYGVSADY
+66 YKSYLGNYGVSADY

-116 YIDRLPEGDEKKAHQ
+116 YIDRLPEGDDKKAHQ
-131 EHLKA
+131 EHLKE
-136 LSELPTTYLENT
+136 LYELPTTYLENT
-148 AVNALAEG
+148 WTNQAVEG

-161 VGTEAAVEGV
+161 VGTEAAIEGV
-171 KNLATSYVDL
+171 KNLAL
-181 SDEEL
+181 SHADVINASDKDL
-186 LAKYDPALLEQIKKA
+186 LAKENPDLLARVEKA
-201 GGVDHLRQIG
+201 GGIDYIQKIG
-211 MATKLQDEDLS
+211 NAVRDQDIDLS
-222 GMGTTALQGA
+222 GVGSTALFGA
-232 TQEQRELGTKMLNA
+232 TEAERKLGTELIDA
-246 LSDARARDTLA
+246 LSKARARDVIS
-257 RTDKEGEEVVMDDG
+257 RTDAEGEEVVMPDG
-271 SVVKMS
+271 TVKKMS
-277 NLQASDYYNKARSR
+277 NIQAADYYNKAPSR
-291 IAGEDEAA
+291 IAGEKEAA
-299 KEFNEDVLK
+299 EKFDEDVLK
-308 SLSTANGWKHLLNA
+308 SMATVDGWKHILGSA
-322 GARSSTQNVPTL
+322 FRSSAQNVPTL
-334 LAGTA
+334 IAGTA
-339 VSFLAPPV
+339 AMMANPMVGLA
-347 GIAIMQTGNITD
+347 IINSGNITD
-359 QQLQGIQDLADKEYK
+359 QQLQGIQNLADEEYK
-374 KLHGED
+374 KIHGED
-380 AEVTSLSSAEY
+380 ANVADLSAAEY
-391 LNFLDKLAEEG
+391 LNFLDKLAGEG
-402 KVSEKAADSFKT
+402 KVTEQAAKSFKT
-414 GFAMT
+414 GVGMT
-419 MAEQVTGGVVG
+419 LAEQATGGVVG
-430 KLGSA
+430 HLGSA
-435 LSGMTAKTLAGRL
+435 LSGMTVKSLAGRL
-448 ASTAGAVGIHFT
+448 AAGGAALGVKSTS
-460 DEGWQEV
+460 EGWEEV
-467 ASQVVENVSNGKP
+467 ASQIVENVGNGKE
-480 WNEGL
+480 WNDGL
-485 SQAFVQ
+485 AQAFIQ
-491 GTFSIEGALQQGA
+491 GVFSVEGALQGVG
-504 KGIGK
+504 KGLNK
-509 LKALKGKEKEA
+509 YHNYKKAQREKEES

-533 EQVAES
+533 EKVAES
-539 KAEEQT
+539 KEEATTAEPEV
-545 EPQPEVQSEPTT
+545 EQPEVQTEPTT

-580 RESLMAEYD
+580 RESLMSEYD

-619 KNDKGQT
+619 KNEKGQT

-669 QPTEQGAV
+669 QPVEQGAV
-677 VSDTSTTEHSGQVSE
+677 VSNTSATEHSGQTSE
-692 PVSPVETETTPTGH
+692 PVSPATTETTTTGY
-706 SESNTGITANPVE
+706 SESNTGTTENTVE

-728 DPVGLNGRT
+728 NPVGLDGRT

-760 PSQKAVSGSTD
+760 PSQETVSGSTD

-776 RTKSYS
+776 RAQSDS
-782 VGETLNEI
+782 VGETLTSYANTNSFLQSDKGTYNSKAEMVSAMQRAMAEHLDDAETNAELFKHASYLANQHKGRKGWGGKSADIALPNGAKMSLSNVIGSAEKAYRTEHSKNETKPESKRDTVATEQSTEQPSVSNKI
-790 EGKQYRRTSVTKPTE
+790 TKISASDLNSSRKTDVTKT
-805 STVKAKVFRGGGVE
+805 S
-819 GRGVVWNSTNEAVAH
+819 
-834 LYKAKKGD
+834 
-842 AVTESDVELKTP
+842 
-854 RVVDVKGGL
+854 
-863 YSQVKFGQ
+863 
-871 AHPKNA
+871 NA
-877 VAKKYPALYEE
+877 E
-888 VAKMM
+888 
-893 YGDVKGMPNLFKA
+893 
-906 SDRLVFDTLVN
+906 
-917 NALVNAGVIKGKVH
+917 
-931 DGVVMENVIDPSGK
+931 
-945 SGEFKNA
+945 
-952 KNEQLLG
+952 
-959 DNVVTFNQK
+959 
-968 EFLAKTKDILAP
+968 
-980 QKPSVTDSKVEK
+980 QKPSVADSKVEK
-992 ENENDALMNTLY
+992 ENA
-1004 ERLSK
+1004 
-1009 NLSFKPDVEHFAVLR
+1009 
-1024 WRDGIDRL
+1024 
-1032 LGDFGNEI
+1032 
-1040 TLNDLQEI
+1040 
-1048 KKAHNEFKSKA
+1048 
-1059 NLDVGRGVSEAD
+1059 
-1071 LRDVD
+1071 
-1076 NTLAKQEKVLTTEEG
+1076 
-1091 TTTSEKNNVPS
+1091 
-1102 VEKENVKRRAIENAV
+1102 KRRAIEEAV

-1122 RVTPESKFTKEFKGN
+1122 RIEPESRFTKEFKGN

-1152 ADEKTAEEIREAFFK
+1152 ADEKTQEEIREAFFK

-1182 GYLRHN
+1182 GYLRPN
-1188 ARNPKHQAFAG
+1188 ARNLKHQALAG

-1219 VVYNDIKKSTA
+1219 VVYDDIKKSTA

-1277 PHLKDA
+1277 PHIKDA
-1283 DGKPITDTSKVTD
+1283 EGKPISDTSKVTD

-1334 VVGVSAMTIPQDAHA
+1334 VVGVSAMTIPHDAHA

-1393 EGKIHVVDNN
+1393 DGKIHVVDSN
-1403 GKVIDTQNAIFGRNK
+1403 GKVLDTQNAIFGRNK

-1441 AADKKIFGSDVLTL
+1441 ASDKRVFGDDVLTL
-1455 TDTVTGK
+1455 TDTVTGNNV
-1462 DITKADGGVIAMHR
+1462 TKKDGGVIAMHR

-1506 AFYNSAVDNL
+1506 AFYNSAVDSL

-1530 KTGNATQKVA
+1530 KANNATKTDNATQKVA
-1540 KSSTATKTESTKTT
+1540 KSNTATKSEFTKTT

-1574 KLDTSLTKEKV
+1574 VLDTSLTKEKV
-1585 KRTLDRVLGQHA
+1585 KRTLERVLGQHA
-1597 KNVTI
+1597 KNVTV
-1602 ISRADFNSTQASHYI
+1602 ISRADFNSVQASNYI
-1617 FKNGIEGFYDEATGH
+1617 LKNGIEGFYDDATGH
-1632 VYIVADGIHSQN
+1632 VYIVADGIHAQN

-1678 TAASNDTIAKLA
+1678 TAAANDTIAKLA

-1698 SRGEAVSVNEDMAVE
+1698 SRGEAVSVNEDMAIE

-1730 LEDRYGVT
+1730 LEDRYGVE
-1738 IPEGLRSQTEK
+1738 IPEGLRSQTEE

-1805 AHNVEEGVNLDVDYS
+1805 AHDVKEGVNLDVDYS

-1831 INPHLETL
+1831 LNPHLEKV

-2065 EDALKQRKN
+2065 DDALKQRKN

-2102 YDGKPWLDYIKD
+2102 YDGKSWLDYIKD

-2124 DTSKNYEL
+2124 DTHKNYEL

-2165 GSDITGQINENPF
+2165 GSDITGQVNENPF

-2193 NMVGDTFYIDEN
+2193 NMVGDTFYIDES
-2205 RNIEDRINDAMAAEW
+2205 RKIEDRINDAMAAEW
-2220 QGQQMGRAWTGSGTH
+2220 QGQQMGRAWTGSGTL

-2260 GGMNN
+2260 GGMNK
-2265 KFKIRVVTTTDPN
+2265 KFNIRVVTTTDPN

-2299 KVSLDNDRANE
+2299 KVSLDNDRVNE

-2405 QRGYLRAAVALALE
+2405 QRGYLRAAMALALE

-2482 LSRKLAHAQTRM
+2482 FSRKLAHAQTRM

-2564 GLNTKAGW
+2564 GLSTKAGW

-2584 WMGVGAIAMEMFP
+2584 WLGVGAMAMEMFT

-2643 MGTALYQV
+2643 LGTAAYQV
-2651 AAGNWQKGEALS
+2651 AVGNWQLKAGFT

-2700 VHHVMQD
+2700 IHHVMQD

-2777 PLQGKDQ
+2777 PLQGKEK

-2897 EKYYESNRRYLQEMH
+2897 EKYYESNRRYLEEMH
-2912 ELEDR
+2912 EL

>member
-22 KYDHILF
+22 KYDNILF

-36 AEPAG
+36 EVPAG

-66 YKSYLSGYGVSADY
+66 YKSYLGNYGVSADY

-116 YIDRLPEGDEKKAHQ
+116 YIDRLPEGEEKKAHQ
-131 EHLKA
+131 EHLKE

-148 AVNALAEG
+148 VGNALAEG

-161 VGTEAAVEGV
+161 VGTEAVAEGA

-277 NLQASDYYNKARSR
+277 NLQAADYYNKAPSR

-299 KEFNEDVLK
+299 KEFNNDILK
-308 SLSTANGWKHLLNA
+308 SLSTANGWNHLWNA
-322 GARSSTQNVPTL
+322 AARSSASNAPTL

-339 VSFLAPPV
+339 VSFVAPPV

-359 QQLQGIQDLADKEYK
+359 QQLQGIQELADKEYK

-402 KVSEKAADSFKT
+402 KVSDQAADSFKT

-419 MAEQVTGGVVG
+419 LAEQVTGGVVG

-435 LSGMTAKTLAGRL
+435 LSGMTAKTLAGKL
-448 ASTAGAVGIHFT
+448 ATTSGAVGIHLT

-467 ASQVVENVSNGKP
+467 ASQVVENVRNDKP

-485 SQAFVQ
+485 AQAFTQ
-491 GTFSIEGALQQGA
+491 GVFSIEGVLQQGA

-509 LKALKGKEKEA
+509 LKELKGKEKEA

-533 EQVAES
+533 EQVAETKS
-539 KAEEQT
+539 EETPAEQT
-545 EPQPEVQSEPTT
+545 EQQVEQPEAQAEPTA
-557 DDINTQLEEARE
+557 DNINAQLEEARE

-580 RESLMAEYD
+580 RESLMSEYD

-610 IESEFTTQT
+610 IESEFTTQA

-669 QPTEQGAV
+669 QPVEQGAV
-677 VSDTSTTEHSGQVSE
+677 VSDTSATEHSGQTSE
-692 PVSPVETETTPTGH
+692 PVSSVETETPTAGY
-706 SESNTGITANPVE
+706 SESNTGTTANPVE

-728 DPVGLNGRT
+728 DPAGLDGRT

-760 PSQKAVSGSTD
+760 PSQETVSGSTD

-776 RTKSYS
+776 RTQSNS
-782 VGETLNEI
+782 VGKTLDKINFLIDAHNANKDRLTQKGKLLDYVTRLNSEITGVTQRELDRIANDNTMDERAKAALSRIVKLQHNQMIETKVKPEMDEMQRRFKEI
-790 EGKQYRRTSVTKPTE
+790 DAEVAQTSALIDRVKTDLANSGVDVDNLAQERDAYASK
-805 STVKAKVFRGGGVE
+805 VKADK
-819 GRGVVWNSTNEAVAH
+819 SSDSQSKQSAP
-834 LYKAKKGD
+834 KK
-842 AVTESDVELKTP
+842 KT
-854 RVVDVKGGL
+854 
-863 YSQVKFGQ
+863 
-871 AHPKNA
+871 A
-877 VAKKYPALYEE
+877 
-888 VAKMM
+888 
-893 YGDVKGMPNLFKA
+893 
-906 SDRLVFDTLVN
+906 
-917 NALVNAGVIKGKVH
+917 
-931 DGVVMENVIDPSGK
+931 
-945 SGEFKNA
+945 
-952 KNEQLLG
+952 EQL
-959 DNVVTFNQK
+959 NNT
-968 EFLAKTKDILAP
+968 KTEREQIADSIVAETNSSRKTDASKTGNAE
-980 QKPSVTDSKVEK
+980 QKPSIADSKVEK
-992 ENENDALMNTLY
+992 ENA
-1004 ERLSK
+1004 
-1009 NLSFKPDVEHFAVLR
+1009 
-1024 WRDGIDRL
+1024 
-1032 LGDFGNEI
+1032 
-1040 TLNDLQEI
+1040 
-1048 KKAHNEFKSKA
+1048 
-1059 NLDVGRGVSEAD
+1059 
-1071 LRDVD
+1071 
-1076 NTLAKQEKVLTTEEG
+1076 
-1091 TTTSEKNNVPS
+1091 
-1102 VEKENVKRRAIENAV
+1102 KRRAIESAV

-1122 RVTPESKFTKEFKGN
+1122 RIAPESKFTKEFKGN
-1137 DLRTNQRIAHELLKG
+1137 DLRTNQRKAYELLKG

-1182 GYLRHN
+1182 GYLRPN

-1199 SRVDLVGFDF
+1199 SKVDLVGFDF

-1262 KYLEGKRERVLTEAL
+1262 KYLEGKRERVLKEAL

-1296 GDLVSLAIDEEAKK
+1296 GDLVALAIDEEAKK

-1349 QAGFATYE
+1349 QTGFSTYE

-1393 EGKIHVVDNN
+1393 EGKIHVVDSN
-1403 GKVIDTQNAIFGRNK
+1403 GKVLDTQNAIFGRNK

-1441 AADKKIFGSDVLTL
+1441 ASDKRVFGDDVLTL
-1455 TDTVTGK
+1455 TDTVTGNNV
-1462 DITKADGGVIAMHR
+1462 TKKDGGVIAMHR

-1530 KTGNATQKVA
+1530 KSENAQKTGNATQKVA
-1540 KSSTATKTESTKTT
+1540 KSSTSAKTDFTKTT

-1574 KLDTSLTKEKV
+1574 KLDTSLTKDKV
-1585 KRTLDRVLGQHA
+1585 KHTLDRVLGKYA
-1597 KNVTI
+1597 KNVTV
-1602 ISRADFNSTQASHYI
+1602 ISRADFNSVQASNYI
-1617 FKNGIEGFYDEATGH
+1617 LKNGIEGFYDDATGH

-1669 GTDLRAILQ
+1669 GNDLRAILQ

-1690 EKIQLERA
+1690 EKIQLERVN
-1698 SRGEAVSVNEDMAVE
+1698 RGEAVSVNEDMAIE

-1730 LEDRYGVT
+1730 LEYRYGVT
-1738 IPEGLRSQTEK
+1738 IPEGLRSQTER

-1779 FAGLDEAIAK
+1779 FAGLDESIAK

-1795 VAVTARLNEI
+1795 VAITARLNEI

-1831 INPHLETL
+1831 LNPHLEKV

-2005 LREELAA
+2005 LREELAS

-2065 EDALKQRKN
+2065 DDALKQRKN

-2124 DTSKNYEL
+2124 DTRKNYEL

-2193 NMVGDTFYIDEN
+2193 NMVGDTFYIDES
-2205 RNIEDRINDAMAAEW
+2205 RKIEDRINDAMAAEW
-2220 QGQQMGRAWTGSGTH
+2220 QGQQMGRAWTGSGTL
-2235 NNLNALAALSAKRV
+2235 NNLNALATLSAKRV

-2260 GGMNN
+2260 GGMNK
-2265 KFKIRVVTTTDPN
+2265 KFNIRVVTTTDPN

-2380 SDGLRLQFA
+2380 SNGLRLQFA
-2389 ADLFKRSYA
+2389 TDLFKRSYA

-2424 TTSSAFRN
+2424 TTSSSFRN

-2437 PKVQASYANL
+2437 PKVQVAYARL
-2447 KEIAKSGGLSSRADS
+2447 KDIAKSGGLSSRADS

-2477 GLTGA
+2477 GLSGA
-2482 LSRKLAHAQTRM
+2482 FSRKLAQAQTRM

-2516 GLSKEKAIEANLWFM
+2516 GLTKEKAIEANLWFM

-2564 GLNTKAGW
+2564 GLSTKAGW

-2577 QALFRVA
+2577 QMLFRVA
-2584 WMGVGAIAMEMFP
+2584 WLGVGAMAMEMFP

-2634 YGSDMIASA
+2634 YGSDMIAA
-2643 MGTALYQV
+2643 AAGTALYQ
-2651 AAGNWQKGEALS
+2651 AAVGNWQPKAAMA
-2663 HVKHAIA
+2663 HVGHAIS

-2715 SRQGSDNLK
+2715 SRQGTDNLK
-2724 EKWAAGKKTTA
+2724 EKWVAGKKTTA

-2761 ASFVPGVVDL
+2761 ASFVPGIVDL

-2777 PLQGKDQ
+2777 PLQGKEK

-2874 VILDYHKRQ
+2874 VILDYLKRQ

>member
-22 KYDHILF
+22 KYDNILF

-36 AEPAG
+36 VEPAG

-56 GLPQQEASKD
+56 GLPQQEPSKD
-66 YKSYLSGYGVSADY
+66 YKAYLGDYGVSADY

-116 YIDRLPEGDEKKAHQ
+116 YIDRLPEGEDKKAHQ
-131 EHLKA
+131 EHLKE

-148 AVNALAEG
+148 WTNQAVEG

-161 VGTEAAVEGV
+161 VGTEAAIEGV
-171 KNLATSYVDL
+171 KNLAL
-181 SDEEL
+181 SHADVINASDKDL
-186 LAKYDPALLEQIKKA
+186 LAKENPDLLARVEKA
-201 GGVDHLRQIG
+201 GGIDYIQKIG
-211 MATKLQDEDLS
+211 NAVRDQDIDLS
-222 GMGTTALQGA
+222 GVGSTALFGA
-232 TQEQRELGTKMLNA
+232 TEAERKLGTELVDA
-246 LSDARARDTLA
+246 LSKARAKDVIS
-257 RTDKEGEEVVMDDG
+257 RTDAEGEEVIMPDG
-271 SVVKMS
+271 TVKKMS
-277 NLQASDYYNKARSR
+277 NIQAADYYNKAPSR
-291 IAGEDEAA
+291 IAGEKEEAE
-299 KEFNEDVLK
+299 KFDEDVLK
-308 SLSTANGWKHLLNA
+308 SMATVDGWKHILGSA
-322 GARSSTQNVPTL
+322 VRSSAQNVPTL

-339 VSFLAPPV
+339 AMMASPMVGLA
-347 GIAIMQTGNITD
+347 IINSGNITD
-359 QQLQGIQDLADKEYK
+359 QQLQGIQNLADEEYK
-374 KLHGED
+374 KINGED
-380 AEVTSLSSAEY
+380 ANVTDLSAAEY
-391 LNFLDKLAEEG
+391 LNFLDKLAGEG
-402 KVSEKAADSFKT
+402 KVTEQAAKSFKT
-414 GFAMT
+414 GVGMT
-419 MAEQVTGGVVG
+419 LAEQATGGVVG
-430 KLGSA
+430 HLGSA
-435 LSGMTAKTLAGRL
+435 IGGMTVKSLAGRL
-448 ASTAGAVGIHFT
+448 AAGGAALGVKSTS
-460 DEGWQEV
+460 EGWEEV
-467 ASQVVENVSNGKP
+467 ASQIVENVDNGKE
-480 WNEGL
+480 WNDGL

-491 GTFSIEGALQQGA
+491 GVFSVEGALQGVGKGLNKYHNYKKAQG
-504 KGIGK
+504 
-509 LKALKGKEKEA
+509 ENKEA
-520 VEKATEQNLAETA
+520 AEKATEQNLAETA
-533 EQVAES
+533 EQVAETKS
-539 KAEEQT
+539 EEQT
-545 EPQPEVQSEPTT
+545 EPQPEVQAEPTA

-580 RESLMAEYD
+580 RESLMSEYD

-619 KNDKGQT
+619 KNEKGQT

-669 QPTEQGAV
+669 QPVEQGAV
-677 VSDTSTTEHSGQVSE
+677 VSDTSATEHSGQTSE
-692 PVSPVETETTPTGH
+692 SVSPVETETTTTGY
-706 SESNTGITANPVE
+706 SESNTGATANPVE

-728 DPVGLNGRT
+728 NSTGLDGRT

-760 PSQKAVSGSTD
+760 PSQETVSGSTD

-776 RTKSYS
+776 RAQSDS
-782 VGETLNEI
+782 VGETLAPKSEREQIADSIAAEI
-790 EGKQYRRTSVTKPTE
+790 
-805 STVKAKVFRGGGVE
+805 KA
-819 GRGVVWNSTNEAVAH
+819 
-834 LYKAKKGD
+834 
-842 AVTESDVELKTP
+842 
-854 RVVDVKGGL
+854 
-863 YSQVKFGQ
+863 
-871 AHPKNA
+871 
-877 VAKKYPALYEE
+877 
-888 VAKMM
+888 
-893 YGDVKGMPNLFKA
+893 
-906 SDRLVFDTLVN
+906 
-917 NALVNAGVIKGKVH
+917 IKGKPTVDEVFAIHEKISQNKMRRVH
-931 DGVVMENVIDPSGK
+931 NVNEAYNKLLDK
-945 SGEFKNA
+945 LT
-952 KNEQLLG
+952 NEQDIELTERILRSATKKREDLNNKVEELTNG
-959 DNVVTFNQK
+959 RISPSKRDTVATEQSTEQPSVPNKTTKISASDLNSSRK
-968 EFLAKTKDILAP
+968 TDAAKTSNVE
-980 QKPSVTDSKVEK
+980 QKSSVADSKVEK
-992 ENENDALMNTLY
+992 ENA
-1004 ERLSK
+1004 
-1009 NLSFKPDVEHFAVLR
+1009 
-1024 WRDGIDRL
+1024 
-1032 LGDFGNEI
+1032 
-1040 TLNDLQEI
+1040 
-1048 KKAHNEFKSKA
+1048 
-1059 NLDVGRGVSEAD
+1059 
-1071 LRDVD
+1071 
-1076 NTLAKQEKVLTTEEG
+1076 
-1091 TTTSEKNNVPS
+1091 
-1102 VEKENVKRRAIENAV
+1102 KRRAIESAV

-1122 RVTPESKFTKEFKGN
+1122 RVAPESKFTKEFKGN
-1137 DLRTNQRIAHELLKG
+1137 DLRTNQRKAYELLKG
-1152 ADEKTAEEIREAFFK
+1152 ADEKTAEEIRDAFFK

-1182 GYLRHN
+1182 GYLRPN

-1199 SRVDLVGFDF
+1199 SKVDLVGFDF

-1219 VVYNDIKKSTA
+1219 IVYEDIKKSTA

-1296 GDLVSLAIDEEAKK
+1296 GDLVALAIDEEAKK
-1310 GIDVKSLL
+1310 GIEVKSLL

-1349 QAGFATYE
+1349 QAGFSTYE

-1393 EGKIHVVDNN
+1393 EGKIHVVDSN
-1403 GKVIDTQNAIFGRNK
+1403 GKVLDTQNAIFGRNK

-1441 AADKKIFGSDVLTL
+1441 ASDKRVFGDDVLTL
-1455 TDTVTGK
+1455 TDTVTGNNV
-1462 DITKADGGVIAMHR
+1462 TKKDGGVIAMHR

-1530 KTGNATQKVA
+1530 KAENAPKTGNATQKVA
-1540 KSSTATKTESTKTT
+1540 KSSTQTKTDFTKTT

-1585 KRTLDRVLGQHA
+1585 KRTLDRVLGKYA
-1597 KNVTI
+1597 KNVTV
-1602 ISRADFNSTQASHYI
+1602 ISRADFNSVQASNYI
-1617 FKNGIEGFYDEATGH
+1617 LKNGIEGFYDDATGH

-1669 GTDLRAILQ
+1669 GNDLRAILQ

-1690 EKIQLERA
+1690 EKIQLERVN
-1698 SRGEAVSVNEDMAVE
+1698 RGEAVSVNEDMAIE

-1730 LEDRYGVT
+1730 LENRYGVT
-1738 IPEGLRSQTEK
+1738 IPEGLRSQAEK
-1749 ATDNLFTRIRNVIRK
+1749 ATDNLFTRIRNVVRK

-1825 DTIKDA
+1825 DTITNA
-1831 INPHLETL
+1831 LNPHLEKV

-1978 AIREKYQ
+1978 AIRDKYQ

-2005 LREELAA
+2005 LREELAS

-2050 DKNKNVLLNEEGLSR
+2050 EKNKNVLLNEEGLSR

-2124 DTSKNYEL
+2124 NTHKNYEL

-2193 NMVGDTFYIDEN
+2193 NMVGDTFYIDES
-2205 RNIEDRINDAMAAEW
+2205 RKIEDRINDAMAAEW
-2220 QGQQMGRAWTGSGTH
+2220 QGQQMGRAWTGSGTL
-2235 NNLNALAALSAKRV
+2235 NNLNALATLSAKRV

-2260 GGMNN
+2260 GGMNK
-2265 KFKIRVVTTTDPN
+2265 KFNIRVVTTTDPN

-2361 KAFALNDKVGYFF
+2361 KSFALNDKVGYFF
-2374 SDLKDQ
+2374 SELKDQ
-2380 SDGLRLQFA
+2380 SNGLRLQFA
-2389 ADLFKRSYA
+2389 TDLFKRSYA

-2405 QRGYLRAAVALALE
+2405 QRGYLRAAMALALE

-2424 TTSSAFRN
+2424 TTSSSFRN

-2437 PKVQASYANL
+2437 PKVQVTYARL
-2447 KEIAKSGGLSSRADS
+2447 KDIAKSGGLSSRADS

-2477 GLTGA
+2477 GLSGA
-2482 LSRKLAHAQTRM
+2482 FSRKLAQAQTRM

-2516 GLSKEKAIEANLWFM
+2516 GLTKEKAIEANLWFM

-2584 WMGVGAIAMEMFP
+2584 WLGVGAMAMEMFP

-2617 STPFKI
+2617 SSPFKI

-2643 MGTALYQV
+2643 LGTSLYQV
-2651 AAGNWQKGEALS
+2651 AVGNWQPKAGFA
-2663 HVKHAIA
+2663 HVGHAIS

-2688 LTAPITPSYLKT
+2688 LTAPITPTYLKT

-2715 SRQGSDNLK
+2715 SRQGTDNLK

-2777 PLQGKDQ
+2777 PLQGKEK

>member
-22 KYDHILF
+22 KYDNILF

-41 EVVSETQENTEDPLA
+41 EVVSETQEKTEDPLA
-56 GLPQQEASKD
+56 GLQQQEASKD
-66 YKSYLSGYGVSADY
+66 YKSYLGDYGVSADY

-116 YIDRLPEGDEKKAHQ
+116 YIDRLPEGEEKKAHQ
-131 EHLKA
+131 EHLKE

-148 AVNALAEG
+148 WTNQSVEG

-161 VGTEAAVEGV
+161 VGTEAAIEGV
-171 KNLATSYVDL
+171 KNLAL
-181 SDEEL
+181 SHADVVNASDKDL
-186 LAKYDPALLEQIKKA
+186 LAKENPDLLARVEKA
-201 GGVDHLRQIG
+201 GGIDYIQKIG
-211 MATKLQDEDLS
+211 NAVRDQDIDLS
-222 GMGTTALQGA
+222 GMGSTALFGA
-232 TQEQRELGTKMLNA
+232 TEEERKLGTELVDA
-246 LSDARARDTLA
+246 LSKARAKDVIS
-257 RTDKEGEEVVMDDG
+257 RTDAEGEEVVMPDG
-271 SVVKMS
+271 TVKKMS
-277 NLQASDYYNKARSR
+277 NIQAADYYNKAPSR
-291 IAGEDEAA
+291 IAGEKEAA
-299 KEFNEDVLK
+299 EKFDEDVLK
-308 SLSTANGWKHLLNA
+308 SMATVDGWKHIA
-322 GARSSTQNVPTL
+322 GSAFRSSAQNVPTL

-339 VSFLAPPV
+339 AMMANPMVGLA
-347 GIAIMQTGNITD
+347 IINSGNITD
-359 QQLQGIQDLADKEYK
+359 QQLQGIQNLADEEYK
-374 KLHGED
+374 KIHGED
-380 AEVTSLSSAEY
+380 ANVTDLSAAEY
-391 LNFLDKLAEEG
+391 LNFLDKLAGEG
-402 KVSEKAADSFKT
+402 KVTEQAAKSFKT
-414 GFAMT
+414 GVGMT
-419 MAEQVTGGVVG
+419 LAEQATGGVVG
-430 KLGSA
+430 HLGSA
-435 LSGMTAKTLAGRL
+435 IGGMTVKSLAGRL
-448 ASTAGAVGIHFT
+448 AAGGAALGVKSTS
-460 DEGWQEV
+460 EGWEEV
-467 ASQVVENVSNGKP
+467 ASQIVENVGNGKE
-480 WNEGL
+480 WNDGL
-485 SQAFVQ
+485 AQAFTQ
-491 GTFSIEGALQQGA
+491 GVFSVEGALQGVG
-504 KGIGK
+504 KGLNK
-509 LKALKGKEKEA
+509 YHNYKKAQREKEEA
-520 VEKATEQNLAETA
+520 VEKATEQNIAETA
-533 EQVAES
+533 EQVAET
-539 KAEEQT
+539 KAEETPAEQT
-545 EPQPEVQSEPTT
+545 EPQVEQSEVQEQPTT

-619 KNDKGQT
+619 KNEKGQT

-669 QPTEQGAV
+669 QPIEQGAV
-677 VSDTSTTEHSGQVSE
+677 VSDTSATEHSGQTSE
-692 PVSPVETETTPTGH
+692 PVSPATTKTTTAGH
-706 SESNTGITANPVE
+706 SESDAGAVENTVE
-719 QPNNNTPES
+719 QPNDNTPES
-728 DPVGLNGRT
+728 DSVGLDGRT

-749 LGQEGSQQGNQ
+749 LGQNGSQQGNQ
-760 PSQKAVSGSTD
+760 PSQATSTGSTD

-776 RTKSYS
+776 RAQSDS
-782 VGETLNEI
+782 VGETLTPSERLAYPSFMSDEEI
-790 EGKQYRRTSVTKPTE
+790 IASKNRL
-805 STVKAKVFRGGGVE
+805 KAFWE
-819 GRGVVWNSTNEAVAH
+819 E
-834 LYKAKKGD
+834 AKKD
-842 AVTESDVELKTP
+842 ANTREFLKADKGTYNSKAEMVSAMQRAMSEHLDDAETNAELFKHASYL
-854 RVVDVKGGL
+854 VNQHKGRKGWGGK
-863 YSQVKFGQ
+863 S
-871 AHPKNA
+871 ADI
-877 VAKKYPALYEE
+877 ALPNG
-888 VAKMM
+888 AKMSLSNVIGSVEKAHRTEHSKNETKSESKRDTVAAEQSTEQ
-893 YGDVKGMPNLFKA
+893 YAVPNKTTKISA
-906 SDRLVFDTLVN
+906 SDLNTSRKTDATKTG
-917 NALVNAGVIKGKVH
+917 NA
-931 DGVVMENVIDPSGK
+931 E
-945 SGEFKNA
+945 
-952 KNEQLLG
+952 
-959 DNVVTFNQK
+959 
-968 EFLAKTKDILAP
+968 
-980 QKPSVTDSKVEK
+980 QKPSVADSKVEK
-992 ENENDALMNTLY
+992 ENA
-1004 ERLSK
+1004 
-1009 NLSFKPDVEHFAVLR
+1009 
-1024 WRDGIDRL
+1024 
-1032 LGDFGNEI
+1032 
-1040 TLNDLQEI
+1040 
-1048 KKAHNEFKSKA
+1048 
-1059 NLDVGRGVSEAD
+1059 
-1071 LRDVD
+1071 
-1076 NTLAKQEKVLTTEEG
+1076 
-1091 TTTSEKNNVPS
+1091 
-1102 VEKENVKRRAIENAV
+1102 KRRAIESAV

-1122 RVTPESKFTKEFKGN
+1122 RVAPESKFTKEFKGN
-1137 DLRTNQRIAHELLKG
+1137 DLRTNQRKAHELLKG
-1152 ADEKTAEEIREAFFK
+1152 ADEKTQEEIREAFFK

-1182 GYLRHN
+1182 GYLRPN

-1219 VVYNDIKKSTA
+1219 VVYEDIKKSTA

-1367 EASNTINWVKATH
+1367 EASNTINWVKATR

-1393 EGKIHVVDNN
+1393 EGKIHVVGSN
-1403 GKVIDTQNAIFGRNK
+1403 GKVLDTQNAIFGRNK

-1441 AADKKIFGSDVLTL
+1441 ASDKRVFGDDVLTL
-1455 TDTVTGK
+1455 TDTVTGNN
-1462 DITKADGGVIAMHR
+1462 ITKKDGGVIAMHR

-1506 AFYNSAVDNL
+1506 AFYNSAVDSL

-1530 KTGNATQKVA
+1530 KANNATKTDNATQKVA
-1540 KSSTATKTESTKTT
+1540 KSSTATKSEFTKTT
-1554 PTKQG
+1554 PTKHG

-1585 KRTLDRVLGQHA
+1585 KHTLDRVLGQHA
-1597 KNVTI
+1597 KNVTV

-1617 FKNGIEGFYDEATGH
+1617 FKNGIEGFYDDATGH
-1632 VYIVADGIHSQN
+1632 VYIVADGIHAQN

-1678 TAASNDTIAKLA
+1678 TAAANDTIAKLA
-1690 EKIQLERA
+1690 EKIQLERMN
-1698 SRGEAVSVNEDMAVE
+1698 RGEAVSVNEDMAVE

-1723 KTDNVKA
+1723 KTDNVRA

-1805 AHNVEEGVNLDVDYS
+1805 AHDVKEGVNLDVDYS

-1831 INPHLETL
+1831 LNPHLEKV

-1869 KQKVKGDLSP
+1869 KQKVKVDLSP

-2005 LREELAA
+2005 LREELAS
-2012 YGYDPVNQQANIYTP
+2012 YGYDPVNQQANVYTP

-2065 EDALKQRKN
+2065 KDALKQRKN

-2114 VGFTKDKGFA
+2114 VGFTKDKGFSN
-2124 DTSKNYEL
+2124 THKNYEL

-2153 AKEFYKYQYDNL
+2153 AKDFYKYQYDNL

-2178 FTPTMGKASEIKTKS
+2178 FTPTMGRASEIKTKS
-2193 NMVGDTFYIDEN
+2193 NMVGDTFYIDES
-2205 RNIEDRINDAMAAEW
+2205 RKIEERINDAMAAEW
-2220 QGQQMGRAWTGSGTH
+2220 QGQQMGRAWTGSGTL

-2249 GQNEVG
+2249 GQSEVG

-2260 GGMNN
+2260 GGMNK
-2265 KFKIRVVTTTDPN
+2265 KFNIRVVTTTDPN

-2351 RGFGEKRSQI
+2351 RGFGEKRAQI

-2389 ADLFKRSYA
+2389 TDLFKRSYA

-2405 QRGYLRAAVALALE
+2405 QRGYLRAALAMALE

-2424 TTSSAFRN
+2424 PTSSAFRN

-2437 PKVQASYANL
+2437 PKAQASYARL
-2447 KEIAKSGGLSSRADS
+2447 KDIAKSGGLSSRADS
-2462 FQFSQEELQRAYEKD
+2462 FQFSQEELQRAYEKE
-2477 GLTGA
+2477 GLSGA
-2482 LSRKLAHAQTRM
+2482 LSRKFAQAQTRM

-2503 VSTLATVDTLQDM
+2503 VSTLATIDTLQDM

-2577 QALFRVA
+2577 QMLFRVA
-2584 WMGVGAIAMEMFP
+2584 WMGVGAMAMEMFP
-2597 CEDEGDKET
+2597 CEDEGDKES

-2634 YGSDMIASA
+2634 YGSDMIAA
-2643 MGTALYQV
+2643 AAGTALYQ
-2651 AAGNWQKGEALS
+2651 AAVGNWQPKAAMA
-2663 HVKHAIA
+2663 HVGHAIS

-2715 SRQGSDNLK
+2715 SRQGTDNLK

-2777 PLQGKDQ
+2777 PLQGKEK